1 MKFKGKLQRPNQIQ
15 RFSIRKFSVGIAS
28 VVIGSFFMGTIAP
41 ISVQAQESISSQYV
55 ASAPTLSS
63 ITTSYQYVAL
73 QELTP
78 TQQQAILSGTP
89 SDIAQADQVYY
100 FVYRPIESKQVLP
113 ATGEAAPLFGA
124 MAGALTLIVAVG
136 LIRDRKKTIMTLMV
150 VSSLG
155 QILSTSATLALES
168 RLLNRYN
175 QVFYSQQGDQ
185 LPDPRIHIEGYEY
198 VGYFAQATLRQIN
211 NTLPQSSE
219 SSSQVQSNEE
229 VSSEEPSSQVAS
241 ESSSSSP
248 ANAVVTSSVASSE
261 SSISTSDL
269 SSNDAESSSEAQLSS
284 ESEASLSQSSEVTV
298 SESSSQSSESSQPVE
313 STQSSAQPVSSEP
326 AESESSQA
334 VISQPAESSSQVEST
349 PQLSSEASSQNQ
361 TPNPAE
367 SSSEAP
373 SPTPAPTPQ
382 PEPPKPLNYAAW
394 QANLEQAQAGWQVLT
409 NDDLSGKTPK
419 SVKAY
424 NDALAI
430 LKQDYQ
436 ALVEAMTSLQASGAV
451 SQSEIDQLTS
461 KMTGIIARQ
470 VALPDTLV
478 KRADQTPLITQSD
491 NLANLVKTLNATDL
505 SQKTPA
511 SVQALK
517 EQIKFAQAAL
527 QNGGSVL
534 KDGDATEADITAMAQ
549 NLANQLKSLQDA
561 QAALQDRADLSALK
575 EALNQLAKPIN
586 TDGKTPKSVKQFEA
600 AKAAYAE
607 RLAELIAQA
616 NAVQE
621 DPNASQEQ
629 VDTVVAKVQAFQ
641 QEVNQAQ
648 ELLVDQTDK
657 KVLTQSKADLDQ
669 LLASEPDLS
678 NKTPKSVA
686 AYRQAKEVAQRL
698 TQEAAQL
705 LANLDA
711 SPMEVLELNE
721 QLNQAQEK
729 LRTAETA
736 IMAVADKESL
746 RQAKQGLAKKP
757 DTTGKTP
764 KSVAAYQA
772 QVQALARELAQVND
786 QAQAVLD
793 DANASPAEVEAA
805 LAQVQAQQEKLDQAA
820 KLLKDQANKT
830 ALEQAIRALETD
842 LAQEVEGSNKTPF
855 SLALFRQKQE
865 EAREA
870 LKQANRIVQDLDAS
884 PDEVATAEE
893 RVNQSKAALK
903 HAKENLRDQAGKA
916 TLHKLL
922 EEMVKPVS
930 TEGKTPKS
938 IQEYQTEYGRHQAEI
953 DAALA
958 KGAQVAEDKNATEAA
973 VQEAISALEQAL
985 ERKSNSQLLLVNQV
999 DKTALRA
1006 ARRGLQDLLSQKP
1019 DLSDKTPASI
1029 RDYQEVLEEAETEL
1043 DLLSSLIEDPNTA
1056 ENEMNDALVQSQTT
1070 KANLRAAIAA
1080 LTPKADKVALEQALS
1095 QINQP
1100 IDLAGKTPNSVT
1112 AFEEAKKA
1120 NQVSRDQ
1127 AIQKA
1132 QDVML
1137 DENATP
1143 EAVSRALTELKAAQA
1158 KLDQARAKLVN
1169 QSDKSALKQA
1179 RAALDTILQAQ
1190 ADLTNKT
1197 PQSIGAYERARQA
1210 AQAQVQDAQAIIAD
1224 ANATPSAVAEAV
1236 NKIKEAQA
1244 SLKAAQEGLTNQADK
1259 TKLVQALATLKQ
1271 PISTE
1276 GKTPKSTQAFNQ
1288 ARNDQLA
1295 QVEAA
1300 KNEAER
1306 IIANQDASPEQVSQ
1320 ALQAIQEAQSQ
1331 INQAKALLVNQA
1343 DKSAL
1348 EQAKQNLDTAIQA
1361 TPNLTNKT
1369 PQSVQAYEQ
1378 AKANAQAAVQAG
1390 QAIIADLN
1398 ASPEAV
1404 EAAKT
1409 RITQAQAALK
1419 AAQDNLRDKANKAG
1433 LQSALNAL
1441 NAPISTV
1448 GKTPNSVR
1456 AFEQAQAVDKA
1467 TTDQAKSKAQAVI
1480 ADENATEAQ
1489 VAQALQAVRDAQT
1502 KVDTAK
1508 ALLVNQAD
1516 KSALEQGKQNLDT
1529 AIQATPNLTNKTPQS
1544 VQAYEQAKAN
1554 AQAAVQVGQ
1563 DVIAD
1568 LNASPEAV
1576 EAAKTR
1582 ITQAQVALKT
1592 AQDNLRD
1599 KANKAGLQSALTALN
1614 APISTAGK
1622 TPRSII
1628 AFRVQETGY
1637 QADLN
1642 SAKQAA
1648 QSVLADENAT
1658 ASQVAQ
1664 ALEQVQAIQA
1674 KVNAAKAL
1682 LVDQADKSALTSER
1696 TKLQNQVAQAPD
1708 LANKTPQSITAYES
1722 AKAQAEAAL
1731 AKALSVQ
1738 NDLNATPAQ
1747 VQEAVNQLKA
1757 SHTALTAAKA
1767 GLQTKADKQ
1776 ALITALNKLNE
1787 PIATNGKTPN
1797 SVRAFEQAQ
1806 ATDKATTDQAKTK
1819 AQAVIANENAT
1830 EAQVSQALQ
1839 AVRNA
1844 QTKVDVAKAL
1854 LVNQADKSALEQ
1866 AKQNLDTAIQ
1876 ATPNLTNKTPQSIQ
1890 AYEQAKADARAAV
1903 QAGQA
1908 VITDL
1913 NASPEAVEAAKARII
1928 QAQAS
1933 LKTAQDN
1940 LRNKANK
1947 AGLQSAL
1954 NTLNAPI
1961 STAGKTPNSVR
1972 AFEQA
1977 QATDKAT
1984 TDQAKTK
1991 AQAVIADENATEA
2004 QVSQALQ
2011 AVRDAQTK
2019 VDVAKALLVN
2029 QADKSALEQA
2039 KQNLDTAI
2047 QATPNLMNKT
2057 PQSIQ
2062 AYEQAKADARAAVQ
2076 AGQAV
2081 ITDLNASPEVAEAA
2095 KTRITQ
2101 AQADLEAAKNNL
2113 RDKAD
2118 KSSLVEALAT
2128 INQAVSTTN
2137 KTPNS
2142 IQAYQ
2147 ARLKAQDGVIS
2158 PAKSKAAQ
2166 VIADENASREQVED
2180 ALRAVQAAQ
2189 TQVNQAVGLLV
2200 NQADKHLL
2208 SEAINNSQVE
2218 VNKAPTLDDKTP
2230 KSVSAYE
2237 QAKATAQAAL
2247 EVAKGVQADPNATQ
2261 AQVQEAINRLASAKQ
2276 ALEKAKSALQV
2287 KGDKAG
2293 LRAAYEAL
2301 NSPISTIGKTP
2312 RSIDAFR
2319 TQESGYQS
2327 ELDAAKQAAQSV
2339 LADENAIASQVAQ
2352 ALEQVQAIQAKVN
2365 AAKTLLVDQADKS
2378 ALTSERTKLQN
2389 EVAKAPDLAN
2399 KTPQSITTYETTK
2412 AQADA
2417 ALAKAL
2423 SVQNDLNATPSQVQE
2438 AVNQLKASHTALTAA
2453 KAGLQTKADKQALI
2467 GALNKLNEPI
2477 ATDGKTPASITAYR
2491 NSLTANQSTINQAK
2505 AQAQAM
2511 IANENASQV
2520 QVNEALQAIKSAQV
2534 KIDEAKN
2541 KLVDQANKQAL
2552 QASIAEAGPLVENHY
2567 TPASWQALQTQLSA
2581 AKQVNQD
2588 LNASQSAVDS
2598 AKQALD
2604 QAIAQLV
2611 MHTPRFTSQ
2620 EVVLP
2625 TDELSRSVTVNYT
2638 LFDPANKYQSAQVKV
2653 YQGDQLVQTVAINNN
2668 QAVINGLNY
2677 EVPYRLVTELTY
2689 ADKLGVSKT
2698 DPQLSEELVELKLK
2712 KFELKQIKEEG
2723 LYQVEGQELK
2733 RVSALASVPQDLS
2746 GYLVKVSSD
2755 RYKDVVLKVAAIE
2768 ATTYNGEDY
2777 YQVTATAPELVQNN
2791 GGTTDYHQTHQFLV
2805 RKAAPAVNN
2814 VYHSF
2819 GELLTAMKAN
2829 LSGTFILGS
2838 NVSAADVVLAKG
2850 QEAYLMD
2857 TFRGKLLG
2865 RGADGQSHAIFD
2877 LKAPLFKETN
2887 QATISNLD
2895 LKRVDIRDR
2904 DNVGSLAVV
2913 ANQTTITDVTASG
2926 RLSGSQSIGGLVA
2939 TVLGGS
2945 QLSQVGFKGSIE
2957 SMAFNGANSTIGGIV
2972 ANLEKGSITQATAD
2986 INMHLSSGN
2995 ENSRYGGLVG
3005 AVGSGSSLTKAVVK
3019 GNIWNSGSGVL
3030 RRWGSSTGGAV
3041 GSTWSNSRID
3051 QVISET
3057 KVDNGRIFFGHRNA
3071 EQQEST
3077 RRSFSNI
3084 AVVQDVASGIEQEF
3098 LKDIETI
3105 SPQEAASRQQ
3115 AMGITVSFD
3124 DSSDAVT
3131 TLSKESLMT
3140 DYTAMPNYK
3149 ADKAQAYANMEKL
3162 LPFYNKEQ
3170 IIKYGNLATGKLASQ
3185 VLVSVTP
3192 MMGSNYVTDYSQ
3204 PMDRIML
3211 HYADKSVQYLGLA
3224 AKSNF
3229 KQTGIVEYKLEDS
3242 GLIYTPN
3249 QIQQTSIESMAQDLA
3264 AQLSTTDLYSDKM
3277 FELLGIKDKN
3287 YVNDKVKQTR
3297 KDALQKTLGRVPTD
3311 EELQADLDAVNQA
3324 ERIKDVKRLYLED
3337 TMARLKPNLTDAV
3350 KKVLKQSLNQ
3360 AIDGGHSGLEAQ
3372 LKQQVLDN
3380 KEALLLGLLY
3390 MHRHY
3395 EIKFGE
3401 ANIGDI
3407 STYQA
3412 DFFGKSEN
3420 VLDKLIYL
3428 GSRGINALH
3437 TKNNFRA
3444 YAAFI
3449 SPNQAV
3455 GNLLDYLDYFRE
3467 TLTDLDENAW
3477 FRQATQQNL
3486 VLEERASREAGLAN
3500 KEYRIYPRLKARS
3513 VQNYILPLLNLK
3525 DSTLFAISTVNGF
3538 TWGSLDRRS
3547 YDRQRLEELVNLMAN
3562 RQQTHLDTWYR
3573 MALPAVKDRIAN
3585 NPGNQTWDGYK
3596 DATGQWFGEFGESNA
3611 KGNAPKKPSMG
3622 IREFFGPIGRY
3633 FGANGSA
3640 AYADTISNIYFI
3652 HTDMLN
3658 DYNGASIWT
3667 HELVHLQDRS
3677 INLGGYGW
3685 RPDERFEQYP
3695 QGLLQA
3701 PENPS
3706 TINHMGINTIF
3717 DYSNEKLRYYNESP
3731 DRFQTA
3737 ADVHEYVHGVFDV
3750 LYTLDYAE
3758 GLDVLARGKDFW
3770 KKMYN
3775 QVTNEADGVHANNL
3789 IKELTDQ
3796 EWENINLTSIND
3808 LVEHQLV
3815 VKRGYG
3821 ANAKYNRD
3829 NYVTINMY
3837 APNYA
3842 TGENTTGS
3850 PGGLMFKRMAW
3861 EMMAYKGYEDGFV
3874 PYASDKLQKEAKAA
3888 GNAELSDT
3896 YVIKSVSGGEFQNMT
3911 VFKQAMFKERIDK
3924 LNQSLIPITVNGTQV
3939 RTFADIQ
3946 QLIHQAMEADI
3957 KTNLL
3962 TRGDNNVHKVKKE
3975 IYRQYLLA
3983 TNDFRTSIF
3992 QGQ

>member
-1 MKFKGKLQRPNQIQ
+1 
-15 RFSIRKFSVGIAS
+15 
-28 VVIGSFFMGTIAP
+28 MGTIAP

-78 TQQQAILSGTP
+78 AQQQAILSGTP

-198 VGYFAQATLRQIN
+198 VGYFAQATLRQTN

-261 SSISTSDL
+261 SSVSTSDL
-269 SSNDAESSSEAQLSS
+269 SSSNAESSSESPLSS

-349 PQLSSEASSQNQ
+349 PQPSSEASSQNQ

-382 PEPPKPLNYAAW
+382 PELPKPLNYAAW

-491 NLANLVKTLNATDL
+491 NLANLVKALNTADL

-517 EQIKFAQAAL
+517 EQIKFAQVAL
-527 QNGGSVL
+527 RNGGSVL

-549 NLANQLKSLQDA
+549 NLADQFKTLQDA
-561 QAALQDRADLSALK
+561 QAALQDRANLSFLK
-575 EALNQLAKPIN
+575 EALNQLAKPVN
-586 TDGKTPKSVKQFEA
+586 TDGKTPKSIKQFEA

-621 DPNASQEQ
+621 DLNASQEQ
-629 VDTVVAKVQAFQ
+629 VDAVVAKVQAFQ

-657 KVLTQSKADLDQ
+657 KVLTQTKADLDQ

-772 QVQALARELAQVND
+772 QVQALARELAQAND

-793 DANASPAEVEAA
+793 DANVSPAEVEAA

-855 SLALFRQKQE
+855 SLALYRQKQE
-865 EAREA
+865 EARDA
-870 LKQANRIVQDLDAS
+870 LEQANRIVQDLDAS
-884 PDEVATAEE
+884 PQEVATAVE
-893 RVNQSKAALK
+893 RVNQSKAALQY
-903 HAKENLRDQAGKA
+903 AKENLRDQAGKA

-930 TEGKTPKS
+930 TESKTPKS
-938 IQEYQTEYGRHQAEI
+938 VQEYQTEYGRHRAEI

-1006 ARRGLQDLLSQKP
+1006 ARQGLQNLLSQKP

-1056 ENEMNDALVQSQTT
+1056 EDEMNDALAQSQTT
-1070 KANLRAAIAA
+1070 MASLESAIAA

-1100 IDLAGKTPNSVT
+1100 IDLVGKTPNSVT
-1112 AFEEAKKA
+1112 AFEEAKQA
-1120 NQVSRDQ
+1120 NQASRDQ

-1132 QDVML
+1132 QDVIL

-1143 EAVSRALTELKAAQA
+1143 EAVSQALTELKAAQA

-1197 PQSIGAYERARQA
+1197 PQSVGAYERARQA

-1224 ANATPSAVAEAV
+1224 ANATPNAVAEAV

-1259 TKLVQALATLKQ
+1259 AKLIQALATLKQ

-1276 GKTPKSTQAFNQ
+1276 GKTPKSIQAFNQ
-1288 ARNDQLA
+1288 AQNGQLA

-1390 QAIIADLN
+1390 QAVIADLN
-1398 ASPEAV
+1398 ASPESV
-1404 EAAKT
+1404 EVAKT

-1433 LQSALNAL
+1433 LQSALTAL

-1467 TTDQAKSKAQAVI
+1467 TTDQAKAKAKAVI
-1480 ADENATEAQ
+1480 AD
-1489 VAQALQAVRDAQT
+1489 
-1502 KVDTAK
+1502 
-1508 ALLVNQAD
+1508 
-1516 KSALEQGKQNLDT
+1516 
-1529 AIQATPNLTNKTPQS
+1529 
-1544 VQAYEQAKAN
+1544 
-1554 AQAAVQVGQ
+1554 
-1563 DVIAD
+1563 
-1568 LNASPEAV
+1568 
-1576 EAAKTR
+1576 
-1582 ITQAQVALKT
+1582 
-1592 AQDNLRD
+1592 
-1599 KANKAGLQSALTALN
+1599 
-1614 APISTAGK
+1614 
-1622 TPRSII
+1622 
-1628 AFRVQETGY
+1628 
-1637 QADLN
+1637 
-1642 SAKQAA
+1642 
-1648 QSVLADENAT
+1648 
-1658 ASQVAQ
+1658 
-1664 ALEQVQAIQA
+1664 
-1674 KVNAAKAL
+1674 
-1682 LVDQADKSALTSER
+1682 
-1696 TKLQNQVAQAPD
+1696 
-1708 LANKTPQSITAYES
+1708 
-1722 AKAQAEAAL
+1722 
-1731 AKALSVQ
+1731 
-1738 NDLNATPAQ
+1738 
-1747 VQEAVNQLKA
+1747 
-1757 SHTALTAAKA
+1757 
-1767 GLQTKADKQ
+1767 
-1776 ALITALNKLNE
+1776 
-1787 PIATNGKTPN
+1787 
-1797 SVRAFEQAQ
+1797 
-1806 ATDKATTDQAKTK
+1806 
-1819 AQAVIANENAT
+1819 ENAT

-1839 AVRNA
+1839 ALRDA
-1844 QTKVDVAKAL
+1844 QTKVDTAKAL

-1876 ATPNLTNKTPQSIQ
+1876 ATPNLTNKTPQSVQ
-1890 AYEQAKADARAAV
+1890 AYEQAKADAQAAV

-1908 VITDL
+1908 VI
-1913 NASPEAVEAAKARII
+1913 A
-1928 QAQAS
+1928 
-1933 LKTAQDN
+1933 
-1940 LRNKANK
+1940 
-1947 AGLQSAL
+1947 
-1954 NTLNAPI
+1954 
-1961 STAGKTPNSVR
+1961 
-1972 AFEQA
+1972 
-1977 QATDKAT
+1977 
-1984 TDQAKTK
+1984 
-1991 AQAVIADENATEA
+1991 
-2004 QVSQALQ
+2004 
-2011 AVRDAQTK
+2011 
-2019 VDVAKALLVN
+2019 
-2029 QADKSALEQA
+2029 
-2039 KQNLDTAI
+2039 
-2047 QATPNLMNKT
+2047 
-2057 PQSIQ
+2057 
-2062 AYEQAKADARAAVQ
+2062 
-2076 AGQAV
+2076 
-2081 ITDLNASPEVAEAA
+2081 DLNASPEVVEAA

-2101 AQADLEAAKNNL
+2101 AQVALEAAKNNL

-2118 KSSLVEALAT
+2118 KSSLVQALAT
-2128 INQAVSTTN
+2128 LNQAVSTTN

-2339 LADENAIASQVAQ
+2339 LADENATASQVAQ
-2352 ALEQVQAIQAKVN
+2352 ALEQVQEIQAKVN
-2365 AAKTLLVDQADKS
+2365 AAKNLLVDQADKS

-2399 KTPQSITTYETTK
+2399 KTPQSIATYEAAK

-2423 SVQNDLNATPSQVQE
+2423 SVQNDLNATPAQVQE
-2438 AVNQLKASHTALTAA
+2438 AVNQLKDSHTALTAA

-2467 GALNKLNEPI
+2467 EALNKLNAPI

-2491 NSLTANQSTINQAK
+2491 NSLTANQSTINQVK

-2552 QASIAEAGPLVENHY
+2552 QASIVEAGPLVENHY

-2588 LNASQSAVDS
+2588 PNASQSAVDS

-2689 ADKLGVSKT
+2689 ADKSGVSKT

-2791 GGTTDYHQTHQFLV
+2791 GGTTDYHQSHQFLV

-3005 AVGSGSSLTKAVVK
+3005 AVGSGTSLTKAVVK

-3229 KQTGIVEYKLEDS
+3229 KQTGIVEYQLEDS

-3249 QIQQTSIESMAQDLA
+3249 QIQQAWIESLAQDLA

-3311 EELQADLDAVNQA
+3311 EELQADLDAVNHA

-3401 ANIGDI
+3401 ANIGEI
-3407 STYQA
+3407 ATYQA

-3538 TWGSLDRRS
+3538 TWGSLERRS

-3611 KGNAPKKPSMG
+3611 KGNAPKNPSMG

-3731 DRFQTA
+3731 ERFQTA

-3821 ANAKYNRD
+3821 AKAKYNRD

-3896 YVIKSVSGGEFQNMT
+3896 YVIRSVSGGEFQNMT

-3957 KTNLL
+3957 KANFL

>member
-1 MKFKGKLQRPNQIQ
+1 
-15 RFSIRKFSVGIAS
+15 
-28 VVIGSFFMGTIAP
+28 MGTIAP
-41 ISVQAQESISSQYV
+41 ISVKAQESTSSQYV

-78 TQQQAILSGTP
+78 AQQQAILSGTP

-198 VGYFAQATLRQIN
+198 VGYFAQATLNQAN

-261 SSISTSDL
+261 SSASTSDL
-269 SSNDAESSSEAQLSS
+269 SSSNAESSSESPLSS

-298 SESSSQSSESSQPVE
+298 SESSSQSSESSQPIE

-349 PQLSSEASSQNQ
+349 PQPSSEASSQNQ

-373 SPTPAPTPQ
+373 TPTPQ

-394 QANLEQAQAGWQVLT
+394 QANLEQAQASWQVLA

-424 NDALAI
+424 NDALAS

-451 SQSEIDQLTS
+451 SQPEIDQLTS

-534 KDGDATEADITAMAQ
+534 KDGDATEADIDAMTQ
-549 NLANQLKSLQDA
+549 NLADQLKSLQDA
-561 QAALQDRADLSALK
+561 QAALQDRADLSVLK
-575 EALNQLAKPIN
+575 EALNQLAKPVN
-586 TDGKTPKSVKQFEA
+586 TAGKTPKSVKQFEA

-607 RLAELIAQA
+607 RLAELTAQA

-629 VDTVVAKVQAFQ
+629 VDAVVAKVQAFQ

-657 KVLTQSKADLDQ
+657 KVLTQTKADLDQ

-772 QVQALARELAQVND
+772 QVQALARELAQAND

-793 DANASPAEVEAA
+793 DANVSPAEVEAA

-855 SLALFRQKQE
+855 SLALYRQKQE
-865 EAREA
+865 EARDA
-870 LKQANRIVQDLDAS
+870 LEQANRIVQDLDAS
-884 PDEVATAEE
+884 PQEVATAVE
-893 RVNQSKAALK
+893 RVNQSKAALQY
-903 HAKENLRDQAGKA
+903 AKENLRDQAGKA

-930 TEGKTPKS
+930 TESKTPKS
-938 IQEYQTEYGRHQAEI
+938 VQEYQTEYGRHRAEI

-1006 ARRGLQDLLSQKP
+1006 ARQGLQNLLSQKP

-1056 ENEMNDALVQSQTT
+1056 EDEMNDALAQSQTT
-1070 KANLRAAIAA
+1070 MASLESAIAA

-1100 IDLAGKTPNSVT
+1100 IDLVGKTPNSVT
-1112 AFEEAKKA
+1112 AFEEAKQA
-1120 NQVSRDQ
+1120 NQASRDQ

-1132 QDVML
+1132 QDVIL

-1143 EAVSRALTELKAAQA
+1143 EAVSQALTELKAAQA

-1197 PQSIGAYERARQA
+1197 PQSVGAYERARQA

-1224 ANATPSAVAEAV
+1224 ANATPNAVAEAV

-1259 TKLVQALATLKQ
+1259 AKLIQALATLKQ

-1276 GKTPKSTQAFNQ
+1276 GKTPKSIQAFNQ
-1288 ARNDQLA
+1288 AQNGQLA

-1390 QAIIADLN
+1390 QAVIADLN
-1398 ASPEAV
+1398 ASPESV
-1404 EAAKT
+1404 EVAKT

-1433 LQSALNAL
+1433 LQSALTAL

-1467 TTDQAKSKAQAVI
+1467 TTDQAKAKAKAVI
-1480 ADENATEAQ
+1480 AD
-1489 VAQALQAVRDAQT
+1489 
-1502 KVDTAK
+1502 
-1508 ALLVNQAD
+1508 
-1516 KSALEQGKQNLDT
+1516 
-1529 AIQATPNLTNKTPQS
+1529 
-1544 VQAYEQAKAN
+1544 
-1554 AQAAVQVGQ
+1554 
-1563 DVIAD
+1563 
-1568 LNASPEAV
+1568 
-1576 EAAKTR
+1576 
-1582 ITQAQVALKT
+1582 
-1592 AQDNLRD
+1592 
-1599 KANKAGLQSALTALN
+1599 
-1614 APISTAGK
+1614 
-1622 TPRSII
+1622 
-1628 AFRVQETGY
+1628 
-1637 QADLN
+1637 
-1642 SAKQAA
+1642 
-1648 QSVLADENAT
+1648 
-1658 ASQVAQ
+1658 
-1664 ALEQVQAIQA
+1664 
-1674 KVNAAKAL
+1674 
-1682 LVDQADKSALTSER
+1682 
-1696 TKLQNQVAQAPD
+1696 
-1708 LANKTPQSITAYES
+1708 
-1722 AKAQAEAAL
+1722 
-1731 AKALSVQ
+1731 
-1738 NDLNATPAQ
+1738 
-1747 VQEAVNQLKA
+1747 
-1757 SHTALTAAKA
+1757 
-1767 GLQTKADKQ
+1767 
-1776 ALITALNKLNE
+1776 
-1787 PIATNGKTPN
+1787 
-1797 SVRAFEQAQ
+1797 
-1806 ATDKATTDQAKTK
+1806 
-1819 AQAVIANENAT
+1819 ENAT

-1839 AVRNA
+1839 AVREA
-1844 QTKVDVAKAL
+1844 QTKVDIAKAL

-1876 ATPNLTNKTPQSIQ
+1876 AVPSLANKTPQSVQ
-1890 AYEQAKADARAAV
+1890 VYEQAKADAQAAV

-1913 NASPEAVEAAKARII
+1913 NASPEAVEAAKK
-1928 QAQAS
+1928 Q
-1933 LKTAQDN
+1933 
-1940 LRNKANK
+1940 
-1947 AGLQSAL
+1947 
-1954 NTLNAPI
+1954 I
-1961 STAGKTPNSVR
+1961 S
-1972 AFEQA
+1972 
-1977 QATDKAT
+1977 
-1984 TDQAKTK
+1984 
-1991 AQAVIADENATEA
+1991 
-2004 QVSQALQ
+2004 
-2011 AVRDAQTK
+2011 
-2019 VDVAKALLVN
+2019 
-2029 QADKSALEQA
+2029 
-2039 KQNLDTAI
+2039 
-2047 QATPNLMNKT
+2047 
-2057 PQSIQ
+2057 
-2062 AYEQAKADARAAVQ
+2062 
-2076 AGQAV
+2076 
-2081 ITDLNASPEVAEAA
+2081 
-2095 KTRITQ
+2095 Q

-2118 KSSLVEALAT
+2118 KSSLVQALAT
-2128 INQAVSTTN
+2128 LNQTVSTTN

-2189 TQVNQAVGLLV
+2189 TQVNQAAGLLV

-2208 SEAINNSQVE
+2208 SEAINNSQAE
-2218 VNKAPTLDDKTP
+2218 LNQAPTLADKTP

-2237 QAKATAQAAL
+2237 QAKVTAQAAL
-2247 EVAKGVQADPNATQ
+2247 GAAKDVQADPNATQ
-2261 AQVQEAINRLASAKQ
+2261 TQVQDAINRLASTKQ

-2293 LRAAYEAL
+2293 LRTAYEAL
-2301 NSPISTIGKTP
+2301 NSPISTVGKTP

-2327 ELDAAKQAAQSV
+2327 ELVAAKQTAQSV
-2339 LADENAIASQVAQ
+2339 LADENATASQVAQ

-2365 AAKTLLVDQADKS
+2365 AAKALLVDQADKS
-2378 ALTSERTKLQN
+2378 ALASERTKLQN

-2399 KTPQSITTYETTK
+2399 KTPQSIATYESAK

-2423 SVQNDLNATPSQVQE
+2423 SVQNDLNATPAQVQE
-2438 AVNQLKASHTALTAA
+2438 AVNQLKSSHTALTSA

-2467 GALNKLNEPI
+2467 AALNKLNEPI

-2491 NSLTANQSTINQAK
+2491 NSLTANQATINQAK
-2505 AQAQAM
+2505 AQAQA
-2511 IANENASQV
+2511 IVADENASQS
-2520 QVNEALQAIKSAQV
+2520 QVNEALQTVKVAQGKV
-2534 KIDEAKN
+2534 DEAKN
-2541 KLVDQANKQAL
+2541 KLVDSANKQAL
-2552 QASIAEAGPLVENHY
+2552 RASIAEVSPLVESHY

-2588 LNASQSAVDS
+2588 PNASQSAVDS

-2604 QAIAQLV
+2604 QALAQLV

-2653 YQGDQLVQTVAINNN
+2653 YQGAQLVQTVAINNN

-2689 ADKLGVSKT
+2689 ADKSGVSKT
-2698 DPQLSEELVELKLK
+2698 DPQLSEERVELKLK

-2791 GGTTDYHQTHQFLV
+2791 GGTTDYHQSHQFLV

-2865 RGADGQSHAIFD
+2865 RGTDGQAHAIFD

-3140 DYTAMPNYK
+3140 DYTTMPNYK

-3229 KQTGIVEYKLEDS
+3229 KQTGIVEYQLEDS

-3249 QIQQTSIESMAQDLA
+3249 QIQQASIESLAQDLA

-3437 TKNNFRA
+3437 TKHNFRA

-3449 SPNQAV
+3449 SPDQAV

-3611 KGNAPKKPSMG
+3611 KGNAPKNPSMG

-3821 ANAKYNRD
+3821 AKAKYNRD

-3888 GNAELSDT
+3888 GNTELSDT
-3896 YVIKSVSGGEFQNMT
+3896 YVIRSVSGGEFQNMT

-3957 KTNLL
+3957 KANLL

>member
-1 MKFKGKLQRPNQIQ
+1 
-15 RFSIRKFSVGIAS
+15 
-28 VVIGSFFMGTIAP
+28 MGTIAP
-41 ISVQAQESISSQYV
+41 ISVKAQESTSSQYV

-78 TQQQAILSGTP
+78 AQQQAILSGTP

-175 QVFYSQQGDQ
+175 QVFYSQQGDH

-198 VGYFAQATLRQIN
+198 VGYFAQATLNQAN

-261 SSISTSDL
+261 SSASTSDL
-269 SSNDAESSSEAQLSS
+269 SSSNAESSSESPLSS

-298 SESSSQSSESSQPVE
+298 SESSSQSSESSQPIE

-334 VISQPAESSSQVEST
+334 VISQSAESSSQVEST
-349 PQLSSEASSQNQ
+349 PQPSSEASSQNQ

-373 SPTPAPTPQ
+373 TPTPQ

-394 QANLEQAQAGWQVLT
+394 QANLEQAQASWQVLA

-424 NDALAI
+424 NDALAS

-451 SQSEIDQLTS
+451 SQPEIDQLTS

-491 NLANLVKTLNATDL
+491 TLATLVKTLNATDF
-505 SQKTPA
+505 SHKTPA

-534 KDGDATEADITAMAQ
+534 KDGDATEADIDAMTQ

-561 QAALQDRADLSALK
+561 QAALQDRADLSVLK
-575 EALNQLAKPIN
+575 EALNQLTKPVN

-607 RLAELIAQA
+607 RLAELTAQA

-641 QEVNQAQ
+641 QEVSQAQ

-657 KVLTQSKADLDQ
+657 KVLTQTKADLDQ

-746 RQAKQGLAKKP
+746 RQAKQALAKKP

-772 QVQALARELAQVND
+772 QVQALARELAQADD

-820 KLLKDQANKT
+820 KFLKDKANKT

-855 SLALFRQKQE
+855 SLALYRQKQE
-865 EAREA
+865 EARDA
-870 LKQANRIVQDLDAS
+870 LEQANRIVQDLDAS
-884 PDEVATAEE
+884 PQEVATAVEE
-893 RVNQSKAALK
+893 VNQSKAALQ

-938 IQEYQTEYGRHQAEI
+938 VQEYQTEYSRHRAEI

-958 KGAQVAEDKNATEAA
+958 KGAQVAEDKNATEDA

-999 DKTALRA
+999 DKTALRV
-1006 ARRGLQDLLSQKP
+1006 ARQGLQDLLSQKP

-1056 ENEMNDALVQSQTT
+1056 EDEMNDALAQSQTT

-1112 AFEEAKKA
+1112 AFEEAKQA

-1143 EAVSRALTELKAAQA
+1143 EAVSQALTELKAAQA

-1210 AQAQVQDAQAIIAD
+1210 AQAQVQDTQAIIAD

-1259 TKLVQALATLKQ
+1259 TKLGQALATLKQ

-1276 GKTPKSTQAFNQ
+1276 GKTPKSIQTFNQ

-1467 TTDQAKSKAQAVI
+1467 TTDQAKAKAKAVI

-1489 VAQALQAVRDAQT
+1489 VSQALQALRDAQT

-1516 KSALEQGKQNLDT
+1516 KLALEQAKQNLDT
-1529 AIQATPNLTNKTPQS
+1529 AIQAVPNLANKTPQS
-1544 VQAYEQAKAN
+1544 VQTYEQAKAN
-1554 AQAAVQVGQ
+1554 AQAAVQAGQ
-1563 DVIAD
+1563 VVITD

-1582 ITQAQVALKT
+1582 ITQAQAALKA

-1599 KANKAGLQSALTALN
+1599 KANKAGLQSALNALN
-1614 APISTAGK
+1614 APIST
-1622 TPRSII
+1622 
-1628 AFRVQETGY
+1628 V
-1637 QADLN
+1637 
-1642 SAKQAA
+1642 
-1648 QSVLADENAT
+1648 
-1658 ASQVAQ
+1658 
-1664 ALEQVQAIQA
+1664 
-1674 KVNAAKAL
+1674 
-1682 LVDQADKSALTSER
+1682 
-1696 TKLQNQVAQAPD
+1696 
-1708 LANKTPQSITAYES
+1708 
-1722 AKAQAEAAL
+1722 
-1731 AKALSVQ
+1731 
-1738 NDLNATPAQ
+1738 
-1747 VQEAVNQLKA
+1747 
-1757 SHTALTAAKA
+1757 
-1767 GLQTKADKQ
+1767 
-1776 ALITALNKLNE
+1776 
-1787 PIATNGKTPN
+1787 
-1797 SVRAFEQAQ
+1797 
-1806 ATDKATTDQAKTK
+1806 
-1819 AQAVIANENAT
+1819 
-1830 EAQVSQALQ
+1830 
-1839 AVRNA
+1839 
-1844 QTKVDVAKAL
+1844 
-1854 LVNQADKSALEQ
+1854 
-1866 AKQNLDTAIQ
+1866 
-1876 ATPNLTNKTPQSIQ
+1876 
-1890 AYEQAKADARAAV
+1890 
-1903 QAGQA
+1903 
-1908 VITDL
+1908 
-1913 NASPEAVEAAKARII
+1913 
-1928 QAQAS
+1928 
-1933 LKTAQDN
+1933 
-1940 LRNKANK
+1940 
-1947 AGLQSAL
+1947 
-1954 NTLNAPI
+1954 
-1961 STAGKTPNSVR
+1961 
-1972 AFEQA
+1972 
-1977 QATDKAT
+1977 
-1984 TDQAKTK
+1984 
-1991 AQAVIADENATEA
+1991 
-2004 QVSQALQ
+2004 
-2011 AVRDAQTK
+2011 
-2019 VDVAKALLVN
+2019 
-2029 QADKSALEQA
+2029 
-2039 KQNLDTAI
+2039 
-2047 QATPNLMNKT
+2047 
-2057 PQSIQ
+2057 
-2062 AYEQAKADARAAVQ
+2062 
-2076 AGQAV
+2076 
-2081 ITDLNASPEVAEAA
+2081 
-2095 KTRITQ
+2095 
-2101 AQADLEAAKNNL
+2101 
-2113 RDKAD
+2113 
-2118 KSSLVEALAT
+2118 
-2128 INQAVSTTN
+2128 
-2137 KTPNS
+2137 
-2142 IQAYQ
+2142 
-2147 ARLKAQDGVIS
+2147 
-2158 PAKSKAAQ
+2158 
-2166 VIADENASREQVED
+2166 
-2180 ALRAVQAAQ
+2180 
-2189 TQVNQAVGLLV
+2189 
-2200 NQADKHLL
+2200 
-2208 SEAINNSQVE
+2208 
-2218 VNKAPTLDDKTP
+2218 
-2230 KSVSAYE
+2230 
-2237 QAKATAQAAL
+2237 
-2247 EVAKGVQADPNATQ
+2247 
-2261 AQVQEAINRLASAKQ
+2261 
-2276 ALEKAKSALQV
+2276 
-2287 KGDKAG
+2287 
-2293 LRAAYEAL
+2293 
-2301 NSPISTIGKTP
+2301 GKTP

-2972 ANLEKGSITQATAD
+2972 ANLEKGSITQATVD

-3131 TLSKESLMT
+3131 TWSKEALMT
-3140 DYTAMPNYK
+3140 DYTTMPNYK

-3211 HYADKSVQYLGLA
+3211 HYADMSVQYLGLA

-3229 KQTGIVEYKLEDS
+3229 KQTGIVEYQLEDS

-3249 QIQQTSIESMAQDLA
+3249 QIQQASIESLAQDLA
-3264 AQLSTTDLYSDKM
+3264 AQLSATDLYSDKM
-3277 FELLGIKDKN
+3277 FELLGIKTKN

-3337 TMARLKPNLTDAV
+3337 TLARLKPNLTEAV

-3360 AIDGGHSGLEAQ
+3360 AIDGGHSGLKAQ

-3401 ANIGDI
+3401 ANIGEI
-3407 STYQA
+3407 ATYQA

>member
-78 TQQQAILSGTP
+78 AQQQAILSGTP

-198 VGYFAQATLRQIN
+198 VGYFAQATLRQTN

-261 SSISTSDL
+261 SSVSTSDL

-313 STQSSAQPVSSEP
+313 STQSSDQPVRSEP

-534 KDGDATEADITAMAQ
+534 KDGDATEADIDAMTQ

-561 QAALQDRADLSALK
+561 QAALQDRADLSVLK
-575 EALNQLAKPIN
+575 EALNQLAKPVN

-607 RLAELIAQA
+607 RLAELTAQA

-657 KVLTQSKADLDQ
+657 KVLTQTKADLDQ

-746 RQAKQGLAKKP
+746 RQAKQALAKKH

-772 QVQALARELAQVND
+772 QVQALARELAQAND

-793 DANASPAEVEAA
+793 DANASPAEVEVA

-830 ALEQAIRALETD
+830 VLEQAIRALETD

-855 SLALFRQKQE
+855 SLALYRQKQE
-865 EAREA
+865 EARDA
-870 LKQANRIVQDLDAS
+870 LEQANRIVQDLDAS
-884 PDEVATAEE
+884 PQEVATAIE
-893 RVNQSKAALK
+893 RVNQSKSALQ

-1080 LTPKADKVALEQALS
+1080 LAPKADKVALEQALS

-1143 EAVSRALTELKAAQA
+1143 EAVSQALTELKAAQA

-1224 ANATPSAVAEAV
+1224 TNATPSAVAEAV

-1276 GKTPKSTQAFNQ
+1276 GKTPKSIQAFNQ

-1378 AKANAQAAVQAG
+1378 AKADAQAAVQAG

-1419 AAQDNLRDKANKAG
+1419 
-1433 LQSALNAL
+1433 
-1441 NAPISTV
+1441 
-1448 GKTPNSVR
+1448 
-1456 AFEQAQAVDKA
+1456 
-1467 TTDQAKSKAQAVI
+1467 
-1480 ADENATEAQ
+1480 
-1489 VAQALQAVRDAQT
+1489 
-1502 KVDTAK
+1502 
-1508 ALLVNQAD
+1508 
-1516 KSALEQGKQNLDT
+1516 
-1529 AIQATPNLTNKTPQS
+1529 
-1544 VQAYEQAKAN
+1544 
-1554 AQAAVQVGQ
+1554 
-1563 DVIAD
+1563 
-1568 LNASPEAV
+1568 
-1576 EAAKTR
+1576 
-1582 ITQAQVALKT
+1582 T

-1614 APISTAGK
+1614 APISTA
-1622 TPRSII
+1622 
-1628 AFRVQETGY
+1628 
-1637 QADLN
+1637 
-1642 SAKQAA
+1642 
-1648 QSVLADENAT
+1648 
-1658 ASQVAQ
+1658 
-1664 ALEQVQAIQA
+1664 
-1674 KVNAAKAL
+1674 
-1682 LVDQADKSALTSER
+1682 
-1696 TKLQNQVAQAPD
+1696 
-1708 LANKTPQSITAYES
+1708 
-1722 AKAQAEAAL
+1722 
-1731 AKALSVQ
+1731 
-1738 NDLNATPAQ
+1738 
-1747 VQEAVNQLKA
+1747 
-1757 SHTALTAAKA
+1757 
-1767 GLQTKADKQ
+1767 
-1776 ALITALNKLNE
+1776 
-1787 PIATNGKTPN
+1787 
-1797 SVRAFEQAQ
+1797 
-1806 ATDKATTDQAKTK
+1806 
-1819 AQAVIANENAT
+1819 
-1830 EAQVSQALQ
+1830 
-1839 AVRNA
+1839 
-1844 QTKVDVAKAL
+1844 
-1854 LVNQADKSALEQ
+1854 
-1866 AKQNLDTAIQ
+1866 
-1876 ATPNLTNKTPQSIQ
+1876 
-1890 AYEQAKADARAAV
+1890 
-1903 QAGQA
+1903 
-1908 VITDL
+1908 
-1913 NASPEAVEAAKARII
+1913 
-1928 QAQAS
+1928 
-1933 LKTAQDN
+1933 
-1940 LRNKANK
+1940 
-1947 AGLQSAL
+1947 
-1954 NTLNAPI
+1954 
-1961 STAGKTPNSVR
+1961 
-1972 AFEQA
+1972 
-1977 QATDKAT
+1977 
-1984 TDQAKTK
+1984 
-1991 AQAVIADENATEA
+1991 
-2004 QVSQALQ
+2004 
-2011 AVRDAQTK
+2011 
-2019 VDVAKALLVN
+2019 
-2029 QADKSALEQA
+2029 
-2039 KQNLDTAI
+2039 
-2047 QATPNLMNKT
+2047 
-2057 PQSIQ
+2057 
-2062 AYEQAKADARAAVQ
+2062 
-2076 AGQAV
+2076 
-2081 ITDLNASPEVAEAA
+2081 
-2095 KTRITQ
+2095 
-2101 AQADLEAAKNNL
+2101 
-2113 RDKAD
+2113 
-2118 KSSLVEALAT
+2118 
-2128 INQAVSTTN
+2128 
-2137 KTPNS
+2137 
-2142 IQAYQ
+2142 
-2147 ARLKAQDGVIS
+2147 
-2158 PAKSKAAQ
+2158 
-2166 VIADENASREQVED
+2166 
-2180 ALRAVQAAQ
+2180 
-2189 TQVNQAVGLLV
+2189 
-2200 NQADKHLL
+2200 
-2208 SEAINNSQVE
+2208 
-2218 VNKAPTLDDKTP
+2218 
-2230 KSVSAYE
+2230 
-2237 QAKATAQAAL
+2237 
-2247 EVAKGVQADPNATQ
+2247 
-2261 AQVQEAINRLASAKQ
+2261 
-2276 ALEKAKSALQV
+2276 
-2287 KGDKAG
+2287 
-2293 LRAAYEAL
+2293 
-2301 NSPISTIGKTP
+2301 GKTP

-2399 KTPQSITTYETTK
+2399 KTPQSIATYETAKT
-2412 AQADA
+2412 QADA

-2423 SVQNDLNATPSQVQE
+2423 SVQNDLNATPAQVQE

-2467 GALNKLNEPI
+2467 TALNKLNEPI

-2689 ADKLGVSKT
+2689 ADKSGVSKT
-2698 DPQLSEELVELKLK
+2698 DPQLSEERVELKLK

-2865 RGADGQSHAIFD
+2865 RGADGQAHAIFD

-3098 LKDIETI
+3098 LKSIETI
-3105 SPQEAASRQQ
+3105 SPQEAANRQQ

-3124 DSSDAVT
+3124 DSSDSVT

-3229 KQTGIVEYKLEDS
+3229 KQTGIVEYQLEDS

-3249 QIQQTSIESMAQDLA
+3249 QIQQASIESLAQDLA
-3264 AQLSTTDLYSDKM
+3264 AQLSATDLYSDKM
-3277 FELLGIKDKN
+3277 FELLGIKTKN

-3337 TMARLKPNLTDAV
+3337 TLARLKPNLTDAV
-3350 KKVLKQSLNQ
+3350 KKVLKQSLNL

-3401 ANIGDI
+3401 ANIGEI
-3407 STYQA
+3407 ATYQA

>member
-1 MKFKGKLQRPNQIQ
+1 
-15 RFSIRKFSVGIAS
+15 
-28 VVIGSFFMGTIAP
+28 MGTIAP
-41 ISVQAQESISSQYV
+41 ISVQAQESTSSQYV

-78 TQQQAILSGTP
+78 AQQQAILSGTP

-198 VGYFAQATLRQIN
+198 VGYFAQATLRQTN

-219 SSSQVQSNEE
+219 SSSQVQLNEE

-261 SSISTSDL
+261 SSVSTSDL
-269 SSNDAESSSEAQLSS
+269 SSSNAESSSESPLSS

-349 PQLSSEASSQNQ
+349 PQLSSEASGQNQ

-394 QANLEQAQAGWQVLT
+394 QANLEQAQAGWQVLA

-534 KDGDATEADITAMAQ
+534 KDGDATEADIDAMTQ

-561 QAALQDRADLSALK
+561 QAALQDRADLSVLK
-575 EALNQLAKPIN
+575 EALNQLAKPVN

-607 RLAELIAQA
+607 RLAELTAQA

-657 KVLTQSKADLDQ
+657 KVLTQTKADLDQ

-746 RQAKQGLAKKP
+746 RQAKQALAKKH

-772 QVQALARELAQVND
+772 QVQALARELAQAND

-793 DANASPAEVEAA
+793 DANASPAEVEVA

-820 KLLKDQANKT
+820 KLLKDKANKT

-855 SLALFRQKQE
+855 SLALYRQKQE
-865 EAREA
+865 EARDA
-870 LKQANRIVQDLDAS
+870 LEQANRIVQDLDAS
-884 PDEVATAEE
+884 PQEVATAVEE
-893 RVNQSKAALK
+893 VNQSKAALQ

-938 IQEYQTEYGRHQAEI
+938 VQEYQTEYGRHRAEI

-958 KGAQVAEDKNATEAA
+958 KGAQVAEDKNATEDA

-999 DKTALRA
+999 DKTALRV
-1006 ARRGLQDLLSQKP
+1006 ARQGLQDLLSQKP

-1056 ENEMNDALVQSQTT
+1056 EDEMNDALAQSQTT

-1143 EAVSRALTELKAAQA
+1143 EAVSQALTELKAAQA

-1210 AQAQVQDAQAIIAD
+1210 AQAQVQDAQAIVAD

-1276 GKTPKSTQAFNQ
+1276 GKTPKSIQAFNQ

-1320 ALQAIQEAQSQ
+1320 ALQAIQEAQSH

-1378 AKANAQAAVQAG
+1378 TKANAQAAVQAG

-1467 TTDQAKSKAQAVI
+1467 TTDQAKV
-1480 ADENATEAQ
+1480 
-1489 VAQALQAVRDAQT
+1489 
-1502 KVDTAK
+1502 
-1508 ALLVNQAD
+1508 
-1516 KSALEQGKQNLDT
+1516 
-1529 AIQATPNLTNKTPQS
+1529 
-1544 VQAYEQAKAN
+1544 
-1554 AQAAVQVGQ
+1554 
-1563 DVIAD
+1563 
-1568 LNASPEAV
+1568 
-1576 EAAKTR
+1576 
-1582 ITQAQVALKT
+1582 
-1592 AQDNLRD
+1592 
-1599 KANKAGLQSALTALN
+1599 
-1614 APISTAGK
+1614 
-1622 TPRSII
+1622 
-1628 AFRVQETGY
+1628 
-1637 QADLN
+1637 
-1642 SAKQAA
+1642 
-1648 QSVLADENAT
+1648 
-1658 ASQVAQ
+1658 
-1664 ALEQVQAIQA
+1664 
-1674 KVNAAKAL
+1674 
-1682 LVDQADKSALTSER
+1682 
-1696 TKLQNQVAQAPD
+1696 
-1708 LANKTPQSITAYES
+1708 
-1722 AKAQAEAAL
+1722 
-1731 AKALSVQ
+1731 
-1738 NDLNATPAQ
+1738 
-1747 VQEAVNQLKA
+1747 
-1757 SHTALTAAKA
+1757 
-1767 GLQTKADKQ
+1767 
-1776 ALITALNKLNE
+1776 
-1787 PIATNGKTPN
+1787 
-1797 SVRAFEQAQ
+1797 
-1806 ATDKATTDQAKTK
+1806 
-1819 AQAVIANENAT
+1819 
-1830 EAQVSQALQ
+1830 
-1839 AVRNA
+1839 
-1844 QTKVDVAKAL
+1844 
-1854 LVNQADKSALEQ
+1854 
-1866 AKQNLDTAIQ
+1866 
-1876 ATPNLTNKTPQSIQ
+1876 
-1890 AYEQAKADARAAV
+1890 
-1903 QAGQA
+1903 
-1908 VITDL
+1908 
-1913 NASPEAVEAAKARII
+1913 
-1928 QAQAS
+1928 
-1933 LKTAQDN
+1933 
-1940 LRNKANK
+1940 
-1947 AGLQSAL
+1947 
-1954 NTLNAPI
+1954 
-1961 STAGKTPNSVR
+1961 
-1972 AFEQA
+1972 
-1977 QATDKAT
+1977 
-1984 TDQAKTK
+1984 K

-2011 AVRDAQTK
+2011 AVREAQNK
-2019 VDVAKALLVN
+2019 VDIAKALLVN
-2029 QADKSALEQA
+2029 QADKSSLEQA
-2039 KQNLDTAI
+2039 KQNLDIAI
-2047 QATPNLMNKT
+2047 QAVPNLANKT
-2057 PQSIQ
+2057 SQSVQ
-2062 AYEQAKADARAAVQ
+2062 AYEQAKANAQAAVQ

-2081 ITDLNASPEVAEAA
+2081 IADLNASPEAVEAA

-2118 KSSLVEALAT
+2118 KSSLVQALAT
-2128 INQAVSTTN
+2128 LNQTVSTTN

-2189 TQVNQAVGLLV
+2189 TQVNQAAALLV

-2218 VNKAPTLDDKTP
+2218 VNKAPTLADKTP

-2237 QAKATAQAAL
+2237 QAKVTAQAAL
-2247 EVAKGVQADPNATQ
+2247 GAAKDVQADPNATQ
-2261 AQVQEAINRLASAKQ
+2261 AQVQEAINRLASTKQ
-2276 ALEKAKSALQV
+2276 DLEKAKSALQV

-2301 NSPISTIGKTP
+2301 NSPISTVGKTP

-2327 ELDAAKQAAQSV
+2327 ELDAAKQTAQSV
-2339 LADENAIASQVAQ
+2339 LADENAAASQVAQ
-2352 ALEQVQAIQAKVN
+2352 ALKQVQATQAKVN
-2365 AAKTLLVDQADKS
+2365 AAKALLVDQADKS

-2399 KTPQSITTYETTK
+2399 KTPQSIATYEAAK

-2423 SVQNDLNATPSQVQE
+2423 SVQNDLNATPAQVQE
-2438 AVNQLKASHTALTAA
+2438 AVNQLKDSHTALTAA

-2467 GALNKLNEPI
+2467 AALNKLNAPI

-2491 NSLTANQSTINQAK
+2491 NSLTANQSTINQVK

-2552 QASIAEAGPLVENHY
+2552 QASIVEAGPLVENHY

-2588 LNASQSAVDS
+2588 PNASQSAVDS

-2689 ADKLGVSKT
+2689 ADKSGVSKT

-2805 RKAAPAVNN
+2805 RKAAPAVKN

-3140 DYTAMPNYK
+3140 DYTTMPNYK

-3229 KQTGIVEYKLEDS
+3229 KQTGIVEYQLEDS

-3249 QIQQTSIESMAQDLA
+3249 QIQQASIESLAQDLA

-3372 LKQQVLDN
+3372 LKQQVIDN

-3437 TKNNFRA
+3437 TKHNFRA

-3449 SPNQAV
+3449 SPDQSV

-3525 DSTLFAISTVNGF
+3525 NSTLFAISTVNGF

-3611 KGNAPKKPSMG
+3611 KGNAPKNPSMG

-3821 ANAKYNRD
+3821 AKAKYNRD

-3874 PYASDKLQKEAKAA
+3874 PYASDKLQKEAKDA

-3957 KTNLL
+3957 KANLL

>member
-1 MKFKGKLQRPNQIQ
+1 
-15 RFSIRKFSVGIAS
+15 
-28 VVIGSFFMGTIAP
+28 MGTIAP

-78 TQQQAILSGTP
+78 AQQQAILSGTP

-198 VGYFAQATLRQIN
+198 VGYFAQATLRQTN

-261 SSISTSDL
+261 SSVSTSDL
-269 SSNDAESSSEAQLSS
+269 SSSNAESSSESPLSS

-349 PQLSSEASSQNQ
+349 PQPSSEASSQNQ

-382 PEPPKPLNYAAW
+382 PELPKPLNYAAW

-491 NLANLVKTLNATDL
+491 NLANLVKALNTADL

-517 EQIKFAQAAL
+517 EQIKFAQVAL
-527 QNGGSVL
+527 RNGGSVL

-549 NLANQLKSLQDA
+549 NLADQFKTLQDA
-561 QAALQDRADLSALK
+561 QAALQDRANLSFLK
-575 EALNQLAKPIN
+575 EALNQLAKPVN
-586 TDGKTPKSVKQFEA
+586 TDGKTPKSIKQFEA

-621 DPNASQEQ
+621 DLNASQEQ
-629 VDTVVAKVQAFQ
+629 VDAVVAKVQAFQ

-657 KVLTQSKADLDQ
+657 KVLTQTKADLDQ

-772 QVQALARELAQVND
+772 QVQALARELAQAND

-793 DANASPAEVEAA
+793 DANVSPAEVEAA

-855 SLALFRQKQE
+855 SLALYRQKQE
-865 EAREA
+865 EARDA
-870 LKQANRIVQDLDAS
+870 LEQANRIVQDLDAS
-884 PDEVATAEE
+884 PQEVATAVE
-893 RVNQSKAALK
+893 RVNQSKAALQY
-903 HAKENLRDQAGKA
+903 AKENLRDQAGKA

-930 TEGKTPKS
+930 TESKTPKS
-938 IQEYQTEYGRHQAEI
+938 VQEYQTEYGRHRAEI

-1006 ARRGLQDLLSQKP
+1006 ARQGLQNLLSQKP

-1056 ENEMNDALVQSQTT
+1056 EDEMNDALAQSQTT
-1070 KANLRAAIAA
+1070 MASLESAIAA

-1100 IDLAGKTPNSVT
+1100 IDLVGKTPNSVT
-1112 AFEEAKKA
+1112 AFEEAKQA
-1120 NQVSRDQ
+1120 NQASRDQ

-1132 QDVML
+1132 QDVIL

-1143 EAVSRALTELKAAQA
+1143 EAVSQALTELKAAQA

-1197 PQSIGAYERARQA
+1197 PQSVGAYERARQA

-1224 ANATPSAVAEAV
+1224 ANATPNAVAEAV

-1259 TKLVQALATLKQ
+1259 AKLIQALATLKQ

-1276 GKTPKSTQAFNQ
+1276 GKTPKSIQAFNQ
-1288 ARNDQLA
+1288 AQNGQLA

-1390 QAIIADLN
+1390 QAVIADLN
-1398 ASPEAV
+1398 ASPESV
-1404 EAAKT
+1404 EVAKT

-1433 LQSALNAL
+1433 LQSALTAL

-1467 TTDQAKSKAQAVI
+1467 TTDQAKAKAKAVI
-1480 ADENATEAQ
+1480 AD
-1489 VAQALQAVRDAQT
+1489 
-1502 KVDTAK
+1502 
-1508 ALLVNQAD
+1508 
-1516 KSALEQGKQNLDT
+1516 
-1529 AIQATPNLTNKTPQS
+1529 
-1544 VQAYEQAKAN
+1544 
-1554 AQAAVQVGQ
+1554 
-1563 DVIAD
+1563 
-1568 LNASPEAV
+1568 
-1576 EAAKTR
+1576 
-1582 ITQAQVALKT
+1582 
-1592 AQDNLRD
+1592 
-1599 KANKAGLQSALTALN
+1599 
-1614 APISTAGK
+1614 
-1622 TPRSII
+1622 
-1628 AFRVQETGY
+1628 
-1637 QADLN
+1637 
-1642 SAKQAA
+1642 
-1648 QSVLADENAT
+1648 
-1658 ASQVAQ
+1658 
-1664 ALEQVQAIQA
+1664 
-1674 KVNAAKAL
+1674 
-1682 LVDQADKSALTSER
+1682 
-1696 TKLQNQVAQAPD
+1696 
-1708 LANKTPQSITAYES
+1708 
-1722 AKAQAEAAL
+1722 
-1731 AKALSVQ
+1731 
-1738 NDLNATPAQ
+1738 
-1747 VQEAVNQLKA
+1747 
-1757 SHTALTAAKA
+1757 
-1767 GLQTKADKQ
+1767 
-1776 ALITALNKLNE
+1776 
-1787 PIATNGKTPN
+1787 
-1797 SVRAFEQAQ
+1797 
-1806 ATDKATTDQAKTK
+1806 
-1819 AQAVIANENAT
+1819 ENAT

-1839 AVRNA
+1839 ALRDA
-1844 QTKVDVAKAL
+1844 QTKVDTAKAL

-1876 ATPNLTNKTPQSIQ
+1876 ATPNLTNKTPQSVQ
-1890 AYEQAKADARAAV
+1890 AYEQAKADAQAAV

-1908 VITDL
+1908 VI
-1913 NASPEAVEAAKARII
+1913 A
-1928 QAQAS
+1928 
-1933 LKTAQDN
+1933 
-1940 LRNKANK
+1940 
-1947 AGLQSAL
+1947 
-1954 NTLNAPI
+1954 
-1961 STAGKTPNSVR
+1961 
-1972 AFEQA
+1972 
-1977 QATDKAT
+1977 
-1984 TDQAKTK
+1984 
-1991 AQAVIADENATEA
+1991 
-2004 QVSQALQ
+2004 
-2011 AVRDAQTK
+2011 
-2019 VDVAKALLVN
+2019 
-2029 QADKSALEQA
+2029 
-2039 KQNLDTAI
+2039 
-2047 QATPNLMNKT
+2047 
-2057 PQSIQ
+2057 
-2062 AYEQAKADARAAVQ
+2062 
-2076 AGQAV
+2076 
-2081 ITDLNASPEVAEAA
+2081 DLNASPEVVEAA

-2101 AQADLEAAKNNL
+2101 AQVALEAAKNNL

-2118 KSSLVEALAT
+2118 KSSLVQALAT
-2128 INQAVSTTN
+2128 LNQAVSTTN

-3412 DFFGKSEN
+3412 DLFGKSEN

-3896 YVIKSVSGGEFQNMT
+3896 YVIRSVSGGEFQNMT

-3957 KTNLL
+3957 KANLL

>member
-78 TQQQAILSGTP
+78 AQQQAILSGTP

-198 VGYFAQATLRQIN
+198 VGYFAQATLRQTN

-261 SSISTSDL
+261 SSVSTSDL

-313 STQSSAQPVSSEP
+313 STQSSDQPVSSEP

-641 QEVNQAQ
+641 REVNQAQ

-938 IQEYQTEYGRHQAEI
+938 IQEYQTEYGRHRAEI

-958 KGAQVAEDKNATEAA
+958 KGAQVAEDKNATEDA

-1006 ARRGLQDLLSQKP
+1006 ARQELQDLLSQKP
-1019 DLSDKTPASI
+1019 DLNDKTPASI

-1056 ENEMNDALVQSQTT
+1056 EDEMNDALAQSQTT
-1070 KANLRAAIAA
+1070 MASLESAIAA

-1100 IDLAGKTPNSVT
+1100 IDLVGKTPNSVT
-1112 AFEEAKKA
+1112 AFEEAKQA
-1120 NQVSRDQ
+1120 NQASRDQ

-1132 QDVML
+1132 QDVIL

-1143 EAVSRALTELKAAQA
+1143 EAVSQALTELKAAQA

-1197 PQSIGAYERARQA
+1197 PQSVGAYERARQA
-1210 AQAQVQDAQAIIAD
+1210 AQAQVQDSQAIIAD
-1224 ANATPSAVAEAV
+1224 ANATPNAVAEAV

-1244 SLKAAQEGLTNQADK
+1244 NLKAAQEGLTNQADK
-1259 TKLVQALATLKQ
+1259 AKLIQALATLKQ

-1276 GKTPKSTQAFNQ
+1276 GKTPKSIQAFNQ
-1288 ARNDQLA
+1288 AQNDQLA

-1390 QAIIADLN
+1390 QAVIADLN
-1398 ASPEAV
+1398 ASPESV

-1409 RITQAQAALK
+1409 RITQAQA
-1419 AAQDNLRDKANKAG
+1419 
-1433 LQSALNAL
+1433 
-1441 NAPISTV
+1441 
-1448 GKTPNSVR
+1448 
-1456 AFEQAQAVDKA
+1456 
-1467 TTDQAKSKAQAVI
+1467 
-1480 ADENATEAQ
+1480 
-1489 VAQALQAVRDAQT
+1489 
-1502 KVDTAK
+1502 
-1508 ALLVNQAD
+1508 
-1516 KSALEQGKQNLDT
+1516 
-1529 AIQATPNLTNKTPQS
+1529 
-1544 VQAYEQAKAN
+1544 
-1554 AQAAVQVGQ
+1554 
-1563 DVIAD
+1563 
-1568 LNASPEAV
+1568 
-1576 EAAKTR
+1576 
-1582 ITQAQVALKT
+1582 ALKT

-1622 TPRSII
+1622 TPRSID

-1648 QSVLADENAT
+1648 QAVLADENAT

-1674 KVNAAKAL
+1674 RVNAAKAL
-1682 LVDQADKSALTSER
+1682 LVEQADKSALTSER
-1696 TKLQNQVAQAPD
+1696 TKLQNEVDQAPD
-1708 LANKTPQSITAYES
+1708 LANKTPQSIAAYEA
-1722 AKAQAEAAL
+1722 AKAQADAAL

-1747 VQEAVNQLKA
+1747 VQEAIKQLQA
-1757 SHTALTAAKA
+1757 SHTVLTAAKS

-1776 ALITALNKLNE
+1776 ALIAALNKLNA

-1797 SVRAFEQAQ
+1797 SIRAFEQAQ
-1806 ATDKATTDQAKTK
+1806 ATDNATTDQAK
-1819 AQAVIANENAT
+1819 A
-1830 EAQVSQALQ
+1830 
-1839 AVRNA
+1839 
-1844 QTKVDVAKAL
+1844 
-1854 LVNQADKSALEQ
+1854 
-1866 AKQNLDTAIQ
+1866 
-1876 ATPNLTNKTPQSIQ
+1876 
-1890 AYEQAKADARAAV
+1890 
-1903 QAGQA
+1903 
-1908 VITDL
+1908 
-1913 NASPEAVEAAKARII
+1913 
-1928 QAQAS
+1928 
-1933 LKTAQDN
+1933 
-1940 LRNKANK
+1940 
-1947 AGLQSAL
+1947 
-1954 NTLNAPI
+1954 
-1961 STAGKTPNSVR
+1961 
-1972 AFEQA
+1972 
-1977 QATDKAT
+1977 
-1984 TDQAKTK
+1984 K

-2004 QVSQALQ
+2004 QVAQALQ

-2047 QATPNLMNKT
+2047 QATPNLANKT
-2057 PQSIQ
+2057 PQSVQ
-2062 AYEQAKADARAAVQ
+2062 AYEQAKSGAQAAAQAGQAVIADLNASPEAVEAAKARITQAQAALKAAQDNLQDKANKAGLQSALNALNAPISTAGKTPNSIRAFEQAQAADKATTDQAKAKAQAVIADENATEAQVAQALQAVREAQTKVDIAKAFLVNQADKSALEQAKQNLDTALQTTPSLANKTPQSVQVYEQAKADAQAAVQ
-2076 AGQAV
+2076 AGQA
-2081 ITDLNASPEVAEAA
+2081 IIADLNASPEAVEAA
-2095 KTRITQ
+2095 KARISQ

-2118 KSSLVEALAT
+2118 KSSLVQALAT
-2128 INQAVSTTN
+2128 LNQTVSTTN

-2189 TQVNQAVGLLV
+2189 TQVNQAAGLLV

-2208 SEAINNSQVE
+2208 SEAINNSQAE
-2218 VNKAPTLDDKTP
+2218 LNQAPTLADKTP

-2237 QAKATAQAAL
+2237 QAKVTAQAAL
-2247 EVAKGVQADPNATQ
+2247 GAAKDVQSDPNATQ
-2261 AQVQEAINRLASAKQ
+2261 AQVQDAINRLASTKK

-2301 NSPISTIGKTP
+2301 NSPISTVGKTP

-2339 LADENAIASQVAQ
+2339 LADENATASQVAQ

-2389 EVAKAPDLAN
+2389 EVDQAPDLAN
-2399 KTPQSITTYETTK
+2399 KTPQSIATYESAK

-2423 SVQNDLNATPSQVQE
+2423 SVQNDLNATPAQVQE
-2438 AVNQLKASHTALTAA
+2438 AVNQLKASHTALTSA

-2467 GALNKLNEPI
+2467 TALNKLNEPI

-2588 LNASQSAVDS
+2588 PNASQSAVDS

-2668 QAVINGLNY
+2668 QAVINSLNY

-2689 ADKLGVSKT
+2689 ADKSGVSKT
-2698 DPQLSEELVELKLK
+2698 DPQLSEERVELKLK

-2865 RGADGQSHAIFD
+2865 RGADGQAHAIFD

-3098 LKDIETI
+3098 LKSIETI
-3105 SPQEAASRQQ
+3105 SPQEAANRQQ

-3229 KQTGIVEYKLEDS
+3229 KQTGIVEYQLEDS

-3249 QIQQTSIESMAQDLA
+3249 QIQQASIESLAQDLA
-3264 AQLSTTDLYSDKM
+3264 AQLSATDLYSDKM
-3277 FELLGIKDKN
+3277 FELLGIKTKN

-3337 TMARLKPNLTDAV
+3337 TLARLKPNLTDAV
-3350 KKVLKQSLNQ
+3350 KKVLKQSLNL

-3401 ANIGDI
+3401 ANIGEI
-3407 STYQA
+3407 ATYQA

>member
-41 ISVQAQESISSQYV
+41 ISVQAQESTSSQYV

-78 TQQQAILSGTP
+78 AQQQAILTGTP

-100 FVYRPIESKQVLP
+100 FVYRPIESRQVLP

-198 VGYFAQATLRQIN
+198 VGYFAQATLRQTN

-261 SSISTSDL
+261 SSVSTSDL
-269 SSNDAESSSEAQLSS
+269 SSSNAESSSESPLSS

-326 AESESSQA
+326 AESESSQV

-349 PQLSSEASSQNQ
+349 PQPSSEASSQNQ

-517 EQIKFAQAAL
+517 EQIKFAQVAL
-527 QNGGSVL
+527 RNGGSVL
-534 KDGDATEADITAMAQ
+534 KDGDATEAEIDAMAQ
-549 NLANQLKSLQDA
+549 NLADQFKTLQDA
-561 QAALQDRADLSALK
+561 QAALQDRADLSVLK
-575 EALNQLAKPIN
+575 EALNQLAKPVN

-616 NAVQE
+616 NAAQE
-621 DPNASQEQ
+621 DLNASQEQ
-629 VDTVVAKVQAFQ
+629 VDAVVAKVQAFQ

-657 KVLTQSKADLDQ
+657 KVLIQTKADLDQ

-746 RQAKQGLAKKP
+746 RQAKQALAKKP

-772 QVQALARELAQVND
+772 QVQALARELAQAND

-793 DANASPAEVEAA
+793 DANASPAEVEDA

-820 KLLKDQANKT
+820 KLLKDQANKA

-893 RVNQSKAALK
+893 RVNQSKAALQ

-938 IQEYQTEYGRHQAEI
+938 VQEYQTEYGRHRAEI

-958 KGAQVAEDKNATEAA
+958 KGAQVAEDKNATEDA

-1006 ARRGLQDLLSQKP
+1006 ARQGLQNLLSQKP

-1056 ENEMNDALVQSQTT
+1056 EDEMNDALAQSQTT
-1070 KANLRAAIAA
+1070 MASLESAIAA

-1100 IDLAGKTPNSVT
+1100 IDLVGKTPNSVT
-1112 AFEEAKKA
+1112 AFEEAKQA
-1120 NQVSRDQ
+1120 NQASRDQ

-1132 QDVML
+1132 QDVIL

-1143 EAVSRALTELKAAQA
+1143 EAVSQALTELKAAQA

-1259 TKLVQALATLKQ
+1259 TKLGQALATLKQ

-1276 GKTPKSTQAFNQ
+1276 GKTPKSIQTFNQ

-1348 EQAKQNLDTAIQA
+1348 EQAKQNLDTTIQA

-1467 TTDQAKSKAQAVI
+1467 TTDQAKAKAKAVI

-1489 VAQALQAVRDAQT
+1489 VSQALQALRDAQT

-1516 KSALEQGKQNLDT
+1516 KLALEQAKQNLDT
-1529 AIQATPNLTNKTPQS
+1529 AIQAVPNLANKTPQS
-1544 VQAYEQAKAN
+1544 VQTYEQAKAN
-1554 AQAAVQVGQ
+1554 AQAAVQAGQ
-1563 DVIAD
+1563 VVITD

-1582 ITQAQVALKT
+1582 ITQAQAALKA

-1599 KANKAGLQSALTALN
+1599 KANKAGLQSALNALN
-1614 APISTAGK
+1614 APIST
-1622 TPRSII
+1622 
-1628 AFRVQETGY
+1628 V
-1637 QADLN
+1637 
-1642 SAKQAA
+1642 
-1648 QSVLADENAT
+1648 
-1658 ASQVAQ
+1658 
-1664 ALEQVQAIQA
+1664 
-1674 KVNAAKAL
+1674 
-1682 LVDQADKSALTSER
+1682 
-1696 TKLQNQVAQAPD
+1696 
-1708 LANKTPQSITAYES
+1708 
-1722 AKAQAEAAL
+1722 
-1731 AKALSVQ
+1731 
-1738 NDLNATPAQ
+1738 
-1747 VQEAVNQLKA
+1747 
-1757 SHTALTAAKA
+1757 
-1767 GLQTKADKQ
+1767 
-1776 ALITALNKLNE
+1776 
-1787 PIATNGKTPN
+1787 
-1797 SVRAFEQAQ
+1797 
-1806 ATDKATTDQAKTK
+1806 
-1819 AQAVIANENAT
+1819 
-1830 EAQVSQALQ
+1830 
-1839 AVRNA
+1839 
-1844 QTKVDVAKAL
+1844 
-1854 LVNQADKSALEQ
+1854 
-1866 AKQNLDTAIQ
+1866 
-1876 ATPNLTNKTPQSIQ
+1876 
-1890 AYEQAKADARAAV
+1890 
-1903 QAGQA
+1903 
-1908 VITDL
+1908 
-1913 NASPEAVEAAKARII
+1913 
-1928 QAQAS
+1928 
-1933 LKTAQDN
+1933 
-1940 LRNKANK
+1940 
-1947 AGLQSAL
+1947 
-1954 NTLNAPI
+1954 
-1961 STAGKTPNSVR
+1961 
-1972 AFEQA
+1972 
-1977 QATDKAT
+1977 
-1984 TDQAKTK
+1984 
-1991 AQAVIADENATEA
+1991 
-2004 QVSQALQ
+2004 
-2011 AVRDAQTK
+2011 
-2019 VDVAKALLVN
+2019 
-2029 QADKSALEQA
+2029 
-2039 KQNLDTAI
+2039 
-2047 QATPNLMNKT
+2047 
-2057 PQSIQ
+2057 
-2062 AYEQAKADARAAVQ
+2062 
-2076 AGQAV
+2076 
-2081 ITDLNASPEVAEAA
+2081 
-2095 KTRITQ
+2095 
-2101 AQADLEAAKNNL
+2101 
-2113 RDKAD
+2113 
-2118 KSSLVEALAT
+2118 
-2128 INQAVSTTN
+2128 
-2137 KTPNS
+2137 
-2142 IQAYQ
+2142 
-2147 ARLKAQDGVIS
+2147 
-2158 PAKSKAAQ
+2158 
-2166 VIADENASREQVED
+2166 
-2180 ALRAVQAAQ
+2180 
-2189 TQVNQAVGLLV
+2189 
-2200 NQADKHLL
+2200 
-2208 SEAINNSQVE
+2208 
-2218 VNKAPTLDDKTP
+2218 
-2230 KSVSAYE
+2230 
-2237 QAKATAQAAL
+2237 
-2247 EVAKGVQADPNATQ
+2247 
-2261 AQVQEAINRLASAKQ
+2261 
-2276 ALEKAKSALQV
+2276 
-2287 KGDKAG
+2287 
-2293 LRAAYEAL
+2293 
-2301 NSPISTIGKTP
+2301 GKTP

-3140 DYTAMPNYK
+3140 DYTTMPNYK

-3229 KQTGIVEYKLEDS
+3229 KQTGIVEYQLEDS

-3249 QIQQTSIESMAQDLA
+3249 QIQQASIESLAQDLA

-3297 KDALQKTLGRVPTD
+3297 RDALQKTLGRVPTD

-3437 TKNNFRA
+3437 TKHNFRA

-3449 SPNQAV
+3449 SPNQTV

-3611 KGNAPKKPSMG
+3611 KGNAPKNPSMG

-3821 ANAKYNRD
+3821 AKAKYNRD

-3874 PYASDKLQKEAKAA
+3874 PYASDKLQKEAKDA

-3957 KTNLL
+3957 KANLL

>member
-1 MKFKGKLQRPNQIQ
+1 MKFKGKHQRPNQIQ

-78 TQQQAILSGTP
+78 AQQQAILSGTP

-175 QVFYSQQGDQ
+175 QVFYSQQGDH

-198 VGYFAQATLRQIN
+198 VGYFAQATLGQAN

-229 VSSEEPSSQVAS
+229 VSSEELSSQLVS

-248 ANAVVTSSVASSE
+248 ANAVVTSPVASSE
-261 SSISTSDL
+261 SSVSTSDL
-269 SSNDAESSSEAQLSS
+269 SSSNEESSSESPLSS

-313 STQSSAQPVSSEP
+313 STQSSAQPVSSDP

-334 VISQPAESSSQVEST
+334 IISQPAESSSQVEST
-349 PQLSSEASSQNQ
+349 PQPSSEASSQNQ
-361 TPNPAE
+361 TTNPAE
-367 SSSEAP
+367 SSNEAP
-373 SPTPAPTPQ
+373 TPTPQ

-394 QANLEQAQAGWQVLT
+394 QANLEQAQASWQVLA

-424 NDALAI
+424 NDALAS

-451 SQSEIDQLTS
+451 SQAEIDQLTS

-534 KDGDATEADITAMAQ
+534 KDGDATEADIDAMTQ

-561 QAALQDRADLSALK
+561 QAALQDRADLSVLK
-575 EALNQLAKPIN
+575 EALNQLTKPVN

-607 RLAELIAQA
+607 RLAELTAQA

-641 QEVNQAQ
+641 QEVSQAQ

-657 KVLTQSKADLDQ
+657 KVLTQTKADLDQ

-746 RQAKQGLAKKP
+746 RQAKQALAKKP

-772 QVQALARELAQVND
+772 QVQALARELAQADD

-820 KLLKDQANKT
+820 KFLKDKANKT

-855 SLALFRQKQE
+855 SLALYRQKQE
-865 EAREA
+865 EARDA
-870 LKQANRIVQDLDAS
+870 LEQANRIVQDLDAS
-884 PDEVATAEE
+884 PQEVATAVEE
-893 RVNQSKAALK
+893 VNQSKAALQ

-938 IQEYQTEYGRHQAEI
+938 VQEYQTEYGRHRAEI

-958 KGAQVAEDKNATEAA
+958 KGAQVAEDKNATEDA

-999 DKTALRA
+999 DKTALRV
-1006 ARRGLQDLLSQKP
+1006 ARQGLQDLLSQKP

-1080 LTPKADKVALEQALS
+1080 LAPKADKVALEQALS

-1143 EAVSRALTELKAAQA
+1143 EAVSQALTELKAAQA

-1224 ANATPSAVAEAV
+1224 TNATPSAVAEAV

-1276 GKTPKSTQAFNQ
+1276 GKTPKSIQAFNQ

-1378 AKANAQAAVQAG
+1378 AKADAQAAVQAGQAIIADLNASPEVVEAAKIRITQAQAALKSAQDNLRDKANKAGLQSALNALNAPISTSGKTPNSVRAFEQAQAADKATTDQAKAKAKAVIADENATEAQVAQALQAVREAQTKVDIAKALLVNQADKSALEQAKQNLDTAIQATPNLTNKTPQSVQAYEQAKADAQAAVQAG

-1409 RITQAQAALK
+1409 RITQAQA
-1419 AAQDNLRDKANKAG
+1419 
-1433 LQSALNAL
+1433 
-1441 NAPISTV
+1441 
-1448 GKTPNSVR
+1448 
-1456 AFEQAQAVDKA
+1456 
-1467 TTDQAKSKAQAVI
+1467 
-1480 ADENATEAQ
+1480 
-1489 VAQALQAVRDAQT
+1489 
-1502 KVDTAK
+1502 
-1508 ALLVNQAD
+1508 
-1516 KSALEQGKQNLDT
+1516 
-1529 AIQATPNLTNKTPQS
+1529 
-1544 VQAYEQAKAN
+1544 
-1554 AQAAVQVGQ
+1554 
-1563 DVIAD
+1563 
-1568 LNASPEAV
+1568 
-1576 EAAKTR
+1576 
-1582 ITQAQVALKT
+1582 ALKT

-1622 TPRSII
+1622 TPRSID

-1722 AKAQAEAAL
+1722 AKAQADVAL

-1797 SVRAFEQAQ
+1797 SIRAFEQAQ
-1806 ATDKATTDQAKTK
+1806 ATDKATTDQAKAK
-1819 AQAVIANENAT
+1819 AQAVIADENAT
-1830 EAQVSQALQ
+1830 EAQVAQALQ
-1839 AVRNA
+1839 AVRES
-1844 QTKVDVAKAL
+1844 QTKVDIAKAL

-1876 ATPNLTNKTPQSIQ
+1876 AVPNLANKIPQSVQ
-1890 AYEQAKADARAAV
+1890 AYEQAKADAQAAV

-1908 VITDL
+1908 VI
-1913 NASPEAVEAAKARII
+1913 A
-1928 QAQAS
+1928 
-1933 LKTAQDN
+1933 
-1940 LRNKANK
+1940 
-1947 AGLQSAL
+1947 
-1954 NTLNAPI
+1954 
-1961 STAGKTPNSVR
+1961 
-1972 AFEQA
+1972 
-1977 QATDKAT
+1977 
-1984 TDQAKTK
+1984 
-1991 AQAVIADENATEA
+1991 
-2004 QVSQALQ
+2004 
-2011 AVRDAQTK
+2011 
-2019 VDVAKALLVN
+2019 
-2029 QADKSALEQA
+2029 
-2039 KQNLDTAI
+2039 
-2047 QATPNLMNKT
+2047 
-2057 PQSIQ
+2057 
-2062 AYEQAKADARAAVQ
+2062 
-2076 AGQAV
+2076 
-2081 ITDLNASPEVAEAA
+2081 DLNASPEVVEAA

-2101 AQADLEAAKNNL
+2101 AQVALEAAKNNL

-2118 KSSLVEALAT
+2118 KSSLVQALAT
-2128 INQAVSTTN
+2128 LNQAVSTTN

-2399 KTPQSITTYETTK
+2399 KTPQSIATYETAKT
-2412 AQADA
+2412 QADA

-2423 SVQNDLNATPSQVQE
+2423 SVQNDLNATPAQVQE

-2467 GALNKLNEPI
+2467 TALNKLNEPI

-2588 LNASQSAVDS
+2588 PNASQSAVDS

-2689 ADKLGVSKT
+2689 ADKSGVSKT

-2972 ANLEKGSITQATAD
+2972 ANLEKGSITQATVD

-3105 SPQEAASRQQ
+3105 SPQEAANRQQ

-3211 HYADKSVQYLGLA
+3211 HYADMSVQYLGLA

-3229 KQTGIVEYKLEDS
+3229 KQTGIVEYQLEDS

-3249 QIQQTSIESMAQDLA
+3249 QIQQASIESLAQDLA
-3264 AQLSTTDLYSDKM
+3264 AQLSATDLYSDKM
-3277 FELLGIKDKN
+3277 FELLGIKTKN

-3337 TMARLKPNLTDAV
+3337 TLARLKPNLTEAV

-3360 AIDGGHSGLEAQ
+3360 AIDGGHSGLKAQ

-3401 ANIGDI
+3401 ANIGEI
-3407 STYQA
+3407 ATYQA

-3437 TKNNFRA
+3437 TKHNFRA

-3449 SPNQAV
+3449 SPDQAV

-3896 YVIKSVSGGEFQNMT
+3896 YVIRSVSGGEFQNMT

-3957 KTNLL
+3957 KANLL

>member
-1 MKFKGKLQRPNQIQ
+1 
-15 RFSIRKFSVGIAS
+15 
-28 VVIGSFFMGTIAP
+28 MGTIAP

-78 TQQQAILSGTP
+78 AQQQAILSGTP

-175 QVFYSQQGDQ
+175 QVFYSQQGDH

-198 VGYFAQATLRQIN
+198 VGYFAQATLGQAN

-229 VSSEEPSSQVAS
+229 VSSEELSSQLVS

-248 ANAVVTSSVASSE
+248 ANALVTSPVVSSE
-261 SSISTSDL
+261 SSVSTSDL
-269 SSNDAESSSEAQLSS
+269 SSSNEESSSESPLSS

-349 PQLSSEASSQNQ
+349 PQPSSEASSQNQ
-361 TPNPAE
+361 TPNLAE

-373 SPTPAPTPQ
+373 TPTPQ

-394 QANLEQAQAGWQVLT
+394 QANLEQAQASWQVLA

-424 NDALAI
+424 NDALAS

-436 ALVEAMTSLQASGAV
+436 ALVEAMTTLQASGAV

-534 KDGDATEADITAMAQ
+534 KDGDATEADIDAMAQ
-549 NLANQLKSLQDA
+549 NLADQLKSLQDA
-561 QAALQDRADLSALK
+561 QAALHDRADLSVLK
-575 EALNQLAKPIN
+575 EALNQLAKPVN
-586 TDGKTPKSVKQFEA
+586 TAGKTPKSVKQFEA

-607 RLAELIAQA
+607 RLAELTAQA

-657 KVLTQSKADLDQ
+657 KVLTQTKADLDQ

-772 QVQALARELAQVND
+772 QVQALARELAQAND

-855 SLALFRQKQE
+855 SLALYRQKQE
-865 EAREA
+865 EARDA
-870 LKQANRIVQDLDAS
+870 LEQANRIVQDLDAS
-884 PDEVATAEE
+884 PQEVATAVEE
-893 RVNQSKAALK
+893 VNQSKAALQ

-922 EEMVKPVS
+922 DEMVKPVS

-1143 EAVSRALTELKAAQA
+1143 EAVSQALTELKAAQA
-1158 KLDQARAKLVN
+1158 KLDKARAKLVN

-1276 GKTPKSTQAFNQ
+1276 GKTPKSIQTFNQ

-1320 ALQAIQEAQSQ
+1320 ALQAIQEAQSH

-1378 AKANAQAAVQAG
+1378 TKANAQAAVQAG

-1467 TTDQAKSKAQAVI
+1467 TTDQAKAKAKAVI
-1480 ADENATEAQ
+1480 SDENATEAQ
-1489 VAQALQAVRDAQT
+1489 VAQALQAVREAQT
-1502 KVDTAK
+1502 KVDIAK

-1516 KSALEQGKQNLDT
+1516 KSALEQAKQNLDT

-1544 VQAYEQAKAN
+1544 VQAYEQAKAD
-1554 AQAAVQVGQ
+1554 AQAAVQAGQ
-1563 DVIAD
+1563 AVIAD
-1568 LNASPEAV
+1568 LNASPESV

-1582 ITQAQVALKT
+1582 ITQAQAALKT

-1622 TPRSII
+1622 TPRSID

-1722 AKAQAEAAL
+1722 AKAQADVAL

-1797 SVRAFEQAQ
+1797 SIRAFEQAQ
-1806 ATDKATTDQAKTK
+1806 ATDKATTDQAKAK
-1819 AQAVIANENAT
+1819 AQAVIADENAT
-1830 EAQVSQALQ
+1830 EAQVAQALQ
-1839 AVRNA
+1839 AVRES
-1844 QTKVDVAKAL
+1844 QTKVDIAKAL

-1876 ATPNLTNKTPQSIQ
+1876 AVPNLANKIPQSVQ
-1890 AYEQAKADARAAV
+1890 AYEQAKADAQAAV

-1908 VITDL
+1908 VI
-1913 NASPEAVEAAKARII
+1913 A
-1928 QAQAS
+1928 
-1933 LKTAQDN
+1933 
-1940 LRNKANK
+1940 
-1947 AGLQSAL
+1947 
-1954 NTLNAPI
+1954 
-1961 STAGKTPNSVR
+1961 
-1972 AFEQA
+1972 
-1977 QATDKAT
+1977 
-1984 TDQAKTK
+1984 
-1991 AQAVIADENATEA
+1991 
-2004 QVSQALQ
+2004 
-2011 AVRDAQTK
+2011 
-2019 VDVAKALLVN
+2019 
-2029 QADKSALEQA
+2029 
-2039 KQNLDTAI
+2039 
-2047 QATPNLMNKT
+2047 
-2057 PQSIQ
+2057 
-2062 AYEQAKADARAAVQ
+2062 
-2076 AGQAV
+2076 
-2081 ITDLNASPEVAEAA
+2081 DLNASPEVVEAA

-2101 AQADLEAAKNNL
+2101 AQVALEAAKNNL

-2118 KSSLVEALAT
+2118 KSSLVQALAT
-2128 INQAVSTTN
+2128 LNQAVSTTN

-2399 KTPQSITTYETTK
+2399 KTPQSIATYETAKT
-2412 AQADA
+2412 QADA

-2423 SVQNDLNATPSQVQE
+2423 SVQNDLNATPAQVQE

-2467 GALNKLNEPI
+2467 TALNKLNEPI

-2588 LNASQSAVDS
+2588 PNASQSAVDS

-2689 ADKLGVSKT
+2689 ADKSGVSKT

-2972 ANLEKGSITQATAD
+2972 ANLEKGSITQATVD

-3140 DYTAMPNYK
+3140 DYTTMPNYK

-3229 KQTGIVEYKLEDS
+3229 KQTGIVEYQLEDS

-3249 QIQQTSIESMAQDLA
+3249 QIQQASIESLAQDLA

-3297 KDALQKTLGRVPTD
+3297 RDALQKTLGRVPTD

-3437 TKNNFRA
+3437 TKHNFRS

-3449 SPNQAV
+3449 SPNQTV

-3611 KGNAPKKPSMG
+3611 KGNAPKNPSMG

-3775 QVTNEADGVHANNL
+3775 QVTNEVDGVHANNL

-3821 ANAKYNRD
+3821 AKAKYNRD

-3874 PYASDKLQKEAKAA
+3874 PYASDKLQKEAKDA

-3957 KTNLL
+3957 KANLL

>member
-373 SPTPAPTPQ
+373 TPTPQ

-1409 RITQAQAALK
+1409 RITQAQ
-1419 AAQDNLRDKANKAG
+1419 
-1433 LQSALNAL
+1433 
-1441 NAPISTV
+1441 
-1448 GKTPNSVR
+1448 
-1456 AFEQAQAVDKA
+1456 
-1467 TTDQAKSKAQAVI
+1467 
-1480 ADENATEAQ
+1480 
-1489 VAQALQAVRDAQT
+1489 
-1502 KVDTAK
+1502 
-1508 ALLVNQAD
+1508 
-1516 KSALEQGKQNLDT
+1516 
-1529 AIQATPNLTNKTPQS
+1529 
-1544 VQAYEQAKAN
+1544 
-1554 AQAAVQVGQ
+1554 
-1563 DVIAD
+1563 
-1568 LNASPEAV
+1568 
-1576 EAAKTR
+1576 
-1582 ITQAQVALKT
+1582 VALKT

-1622 TPRSII
+1622 TPRSID

-1722 AKAQAEAAL
+1722 AKAQADAAL

-1757 SHTALTAAKA
+1757 SHTALTSAKA

-1776 ALITALNKLNE
+1776 ALIGALNKLNE
-1787 PIATNGKTPN
+1787 PIATN
-1797 SVRAFEQAQ
+1797 
-1806 ATDKATTDQAKTK
+1806 
-1819 AQAVIANENAT
+1819 
-1830 EAQVSQALQ
+1830 
-1839 AVRNA
+1839 
-1844 QTKVDVAKAL
+1844 
-1854 LVNQADKSALEQ
+1854 
-1866 AKQNLDTAIQ
+1866 
-1876 ATPNLTNKTPQSIQ
+1876 
-1890 AYEQAKADARAAV
+1890 
-1903 QAGQA
+1903 
-1908 VITDL
+1908 
-1913 NASPEAVEAAKARII
+1913 
-1928 QAQAS
+1928 
-1933 LKTAQDN
+1933 
-1940 LRNKANK
+1940 
-1947 AGLQSAL
+1947 
-1954 NTLNAPI
+1954 
-1961 STAGKTPNSVR
+1961 GKTPNSVR

-2389 EVAKAPDLAN
+2389 QVAQAPDLAN
-2399 KTPQSITTYETTK
+2399 KTPQSITAYESAK

-2423 SVQNDLNATPSQVQE
+2423 SVQNDLNATPAQVQE
-2438 AVNQLKASHTALTAA
+2438 AVNQLKASHTALTSA

-3140 DYTAMPNYK
+3140 DYTTMPNYK

-3229 KQTGIVEYKLEDS
+3229 KQTGIVEYQLEDS

-3249 QIQQTSIESMAQDLA
+3249 QIQQASIESLAQDLA

-3437 TKNNFRA
+3437 TKHNFRA

-3449 SPNQAV
+3449 SPNQTV

-3821 ANAKYNRD
+3821 AKAKYNRD

-3957 KTNLL
+3957 KANLL

>member
-1 MKFKGKLQRPNQIQ
+1 
-15 RFSIRKFSVGIAS
+15 
-28 VVIGSFFMGTIAP
+28 MGTIAP
-41 ISVQAQESISSQYV
+41 ISVQAQESTSSQYV

-78 TQQQAILSGTP
+78 AQQQAILSGTP

-261 SSISTSDL
+261 SSVSTSDL
-269 SSNDAESSSEAQLSS
+269 SSSNAESSSESPLSS

-534 KDGDATEADITAMAQ
+534 KDGDATEADIDAMTQ

-561 QAALQDRADLSALK
+561 QAALQDRADLSVLK
-575 EALNQLAKPIN
+575 EALNQLAKPVN

-746 RQAKQGLAKKP
+746 RQAKQALAKKH

-793 DANASPAEVEAA
+793 DANASPAEVEVA

-820 KLLKDQANKT
+820 KLLKDKANKT

-855 SLALFRQKQE
+855 SLALYRQKQE
-865 EAREA
+865 EARDA
-870 LKQANRIVQDLDAS
+870 LEQANRIVQDLDAS
-884 PDEVATAEE
+884 PQEVATAVEE
-893 RVNQSKAALK
+893 VNQSKAALQ

-938 IQEYQTEYGRHQAEI
+938 VQEYQTEYGRHRAEI

-958 KGAQVAEDKNATEAA
+958 KGAQVAEDKNATEDA

-999 DKTALRA
+999 DKTALRV
-1006 ARRGLQDLLSQKP
+1006 ARQGLQDLLSQKP

-1056 ENEMNDALVQSQTT
+1056 EDEMNDALAQSQTT

-1143 EAVSRALTELKAAQA
+1143 EAVSQALTELKAAQA

-1378 AKANAQAAVQAG
+1378 TKANAQAAVQAG

-1467 TTDQAKSKAQAVI
+1467 TTDQAKV
-1480 ADENATEAQ
+1480 
-1489 VAQALQAVRDAQT
+1489 
-1502 KVDTAK
+1502 
-1508 ALLVNQAD
+1508 
-1516 KSALEQGKQNLDT
+1516 
-1529 AIQATPNLTNKTPQS
+1529 
-1544 VQAYEQAKAN
+1544 
-1554 AQAAVQVGQ
+1554 
-1563 DVIAD
+1563 
-1568 LNASPEAV
+1568 
-1576 EAAKTR
+1576 
-1582 ITQAQVALKT
+1582 
-1592 AQDNLRD
+1592 
-1599 KANKAGLQSALTALN
+1599 
-1614 APISTAGK
+1614 
-1622 TPRSII
+1622 
-1628 AFRVQETGY
+1628 
-1637 QADLN
+1637 
-1642 SAKQAA
+1642 
-1648 QSVLADENAT
+1648 
-1658 ASQVAQ
+1658 
-1664 ALEQVQAIQA
+1664 
-1674 KVNAAKAL
+1674 
-1682 LVDQADKSALTSER
+1682 
-1696 TKLQNQVAQAPD
+1696 
-1708 LANKTPQSITAYES
+1708 
-1722 AKAQAEAAL
+1722 
-1731 AKALSVQ
+1731 
-1738 NDLNATPAQ
+1738 
-1747 VQEAVNQLKA
+1747 
-1757 SHTALTAAKA
+1757 
-1767 GLQTKADKQ
+1767 
-1776 ALITALNKLNE
+1776 
-1787 PIATNGKTPN
+1787 
-1797 SVRAFEQAQ
+1797 
-1806 ATDKATTDQAKTK
+1806 
-1819 AQAVIANENAT
+1819 
-1830 EAQVSQALQ
+1830 
-1839 AVRNA
+1839 
-1844 QTKVDVAKAL
+1844 
-1854 LVNQADKSALEQ
+1854 
-1866 AKQNLDTAIQ
+1866 
-1876 ATPNLTNKTPQSIQ
+1876 
-1890 AYEQAKADARAAV
+1890 
-1903 QAGQA
+1903 
-1908 VITDL
+1908 
-1913 NASPEAVEAAKARII
+1913 
-1928 QAQAS
+1928 
-1933 LKTAQDN
+1933 
-1940 LRNKANK
+1940 
-1947 AGLQSAL
+1947 
-1954 NTLNAPI
+1954 
-1961 STAGKTPNSVR
+1961 
-1972 AFEQA
+1972 
-1977 QATDKAT
+1977 
-1984 TDQAKTK
+1984 K

-2011 AVRDAQTK
+2011 AVREAQNK
-2019 VDVAKALLVN
+2019 VDIAKALLVN
-2029 QADKSALEQA
+2029 QADKSSLEQA
-2039 KQNLDTAI
+2039 KQNLDIAI
-2047 QATPNLMNKT
+2047 QAVPNLANKT
-2057 PQSIQ
+2057 SQSVQ
-2062 AYEQAKADARAAVQ
+2062 AYEQAKANAQAAVQ

-2081 ITDLNASPEVAEAA
+2081 IADLNASPEAVEAA

-2118 KSSLVEALAT
+2118 KSSLVQALAT
-2128 INQAVSTTN
+2128 LNQTVSTTN

-2218 VNKAPTLDDKTP
+2218 VNKAPTLADKTP

-2237 QAKATAQAAL
+2237 QAKVTAQAAL
-2247 EVAKGVQADPNATQ
+2247 GAAKDVQADPNATQ

-2327 ELDAAKQAAQSV
+2327 ELDAAKQTAQSV
-2339 LADENAIASQVAQ
+2339 LADENAAASQVAQ
-2352 ALEQVQAIQAKVN
+2352 ALKQVQATQAKVN
-2365 AAKTLLVDQADKS
+2365 AAKALLVDQADKS

-2399 KTPQSITTYETTK
+2399 KTPQSIATYEAAK

-2423 SVQNDLNATPSQVQE
+2423 SVQNDLNATPAQVQE
-2438 AVNQLKASHTALTAA
+2438 AVNQLKDSHTALTAA

-2467 GALNKLNEPI
+2467 AALNKLNAPI

-2491 NSLTANQSTINQAK
+2491 NSLTANQSTINQVK

-2552 QASIAEAGPLVENHY
+2552 QASIVEAGPLVENHY

-2588 LNASQSAVDS
+2588 PNASQSAVDS

-2689 ADKLGVSKT
+2689 ADKSGVSKT

-2805 RKAAPAVNN
+2805 RKAAPAVKN

-3140 DYTAMPNYK
+3140 DYTTMPNYK

-3229 KQTGIVEYKLEDS
+3229 KQTGIVEYQLEDS

-3249 QIQQTSIESMAQDLA
+3249 QIQQASIESLAQDLA

-3372 LKQQVLDN
+3372 LKQQVIDN

-3437 TKNNFRA
+3437 TKHNFRA

-3449 SPNQAV
+3449 SPDQSV

-3525 DSTLFAISTVNGF
+3525 NSTLFAISTVNGF

-3611 KGNAPKKPSMG
+3611 KGNAPKNPSMG

-3821 ANAKYNRD
+3821 AKAKYNRD

>member
-1 MKFKGKLQRPNQIQ
+1 MKFKGKNQRPNQIQ

-78 TQQQAILSGTP
+78 AQQQAILSGTP

-113 ATGEAAPLFGA
+113 ATGEAAPLFGV

-198 VGYFAQATLRQIN
+198 VGYFAQTTLRQAN

-261 SSISTSDL
+261 SSVSTSDL
-269 SSNDAESSSEAQLSS
+269 SSSNAESSSESPLSS

-313 STQSSAQPVSSEP
+313 STQSSAQPVRSEP

-349 PQLSSEASSQNQ
+349 PQPSSEASSQNQ

-394 QANLEQAQAGWQVLT
+394 QANLEQAQASWQVLA

-424 NDALAI
+424 NDALAS

-451 SQSEIDQLTS
+451 SQPEIDQLTS

-534 KDGDATEADITAMAQ
+534 KDGDATEADIDAMTQ
-549 NLANQLKSLQDA
+549 NLADQLKSLQDA
-561 QAALQDRADLSALK
+561 QAALQDRADLSVLK
-575 EALNQLAKPIN
+575 EALNQLAKPVN
-586 TDGKTPKSVKQFEA
+586 TAGKTPKSVKQFEA

-607 RLAELIAQA
+607 RLAELTAQA

-657 KVLTQSKADLDQ
+657 KVLTQTKADLDQ

-746 RQAKQGLAKKP
+746 RQAKQALAKKH

-772 QVQALARELAQVND
+772 QVQALARELAQAND

-793 DANASPAEVEAA
+793 DANASPAEVEVA

-855 SLALFRQKQE
+855 SLALYRQKQE
-865 EAREA
+865 EARDA
-870 LKQANRIVQDLDAS
+870 LEQANRIVQDLDAS
-884 PDEVATAEE
+884 PQEVATAVE
-893 RVNQSKAALK
+893 RVNQSKSALQ

-1112 AFEEAKKA
+1112 AFEEAKQA
-1120 NQVSRDQ
+1120 NQASRDQ

-1143 EAVSRALTELKAAQA
+1143 EAVSQALTELKAAQA

-1210 AQAQVQDAQAIIAD
+1210 AQAQVQDAQAIVAD

-1276 GKTPKSTQAFNQ
+1276 GKTPKSIQAFNQ

-1320 ALQAIQEAQSQ
+1320 ALQAIQEAQSH

-1378 AKANAQAAVQAG
+1378 AKADAQAAVQAG
-1390 QAIIADLN
+1390 QA
-1398 ASPEAV
+1398 
-1404 EAAKT
+1404 
-1409 RITQAQAALK
+1409 
-1419 AAQDNLRDKANKAG
+1419 
-1433 LQSALNAL
+1433 
-1441 NAPISTV
+1441 
-1448 GKTPNSVR
+1448 
-1456 AFEQAQAVDKA
+1456 
-1467 TTDQAKSKAQAVI
+1467 
-1480 ADENATEAQ
+1480 
-1489 VAQALQAVRDAQT
+1489 
-1502 KVDTAK
+1502 
-1508 ALLVNQAD
+1508 
-1516 KSALEQGKQNLDT
+1516 
-1529 AIQATPNLTNKTPQS
+1529 
-1544 VQAYEQAKAN
+1544 
-1554 AQAAVQVGQ
+1554 
-1563 DVIAD
+1563 VIAD

-1599 KANKAGLQSALTALN
+1599 KANKAGLQSALNALN
-1614 APISTAGK
+1614 APISTVGK
-1622 TPRSII
+1622 TPRSID
-1628 AFRVQETGY
+1628 AFRTQKSGY
-1637 QADLN
+1637 QSELDA
-1642 SAKQAA
+1642 AKQAV

-1696 TKLQNQVAQAPD
+1696 TKLQNEVAKAPD
-1708 LANKTPQSITAYES
+1708 LANKTPQSIATYETA
-1722 AKAQAEAAL
+1722 KTQADAAL

-1787 PIATNGKTPN
+1787 
-1797 SVRAFEQAQ
+1797 S
-1806 ATDKATTDQAKTK
+1806 
-1819 AQAVIANENAT
+1819 
-1830 EAQVSQALQ
+1830 
-1839 AVRNA
+1839 
-1844 QTKVDVAKAL
+1844 
-1854 LVNQADKSALEQ
+1854 
-1866 AKQNLDTAIQ
+1866 
-1876 ATPNLTNKTPQSIQ
+1876 
-1890 AYEQAKADARAAV
+1890 
-1903 QAGQA
+1903 
-1908 VITDL
+1908 
-1913 NASPEAVEAAKARII
+1913 
-1928 QAQAS
+1928 
-1933 LKTAQDN
+1933 
-1940 LRNKANK
+1940 
-1947 AGLQSAL
+1947 
-1954 NTLNAPI
+1954 
-1961 STAGKTPNSVR
+1961 
-1972 AFEQA
+1972 
-1977 QATDKAT
+1977 
-1984 TDQAKTK
+1984 
-1991 AQAVIADENATEA
+1991 
-2004 QVSQALQ
+2004 
-2011 AVRDAQTK
+2011 
-2019 VDVAKALLVN
+2019 
-2029 QADKSALEQA
+2029 
-2039 KQNLDTAI
+2039 
-2047 QATPNLMNKT
+2047 
-2057 PQSIQ
+2057 
-2062 AYEQAKADARAAVQ
+2062 
-2076 AGQAV
+2076 
-2081 ITDLNASPEVAEAA
+2081 
-2095 KTRITQ
+2095 
-2101 AQADLEAAKNNL
+2101 
-2113 RDKAD
+2113 
-2118 KSSLVEALAT
+2118 
-2128 INQAVSTTN
+2128 
-2137 KTPNS
+2137 
-2142 IQAYQ
+2142 
-2147 ARLKAQDGVIS
+2147 
-2158 PAKSKAAQ
+2158 
-2166 VIADENASREQVED
+2166 
-2180 ALRAVQAAQ
+2180 
-2189 TQVNQAVGLLV
+2189 
-2200 NQADKHLL
+2200 
-2208 SEAINNSQVE
+2208 
-2218 VNKAPTLDDKTP
+2218 
-2230 KSVSAYE
+2230 
-2237 QAKATAQAAL
+2237 
-2247 EVAKGVQADPNATQ
+2247 
-2261 AQVQEAINRLASAKQ
+2261 
-2276 ALEKAKSALQV
+2276 
-2287 KGDKAG
+2287 
-2293 LRAAYEAL
+2293 
-2301 NSPISTIGKTP
+2301 
-2312 RSIDAFR
+2312 
-2319 TQESGYQS
+2319 
-2327 ELDAAKQAAQSV
+2327 
-2339 LADENAIASQVAQ
+2339 
-2352 ALEQVQAIQAKVN
+2352 
-2365 AAKTLLVDQADKS
+2365 
-2378 ALTSERTKLQN
+2378 
-2389 EVAKAPDLAN
+2389 
-2399 KTPQSITTYETTK
+2399 
-2412 AQADA
+2412 
-2417 ALAKAL
+2417 
-2423 SVQNDLNATPSQVQE
+2423 
-2438 AVNQLKASHTALTAA
+2438 
-2453 KAGLQTKADKQALI
+2453 
-2467 GALNKLNEPI
+2467 I

-2588 LNASQSAVDS
+2588 PNASQSAVDS

-2689 ADKLGVSKT
+2689 ADKSGVSKT

-2791 GGTTDYHQTHQFLV
+2791 GGTTDYHQSHQFLV

-2972 ANLEKGSITQATAD
+2972 ANLEKGIITQATAD

-3131 TLSKESLMT
+3131 TLSKESLMP
-3140 DYTAMPNYK
+3140 DYTTMPNYK

-3229 KQTGIVEYKLEDS
+3229 KQTGIVEYQLEDS

-3249 QIQQTSIESMAQDLA
+3249 QIQQVSIESLAQDLA

-3437 TKNNFRA
+3437 TKHNFRA

-3449 SPNQAV
+3449 SPNQTV

-3611 KGNAPKKPSMG
+3611 KGNAPKNPSMG

-3821 ANAKYNRD
+3821 AKAKYNRD

-3911 VFKQAMFKERIDK
+3911 AFKQAMFKERIDK

-3957 KTNLL
+3957 KANLL

>member
-1 MKFKGKLQRPNQIQ
+1 
-15 RFSIRKFSVGIAS
+15 
-28 VVIGSFFMGTIAP
+28 MGTIAP

-78 TQQQAILSGTP
+78 AQQQAILSGTP

-113 ATGEAAPLFGA
+113 ETGEAAPLFGA

-175 QVFYSQQGDQ
+175 QVFYSQQGDH
-185 LPDPRIHIEGYEY
+185 LPDPRVQIEGYEY
-198 VGYFAQATLRQIN
+198 VGYFAQETLGLAN
-211 NTLPQSSE
+211 NTIPQVSE
-219 SSSQVQSNEE
+219 NSSQIQSNEM
-229 VSSEEPSSQVAS
+229 VSSEELSSQLVS

-248 ANAVVTSSVASSE
+248 ANAVVTSPVVSSE
-261 SSISTSDL
+261 SSASTSDL
-269 SSNDAESSSEAQLSS
+269 FSSNAESNSESLLSS
-284 ESEASLSQSSEVTV
+284 ESEASLSQSSEVTI

-313 STQSSAQPVSSEP
+313 STQSSAQPVSSDP

-349 PQLSSEASSQNQ
+349 PQPSSEASSQNQ
-361 TPNPAE
+361 TTNPAE
-367 SSSEAP
+367 SSNEAP
-373 SPTPAPTPQ
+373 TPTPQ

-394 QANLEQAQAGWQVLT
+394 QANLEQAQAGWQVLA

-424 NDALAI
+424 NDALAS

-478 KRADQTPLITQSD
+478 KRADQTPLITQSE

-511 SVQALK
+511 SVQGLK
-517 EQIKFAQAAL
+517 DQIKFAQAAL

-534 KDGDATEADITAMAQ
+534 KDGDATEADIAAMTQ
-549 NLANQLKSLQDA
+549 NLADQLKSLQDA
-561 QAALQDRADLSALK
+561 QAALQDKADLSVLK
-575 EALNQLAKPIN
+575 EALNQLAKPVN
-586 TDGKTPKSVKQFEA
+586 TDGKTPKSIKQFEA

-607 RLAELIAQA
+607 RLAELTAQA

-641 QEVNQAQ
+641 QEVSQAQ

-657 KVLTQSKADLDQ
+657 KVLTQTKVDLDQ

-746 RQAKQGLAKKP
+746 RQAKQALAKKP

-772 QVQALARELAQVND
+772 QVQALARELAQAND

-793 DANASPAEVEAA
+793 DENASPAEVEAA
-805 LAQVQAQQEKLDQAA
+805 LAKVQAQQAKLDQAA

-830 ALEQAIRALETD
+830 ALEQAVRALETD

-855 SLALFRQKQE
+855 SLALYRQKQE
-865 EAREA
+865 EARDA
-870 LKQANRIVQDLDAS
+870 LEQANRIVQDLDAS
-884 PDEVATAEE
+884 SQEVATAVE
-893 RVNQSKAALK
+893 RVNQSKAALQ

-938 IQEYQTEYGRHQAEI
+938 VQEYQTEYGRHRAEI

-985 ERKSNSQLLLVNQV
+985 ARKSNSQLLLVNQV

-1006 ARRGLQDLLSQKP
+1006 ARQGLQDLLSQKP

-1056 ENEMNDALVQSQTT
+1056 EDEMNDALAQSRTT
-1070 KANLRAAIAA
+1070 VASLESAIAA
-1080 LTPKADKVALEQALS
+1080 LTPKADKAALEQALS

-1132 QDVML
+1132 QDVIL

-1143 EAVSRALTELKAAQA
+1143 EAVSQALAELKAAQA

-1197 PQSIGAYERARQA
+1197 PQSIGAYERARQV

-1224 ANATPSAVAEAV
+1224 ANATPNAVAEAV
-1236 NKIKEAQA
+1236 NNIKEAQA
-1244 SLKAAQEGLTNQADK
+1244 NLKAAQEGLTNQADK
-1259 TKLVQALATLKQ
+1259 AKLIQALATLKQ

-1276 GKTPKSTQAFNQ
+1276 GKTPKSIQAFNQ
-1288 ARNDQLA
+1288 AQNGQLA

-1306 IIANQDASPEQVSQ
+1306 IITNQDASPEQVSQ

-1331 INQAKALLVNQA
+1331 INQAKALLVNQV

-1361 TPNLTNKT
+1361 TLNLTNKT

-1378 AKANAQAAVQAG
+1378 AKADAQAAVQAG

-1398 ASPEAV
+1398 ASPESV

-1441 NAPISTV
+1441 NAPISTI

-1456 AFEQAQAVDKA
+1456 AFEQAQAADKA
-1467 TTDQAKSKAQAVI
+1467 TTDQAKAKAKAVI
-1480 ADENATEAQ
+1480 ADENAMEAQ

-1516 KSALEQGKQNLDT
+1516 KSDLEQAKQNIDT

-1554 AQAAVQVGQ
+1554 AQAAVQAGQ
-1563 DVIAD
+1563 AVIAD

-1576 EAAKTR
+1576 EAAKIR
-1582 ITQAQVALKT
+1582 ITQAQAALKA

-1599 KANKAGLQSALTALN
+1599 KANKAGLQSALNALN

-1622 TPRSII
+1622 TPRSID
-1628 AFRVQETGY
+1628 AFRTQESGY
-1637 QADLN
+1637 QSDLDA
-1642 SAKQAA
+1642 AKRVAH
-1648 QSVLADENAT
+1648 SVLADENAT

-1664 ALEQVQAIQA
+1664 ALEQVQEIQA
-1674 KVNAAKAL
+1674 RVNAAKAL

-1696 TKLQNQVAQAPD
+1696 TKLQNEVAQAPD
-1708 LANKTPQSITAYES
+1708 LANKTPQSIAAYEA
-1722 AKAQAEAAL
+1722 AKAKADAAL

-1757 SHTALTAAKA
+1757 SHTALTSAKA

-1776 ALITALNKLNE
+1776 ALIAALNKLNE
-1787 PIATNGKTPN
+1787 P
-1797 SVRAFEQAQ
+1797 
-1806 ATDKATTDQAKTK
+1806 
-1819 AQAVIANENAT
+1819 
-1830 EAQVSQALQ
+1830 
-1839 AVRNA
+1839 
-1844 QTKVDVAKAL
+1844 VD
-1854 LVNQADKSALEQ
+1854 
-1866 AKQNLDTAIQ
+1866 
-1876 ATPNLTNKTPQSIQ
+1876 
-1890 AYEQAKADARAAV
+1890 
-1903 QAGQA
+1903 
-1908 VITDL
+1908 
-1913 NASPEAVEAAKARII
+1913 
-1928 QAQAS
+1928 
-1933 LKTAQDN
+1933 
-1940 LRNKANK
+1940 
-1947 AGLQSAL
+1947 
-1954 NTLNAPI
+1954 
-1961 STAGKTPNSVR
+1961 
-1972 AFEQA
+1972 
-1977 QATDKAT
+1977 
-1984 TDQAKTK
+1984 
-1991 AQAVIADENATEA
+1991 
-2004 QVSQALQ
+2004 
-2011 AVRDAQTK
+2011 
-2019 VDVAKALLVN
+2019 
-2029 QADKSALEQA
+2029 
-2039 KQNLDTAI
+2039 
-2047 QATPNLMNKT
+2047 
-2057 PQSIQ
+2057 
-2062 AYEQAKADARAAVQ
+2062 
-2076 AGQAV
+2076 
-2081 ITDLNASPEVAEAA
+2081 
-2095 KTRITQ
+2095 
-2101 AQADLEAAKNNL
+2101 
-2113 RDKAD
+2113 
-2118 KSSLVEALAT
+2118 
-2128 INQAVSTTN
+2128 
-2137 KTPNS
+2137 
-2142 IQAYQ
+2142 
-2147 ARLKAQDGVIS
+2147 
-2158 PAKSKAAQ
+2158 
-2166 VIADENASREQVED
+2166 
-2180 ALRAVQAAQ
+2180 
-2189 TQVNQAVGLLV
+2189 
-2200 NQADKHLL
+2200 
-2208 SEAINNSQVE
+2208 
-2218 VNKAPTLDDKTP
+2218 
-2230 KSVSAYE
+2230 
-2237 QAKATAQAAL
+2237 
-2247 EVAKGVQADPNATQ
+2247 
-2261 AQVQEAINRLASAKQ
+2261 
-2276 ALEKAKSALQV
+2276 
-2287 KGDKAG
+2287 
-2293 LRAAYEAL
+2293 
-2301 NSPISTIGKTP
+2301 
-2312 RSIDAFR
+2312 
-2319 TQESGYQS
+2319 
-2327 ELDAAKQAAQSV
+2327 
-2339 LADENAIASQVAQ
+2339 
-2352 ALEQVQAIQAKVN
+2352 
-2365 AAKTLLVDQADKS
+2365 
-2378 ALTSERTKLQN
+2378 
-2389 EVAKAPDLAN
+2389 
-2399 KTPQSITTYETTK
+2399 
-2412 AQADA
+2412 
-2417 ALAKAL
+2417 
-2423 SVQNDLNATPSQVQE
+2423 
-2438 AVNQLKASHTALTAA
+2438 
-2453 KAGLQTKADKQALI
+2453 
-2467 GALNKLNEPI
+2467 
-2477 ATDGKTPASITAYR
+2477 TDGKTPASITAYH
-2491 NSLTANQSTINQAK
+2491 NSLTANQAPINQAK
-2505 AQAQAM
+2505 SQAQAI
-2511 IANENASQV
+2511 IANENASQS
-2520 QVNEALQAIKSAQV
+2520 QVNEALQAVKVAQGKV
-2534 KIDEAKN
+2534 DEAKN
-2541 KLVDQANKQAL
+2541 KLVDLANKQAL
-2552 QASIAEAGPLVENHY
+2552 QASIAEASPLVESHY

-2588 LNASQSAVDS
+2588 PNASQTAVDS

-2604 QAIAQLV
+2604 QAIAQLM
-2611 MHTPRFTSQ
+2611 MHTPRLTSQ

-2653 YQGDQLVQTVAINNN
+2653 YQGDRLVQTVAINNK
-2668 QAVINGLNY
+2668 QALINDLNY

-2689 ADKLGVSKT
+2689 ADKSGASKT
-2698 DPQLSEELVELKLK
+2698 DPQLSEERVELKLK

-2733 RVSALASVPQDLS
+2733 RISALDSVPQDLS

-2755 RYKDVVLKVAAIE
+2755 RYKDVVLKVAVIE
-2768 ATTYNGEDY
+2768 AITYNGEDY

-2791 GGTTDYHQTHQFLV
+2791 GGTTDYHQSHQSLV

-2913 ANQTTITDVTASG
+2913 ANQTTIMDVTASG

-3098 LKDIETI
+3098 IKNIETI
-3105 SPQEAASRQQ
+3105 SPQEASSRQQ

-3131 TLSKESLMT
+3131 TMSKEALTT

-3229 KQTGIVEYKLEDS
+3229 KQTGIVEYQLEDS

-3337 TMARLKPNLTDAV
+3337 TLARLKPNLMGAV

-3401 ANIGDI
+3401 ANIGEI
-3407 STYQA
+3407 ATYQA

-3420 VLDKLIYL
+3420 ILDKLIYL
-3428 GSRGINALH
+3428 GSRGFNALH
-3437 TKNNFRA
+3437 TKHNVRA

-3467 TLTDLDENAW
+3467 TLTDLDENTW
-3477 FRQATQQNL
+3477 FRQATQRNL

-3547 YDRQRLEELVNLMAN
+3547 YNRQRLEELVNLMAN

-3611 KGNAPKKPSMG
+3611 KGNSPKNPSMG

-3701 PENPS
+3701 PEHPN
-3706 TINHMGINTIF
+3706 TNNHMGINTIF

-3731 DRFQTA
+3731 DRFQTT
-3737 ADVHEYVHGVFDV
+3737 ADVHQYVHGVFDV

-3789 IKELTDQ
+3789 IKGLTDQ

-3808 LVEHQLV
+3808 LIEHQLV

-3957 KTNLL
+3957 KANFL

>member
-1 MKFKGKLQRPNQIQ
+1 
-15 RFSIRKFSVGIAS
+15 
-28 VVIGSFFMGTIAP
+28 MGTIAP

-78 TQQQAILSGTP
+78 AQQQAILSGTP

-175 QVFYSQQGDQ
+175 QVFYSQQGDY

-198 VGYFAQATLRQIN
+198 VGYFAQAALGQTN

-219 SSSQVQSNEE
+219 SSSQYQSNEM
-229 VSSEEPSSQVAS
+229 VSSEELSSQLVS

-248 ANAVVTSSVASSE
+248 ANAVVTSPVVSSE
-261 SSISTSDL
+261 SSASTSDL
-269 SSNDAESSSEAQLSS
+269 FSSNAESSSESPLSS
-284 ESEASLSQSSEVTV
+284 ESEASLSQSSEVTI

-313 STQSSAQPVSSEP
+313 STQSSAQPVSSDP

-349 PQLSSEASSQNQ
+349 PQPSSEASSQNQ
-361 TPNPAE
+361 TTNPAE
-367 SSSEAP
+367 SSNEAP
-373 SPTPAPTPQ
+373 TPTPQ
-382 PEPPKPLNYAAW
+382 PEPPKPLNYSAW
-394 QANLEQAQAGWQVLT
+394 QANLEQTQAGWQVLA

-424 NDALAI
+424 NDALAS

-436 ALVEAMTSLQASGAV
+436 ALVEAMTSLQASGTV
-451 SQSEIDQLTS
+451 SQPEIDQLTS

-534 KDGDATEADITAMAQ
+534 KDGDATEADIDAMTQ

-561 QAALQDRADLSALK
+561 QAALQDRADLSVLK
-575 EALNQLAKPIN
+575 EALNQLAKPVN

-607 RLAELIAQA
+607 RLAELTAQA

-657 KVLTQSKADLDQ
+657 KVLTQTKADLDQ

-746 RQAKQGLAKKP
+746 RQAKQALAKKH

-772 QVQALARELAQVND
+772 QVQALARELAQAND

-793 DANASPAEVEAA
+793 DANASPAEVEVA

-855 SLALFRQKQE
+855 SLALYRQKQE
-865 EAREA
+865 EARDA
-870 LKQANRIVQDLDAS
+870 LEQANRIVQDLDAS
-884 PDEVATAEE
+884 PQEVATAVE
-893 RVNQSKAALK
+893 RVNQSKSALQ

-922 EEMVKPVS
+922 EEMIKPVS

-1080 LTPKADKVALEQALS
+1080 LAPKADKVALEQALS

-1143 EAVSRALTELKAAQA
+1143 EAVSQALTELKAAQA

-1210 AQAQVQDAQAIIAD
+1210 AQAQVQDAQAIVAD

-1276 GKTPKSTQAFNQ
+1276 GKTPKSIQAFNQ

-1320 ALQAIQEAQSQ
+1320 ALQAIQEAQSH

-1378 AKANAQAAVQAG
+1378 TKANAQAAVQAG

-1419 AAQDNLRDKANKAG
+1419 SAQDNLRDKANKAG

-1622 TPRSII
+1622 TPRSID

-1696 TKLQNQVAQAPD
+1696 TKLQNEVAKAPD
-1708 LANKTPQSITAYES
+1708 LANKTPQSITTYETT
-1722 AKAQAEAAL
+1722 KAQADAAL

-1738 NDLNATPAQ
+1738 NDLNATPSQ

-1776 ALITALNKLNE
+1776 ALIGALNKLNE
-1787 PIATNGKTPN
+1787 PIATN
-1797 SVRAFEQAQ
+1797 
-1806 ATDKATTDQAKTK
+1806 
-1819 AQAVIANENAT
+1819 
-1830 EAQVSQALQ
+1830 
-1839 AVRNA
+1839 
-1844 QTKVDVAKAL
+1844 
-1854 LVNQADKSALEQ
+1854 
-1866 AKQNLDTAIQ
+1866 
-1876 ATPNLTNKTPQSIQ
+1876 
-1890 AYEQAKADARAAV
+1890 
-1903 QAGQA
+1903 
-1908 VITDL
+1908 
-1913 NASPEAVEAAKARII
+1913 
-1928 QAQAS
+1928 
-1933 LKTAQDN
+1933 
-1940 LRNKANK
+1940 
-1947 AGLQSAL
+1947 
-1954 NTLNAPI
+1954 
-1961 STAGKTPNSVR
+1961 GKTPNSVR

-2689 ADKLGVSKT
+2689 ADKSGVSKM

-2805 RKAAPAVNN
+2805 RKAAPAVKN

-3140 DYTAMPNYK
+3140 DYTTMPNYK

-3229 KQTGIVEYKLEDS
+3229 KQTGIVEYQLEDS

-3249 QIQQTSIESMAQDLA
+3249 QIQQASIESLAQDLA

-3437 TKNNFRA
+3437 TKHNFRA

-3449 SPNQAV
+3449 SPDQSV

-3611 KGNAPKKPSMG
+3611 KGNAPKNPSMG

-3821 ANAKYNRD
+3821 AKAKYNRD

-3896 YVIKSVSGGEFQNMT
+3896 YVIRSVSGGEFQNMT
-3911 VFKQAMFKERIDK
+3911 AFKQAMFKERIDK

-3957 KTNLL
+3957 KANFL

>member
-1 MKFKGKLQRPNQIQ
+1 MKFKGKHQRPNQIQ

-78 TQQQAILSGTP
+78 AQQQAILSGTP

-175 QVFYSQQGDQ
+175 QVFYSQQGDH

-198 VGYFAQATLRQIN
+198 VGYFAQATLGQAN

-229 VSSEEPSSQVAS
+229 VSSEELSSQLVS

-248 ANAVVTSSVASSE
+248 ANALVTSPVVSSE
-261 SSISTSDL
+261 SSVSTSDL
-269 SSNDAESSSEAQLSS
+269 SSSNEESSSESPLSS

-349 PQLSSEASSQNQ
+349 PQPSSEASSQNQ

-373 SPTPAPTPQ
+373 TPTPQ

-394 QANLEQAQAGWQVLT
+394 QANLEQAQASWQVLA

-424 NDALAI
+424 NDALAS

-436 ALVEAMTSLQASGAV
+436 ALVEAMTTLQASGAV

-534 KDGDATEADITAMAQ
+534 KDGDATEADIDAMAQ
-549 NLANQLKSLQDA
+549 NLADQLKSLQDA
-561 QAALQDRADLSALK
+561 QAALHDRADLSVLK
-575 EALNQLAKPIN
+575 EALNQLAKPVN
-586 TDGKTPKSVKQFEA
+586 TAGKTPKSVKQFEA

-607 RLAELIAQA
+607 RLAELTAQA

-657 KVLTQSKADLDQ
+657 KVLTQTKADLDQ

-746 RQAKQGLAKKP
+746 RQAKQALAKKP

-772 QVQALARELAQVND
+772 QVQALARELAQAND

-855 SLALFRQKQE
+855 SLALYRQKQE
-865 EAREA
+865 EARDA
-870 LKQANRIVQDLDAS
+870 LEQANRIVQDLDAS
-884 PDEVATAEE
+884 PQEVATAVEE
-893 RVNQSKAALK
+893 VNQSKAALQ

-922 EEMVKPVS
+922 DEMVKPVS

-1143 EAVSRALTELKAAQA
+1143 EAVSQALTELKAAQA

-1276 GKTPKSTQAFNQ
+1276 GKTPKSIQTFNQ

-1378 AKANAQAAVQAG
+1378 AKANAQAAVQAS
-1390 QAIIADLN
+1390 QA
-1398 ASPEAV
+1398 
-1404 EAAKT
+1404 
-1409 RITQAQAALK
+1409 
-1419 AAQDNLRDKANKAG
+1419 
-1433 LQSALNAL
+1433 
-1441 NAPISTV
+1441 
-1448 GKTPNSVR
+1448 
-1456 AFEQAQAVDKA
+1456 
-1467 TTDQAKSKAQAVI
+1467 
-1480 ADENATEAQ
+1480 
-1489 VAQALQAVRDAQT
+1489 
-1502 KVDTAK
+1502 
-1508 ALLVNQAD
+1508 
-1516 KSALEQGKQNLDT
+1516 
-1529 AIQATPNLTNKTPQS
+1529 
-1544 VQAYEQAKAN
+1544 
-1554 AQAAVQVGQ
+1554 
-1563 DVIAD
+1563 VIAD

-1622 TPRSII
+1622 TPRSID

-1648 QSVLADENAT
+1648 QSVIADENAT

-1674 KVNAAKAL
+1674 KVNAAKTL

-1696 TKLQNQVAQAPD
+1696 TKLQNEVAKAPD
-1708 LANKTPQSITAYES
+1708 LANKTPQSIATYETA
-1722 AKAQAEAAL
+1722 KTQADAAL

-1787 PIATNGKTPN
+1787 
-1797 SVRAFEQAQ
+1797 S
-1806 ATDKATTDQAKTK
+1806 
-1819 AQAVIANENAT
+1819 
-1830 EAQVSQALQ
+1830 
-1839 AVRNA
+1839 
-1844 QTKVDVAKAL
+1844 
-1854 LVNQADKSALEQ
+1854 
-1866 AKQNLDTAIQ
+1866 
-1876 ATPNLTNKTPQSIQ
+1876 
-1890 AYEQAKADARAAV
+1890 
-1903 QAGQA
+1903 
-1908 VITDL
+1908 
-1913 NASPEAVEAAKARII
+1913 
-1928 QAQAS
+1928 
-1933 LKTAQDN
+1933 
-1940 LRNKANK
+1940 
-1947 AGLQSAL
+1947 
-1954 NTLNAPI
+1954 
-1961 STAGKTPNSVR
+1961 
-1972 AFEQA
+1972 
-1977 QATDKAT
+1977 
-1984 TDQAKTK
+1984 
-1991 AQAVIADENATEA
+1991 
-2004 QVSQALQ
+2004 
-2011 AVRDAQTK
+2011 
-2019 VDVAKALLVN
+2019 
-2029 QADKSALEQA
+2029 
-2039 KQNLDTAI
+2039 
-2047 QATPNLMNKT
+2047 
-2057 PQSIQ
+2057 
-2062 AYEQAKADARAAVQ
+2062 
-2076 AGQAV
+2076 
-2081 ITDLNASPEVAEAA
+2081 
-2095 KTRITQ
+2095 
-2101 AQADLEAAKNNL
+2101 
-2113 RDKAD
+2113 
-2118 KSSLVEALAT
+2118 
-2128 INQAVSTTN
+2128 
-2137 KTPNS
+2137 
-2142 IQAYQ
+2142 
-2147 ARLKAQDGVIS
+2147 
-2158 PAKSKAAQ
+2158 
-2166 VIADENASREQVED
+2166 
-2180 ALRAVQAAQ
+2180 
-2189 TQVNQAVGLLV
+2189 
-2200 NQADKHLL
+2200 
-2208 SEAINNSQVE
+2208 
-2218 VNKAPTLDDKTP
+2218 
-2230 KSVSAYE
+2230 
-2237 QAKATAQAAL
+2237 
-2247 EVAKGVQADPNATQ
+2247 
-2261 AQVQEAINRLASAKQ
+2261 
-2276 ALEKAKSALQV
+2276 
-2287 KGDKAG
+2287 
-2293 LRAAYEAL
+2293 
-2301 NSPISTIGKTP
+2301 
-2312 RSIDAFR
+2312 
-2319 TQESGYQS
+2319 
-2327 ELDAAKQAAQSV
+2327 
-2339 LADENAIASQVAQ
+2339 
-2352 ALEQVQAIQAKVN
+2352 
-2365 AAKTLLVDQADKS
+2365 
-2378 ALTSERTKLQN
+2378 
-2389 EVAKAPDLAN
+2389 
-2399 KTPQSITTYETTK
+2399 
-2412 AQADA
+2412 
-2417 ALAKAL
+2417 
-2423 SVQNDLNATPSQVQE
+2423 
-2438 AVNQLKASHTALTAA
+2438 
-2453 KAGLQTKADKQALI
+2453 
-2467 GALNKLNEPI
+2467 I

-2511 IANENASQV
+2511 IANENARQV

-2588 LNASQSAVDS
+2588 PNASQSAVDS

-2791 GGTTDYHQTHQFLV
+2791 GGTTDYHQSHQFLV

-2972 ANLEKGSITQATAD
+2972 ANLEKGIITQATAD

-3131 TLSKESLMT
+3131 TLSKESLMP
-3140 DYTAMPNYK
+3140 DYTTMPNYK

-3229 KQTGIVEYKLEDS
+3229 KQTGIVEYQLEDS

-3249 QIQQTSIESMAQDLA
+3249 QIQQASIESLAQDLA

-3297 KDALQKTLGRVPTD
+3297 RDALQKTLGRVPTD

-3437 TKNNFRA
+3437 TKHNFRA

-3449 SPNQAV
+3449 SPDQSV

-3611 KGNAPKKPSMG
+3611 KGNAPKNPSMG

-3789 IKELTDQ
+3789 IKGLTDQ

-3896 YVIKSVSGGEFQNMT
+3896 YVIRSVSGGEFQNMT

-3957 KTNLL
+3957 KANFL

>member
-78 TQQQAILSGTP
+78 AQQQAILSGTP

-100 FVYRPIESKQVLP
+100 FVYRPIESRQVLP

-198 VGYFAQATLRQIN
+198 VGYFAQATLNQAN

-261 SSISTSDL
+261 SSASTSDL
-269 SSNDAESSSEAQLSS
+269 SSSNAESSSESPLSS

-298 SESSSQSSESSQPVE
+298 SESSSQSSESSQPID

-349 PQLSSEASSQNQ
+349 PQPSSEASSQNQ

-373 SPTPAPTPQ
+373 TPTPQ

-394 QANLEQAQAGWQVLT
+394 QANLEQAQASWQVLA

-424 NDALAI
+424 NDALAS

-436 ALVEAMTSLQASGAV
+436 ALVEAMTSLQASGTV
-451 SQSEIDQLTS
+451 SQPEIDQLTS

-534 KDGDATEADITAMAQ
+534 KDGDATEADIDAMIQ

-561 QAALQDRADLSALK
+561 QAALQDRADLSVLK
-575 EALNQLAKPIN
+575 EALNQLAKPVN

-607 RLAELIAQA
+607 RLAELTAQA

-657 KVLTQSKADLDQ
+657 KVLTQTKADLDQ

-746 RQAKQGLAKKP
+746 RQAKQALAKKH

-772 QVQALARELAQVND
+772 QVQALARELAQAND

-793 DANASPAEVEAA
+793 DANASPAEVEVA

-855 SLALFRQKQE
+855 SLALYRQKQE
-865 EAREA
+865 EARDA
-870 LKQANRIVQDLDAS
+870 LEQANRIVQDLDAS
-884 PDEVATAEE
+884 PQEVATAVE
-893 RVNQSKAALK
+893 RVNQSKSALQ

-1080 LTPKADKVALEQALS
+1080 LAPKADKVALEQALS

-1143 EAVSRALTELKAAQA
+1143 EAVSQALTELKAAQA

-1210 AQAQVQDAQAIIAD
+1210 AQAQVQDAQAIVAD

-1276 GKTPKSTQAFNQ
+1276 GKTPKSIQAFNQ

-1320 ALQAIQEAQSQ
+1320 ALQAIQEAQSH

-1378 AKANAQAAVQAG
+1378 TKANAQAAVQAG

-1419 AAQDNLRDKANKAG
+1419 SAQDNLRDKANKAG

-1441 NAPISTV
+1441 NAPIST
-1448 GKTPNSVR
+1448 
-1456 AFEQAQAVDKA
+1456 
-1467 TTDQAKSKAQAVI
+1467 
-1480 ADENATEAQ
+1480 
-1489 VAQALQAVRDAQT
+1489 
-1502 KVDTAK
+1502 
-1508 ALLVNQAD
+1508 
-1516 KSALEQGKQNLDT
+1516 
-1529 AIQATPNLTNKTPQS
+1529 
-1544 VQAYEQAKAN
+1544 
-1554 AQAAVQVGQ
+1554 
-1563 DVIAD
+1563 
-1568 LNASPEAV
+1568 
-1576 EAAKTR
+1576 
-1582 ITQAQVALKT
+1582 
-1592 AQDNLRD
+1592 
-1599 KANKAGLQSALTALN
+1599 
-1614 APISTAGK
+1614 AGK
-1622 TPRSII
+1622 TPRSID

-1642 SAKQAA
+1642 SAKQVA
-1648 QSVLADENAT
+1648 QAVLADENAT

-1674 KVNAAKAL
+1674 RVNAAKAL
-1682 LVDQADKSALTSER
+1682 LVEQADKSALTSER
-1696 TKLQNQVAQAPD
+1696 TKLQNEVDQAPD
-1708 LANKTPQSITAYES
+1708 LANKTPQSIAAYEA
-1722 AKAQAEAAL
+1722 AKAQADAAL

-1747 VQEAVNQLKA
+1747 VQEAIKQLQA
-1757 SHTALTAAKA
+1757 SHTVLTAAKS

-1776 ALITALNKLNE
+1776 ALIAALNKLNA

-1806 ATDKATTDQAKTK
+1806 ATDKAITDQAKAK
-1819 AQAVIANENAT
+1819 AKAVIADENAT
-1830 EAQVSQALQ
+1830 EAQVAQALQ
-1839 AVRNA
+1839 AVREA
-1844 QTKVDVAKAL
+1844 QTKVDIAKAL
-1854 LVNQADKSALEQ
+1854 LVNQVDKSALEQ

-1876 ATPNLTNKTPQSIQ
+1876 AVPNLANKTPQSVQ
-1890 AYEQAKADARAAV
+1890 AYEQAKANAQAAV

-1908 VITDL
+1908 VIADL
-1913 NASPEAVEAAKARII
+1913 NASPEAVEAAK
-1928 QAQAS
+1928 
-1933 LKTAQDN
+1933 
-1940 LRNKANK
+1940 
-1947 AGLQSAL
+1947 
-1954 NTLNAPI
+1954 
-1961 STAGKTPNSVR
+1961 
-1972 AFEQA
+1972 
-1977 QATDKAT
+1977 
-1984 TDQAKTK
+1984 
-1991 AQAVIADENATEA
+1991 
-2004 QVSQALQ
+2004 
-2011 AVRDAQTK
+2011 
-2019 VDVAKALLVN
+2019 
-2029 QADKSALEQA
+2029 
-2039 KQNLDTAI
+2039 
-2047 QATPNLMNKT
+2047 
-2057 PQSIQ
+2057 
-2062 AYEQAKADARAAVQ
+2062 
-2076 AGQAV
+2076 
-2081 ITDLNASPEVAEAA
+2081 
-2095 KTRITQ
+2095 TRITQ
-2101 AQADLEAAKNNL
+2101 AQAALEAAKNNL

-2118 KSSLVEALAT
+2118 KSSLVQALAT
-2128 INQAVSTTN
+2128 LNQTVSTTN

-2189 TQVNQAVGLLV
+2189 TQVSQAAGLLV

-2208 SEAINNSQVE
+2208 SEAINNSQAE
-2218 VNKAPTLDDKTP
+2218 LNQAPMLADKTP

-2237 QAKATAQAAL
+2237 QAKVTAQAAL
-2247 EVAKGVQADPNATQ
+2247 GAAKDVQSDPNATQ
-2261 AQVQEAINRLASAKQ
+2261 AQVQDAINRLASTKK

-2301 NSPISTIGKTP
+2301 NSPISTVGKTP

-2339 LADENAIASQVAQ
+2339 LADENATASQVAQ
-2352 ALEQVQAIQAKVN
+2352 ALEQVQATQAKVN
-2365 AAKTLLVDQADKS
+2365 AAKALLVDQADKS

-2399 KTPQSITTYETTK
+2399 KTPQSIATYETAK

-2423 SVQNDLNATPSQVQE
+2423 SVQNDLNATPAQVQE
-2438 AVNQLKASHTALTAA
+2438 AVNQLKASHTALTSA

-2467 GALNKLNEPI
+2467 TALNKLNESI

-2491 NSLTANQSTINQAK
+2491 NSLTANQATINQAK

-2552 QASIAEAGPLVENHY
+2552 QASIAEASPLVENHY

-2588 LNASQSAVDS
+2588 PNASQSAVDS

-2653 YQGDQLVQTVAINNN
+2653 YQGDQLVQKVAINNN

-2689 ADKLGVSKT
+2689 ADKSGVSKT

-2791 GGTTDYHQTHQFLV
+2791 GGTTDYHQSHQFLV

-2865 RGADGQSHAIFD
+2865 RGADGQAHAIFD

-3005 AVGSGSSLTKAVVK
+3005 AVGSGGSLTKAVVK

-3140 DYTAMPNYK
+3140 DYTTMPNYK

-3229 KQTGIVEYKLEDS
+3229 KQTGIVEYQLEDS

-3249 QIQQTSIESMAQDLA
+3249 QIQQASIESLAQDLA

-3277 FELLGIKDKN
+3277 FELLGLKDKN

-3401 ANIGDI
+3401 ANIGEI
-3407 STYQA
+3407 ATYQA

-3420 VLDKLIYL
+3420 VLDKHIYL

-3611 KGNAPKKPSMG
+3611 KGNAPKNPSMG

-3821 ANAKYNRD
+3821 AKAKYNRD

-3957 KTNLL
+3957 KANLL

>member
-1 MKFKGKLQRPNQIQ
+1 
-15 RFSIRKFSVGIAS
+15 
-28 VVIGSFFMGTIAP
+28 MGTIAP
-41 ISVQAQESISSQYV
+41 ISVQAQESTSSQYV

-78 TQQQAILSGTP
+78 AQQQAILSGTP

-175 QVFYSQQGDQ
+175 QVFYSQQGDH

-198 VGYFAQATLRQIN
+198 VGYFAQATLNQAN

-261 SSISTSDL
+261 SSASTSDL
-269 SSNDAESSSEAQLSS
+269 SSSNAESSSESPLSS

-298 SESSSQSSESSQPVE
+298 SESSSQSSESSQPIE

-334 VISQPAESSSQVEST
+334 VISQSAESSSQVEST
-349 PQLSSEASSQNQ
+349 PQPSSEASSQNQ

-373 SPTPAPTPQ
+373 TPTPQ

-394 QANLEQAQAGWQVLT
+394 QANLEQAQASWQVLA

-424 NDALAI
+424 NDALAS

-451 SQSEIDQLTS
+451 SQPEIDQLTS

-534 KDGDATEADITAMAQ
+534 KDGDATEADIDAMTQ

-561 QAALQDRADLSALK
+561 QAALQDRADLSVLK
-575 EALNQLAKPIN
+575 EALNQLAKPVN
-586 TDGKTPKSVKQFEA
+586 TAGKTPKSVKQFEA

-607 RLAELIAQA
+607 RLAELTAQA

-629 VDTVVAKVQAFQ
+629 VDAVVAKVQAFQ
-641 QEVNQAQ
+641 QEVSQAQ

-657 KVLTQSKADLDQ
+657 KVLTQTKADLDQ

-746 RQAKQGLAKKP
+746 RQAKQALAKKP

-764 KSVAAYQA
+764 KSVAAYQD
-772 QVQALARELAQVND
+772 QVQALARELAQAND

-830 ALEQAIRALETD
+830 ALEQTIRALETD

-855 SLALFRQKQE
+855 SLALYRQKQE
-865 EAREA
+865 EARDA
-870 LKQANRIVQDLDAS
+870 LEQANRIVQDLDAS
-884 PDEVATAEE
+884 PQEVATAVEE
-893 RVNQSKAALK
+893 VNQSKAALQ

-938 IQEYQTEYGRHQAEI
+938 VQEYQTEYGRHRAEI

-958 KGAQVAEDKNATEAA
+958 KGAQVAEDKNATEDA

-999 DKTALRA
+999 DKTALRV
-1006 ARRGLQDLLSQKP
+1006 ARQGLQDLLSQKP

-1056 ENEMNDALVQSQTT
+1056 EDEMNDALAQSQTT
-1070 KANLRAAIAA
+1070 KANLGAAIAA

-1112 AFEEAKKA
+1112 AFEEAKQA

-1143 EAVSRALTELKAAQA
+1143 EAVSQALTELKAAQA

-1276 GKTPKSTQAFNQ
+1276 GKTPKSIQTFNQ

-1320 ALQAIQEAQSQ
+1320 ALQAIQEAQSH

-1378 AKANAQAAVQAG
+1378 TKANAQAAVQAG

-1419 AAQDNLRDKANKAG
+1419 SAQDNLRDKANKAG

-1467 TTDQAKSKAQAVI
+1467 TTDQAKAKAQAVI

-1489 VAQALQAVRDAQT
+1489 VSQALQALRDAQT

-1516 KSALEQGKQNLDT
+1516 KSALEQAKQNLDT
-1529 AIQATPNLTNKTPQS
+1529 AIQAMPNLTNKTPQS
-1544 VQAYEQAKAN
+1544 IQAYEQAKAN
-1554 AQAAVQVGQ
+1554 AQAAVQAGQ
-1563 DVIAD
+1563 VVITD
-1568 LNASPEAV
+1568 LNASPESV
-1576 EAAKTR
+1576 EAARTR
-1582 ITQAQVALKT
+1582 ITQAQAALKA

-1599 KANKAGLQSALTALN
+1599 KANKAGLQSALNALN
-1614 APISTAGK
+1614 APISTVGK
-1622 TPRSII
+1622 TPRSID
-1628 AFRVQETGY
+1628 AFRTQESGY
-1637 QADLN
+1637 QSELDA
-1642 SAKQAA
+1642 AKQTA

-1664 ALEQVQAIQA
+1664 ALEQVQEIQA
-1674 KVNAAKAL
+1674 KVNAAKNL

-1696 TKLQNQVAQAPD
+1696 TKLQNEVAKAPD
-1708 LANKTPQSITAYES
+1708 LANKTPQSIATYEA
-1722 AKAQAEAAL
+1722 AKAQADAAL

-1776 ALITALNKLNE
+1776 ALIAALNKLNA
-1787 PIATNGKTPN
+1787 PIAT
-1797 SVRAFEQAQ
+1797 
-1806 ATDKATTDQAKTK
+1806 D
-1819 AQAVIANENAT
+1819 
-1830 EAQVSQALQ
+1830 
-1839 AVRNA
+1839 
-1844 QTKVDVAKAL
+1844 
-1854 LVNQADKSALEQ
+1854 
-1866 AKQNLDTAIQ
+1866 
-1876 ATPNLTNKTPQSIQ
+1876 
-1890 AYEQAKADARAAV
+1890 
-1903 QAGQA
+1903 
-1908 VITDL
+1908 
-1913 NASPEAVEAAKARII
+1913 
-1928 QAQAS
+1928 
-1933 LKTAQDN
+1933 
-1940 LRNKANK
+1940 
-1947 AGLQSAL
+1947 
-1954 NTLNAPI
+1954 
-1961 STAGKTPNSVR
+1961 GKTPNSVR

-2417 ALAKAL
+2417 ALAKVL

-3140 DYTAMPNYK
+3140 DYTTMPNYK

-3229 KQTGIVEYKLEDS
+3229 KQTGIVEYQLEDS

-3249 QIQQTSIESMAQDLA
+3249 QIQQASIESLAQDLA

-3297 KDALQKTLGRVPTD
+3297 RDALQKTLGRVPTD

-3437 TKNNFRA
+3437 TKHNFRA
-3444 YAAFI
+3444 YAAFV
-3449 SPNQAV
+3449 SPNQTV

-3821 ANAKYNRD
+3821 AKAKYNRD

-3911 VFKQAMFKERIDK
+3911 AFKQAMFKERIDK

-3957 KTNLL
+3957 KANLL

>member
-1 MKFKGKLQRPNQIQ
+1 
-15 RFSIRKFSVGIAS
+15 
-28 VVIGSFFMGTIAP
+28 MGTIAP

-78 TQQQAILSGTP
+78 AQQQAILSGTP

-175 QVFYSQQGDQ
+175 QVFYSQQGDH

-198 VGYFAQATLRQIN
+198 VGYFAQATLGQAN

-229 VSSEEPSSQVAS
+229 VSSEELSSQLVS

-248 ANAVVTSSVASSE
+248 ANALVTSPVVSSE
-261 SSISTSDL
+261 SSVSTSDL
-269 SSNDAESSSEAQLSS
+269 SSSNEESSSESPLSS

-349 PQLSSEASSQNQ
+349 PQPSSEASSQNQ

-373 SPTPAPTPQ
+373 TPTPQ

-394 QANLEQAQAGWQVLT
+394 QANLEQAQASWQVLA

-424 NDALAI
+424 NDALAS

-436 ALVEAMTSLQASGAV
+436 ALVEAMTTLQASGAV

-534 KDGDATEADITAMAQ
+534 KDGDATEADIDAMAQ
-549 NLANQLKSLQDA
+549 NLADQLKSLQDA
-561 QAALQDRADLSALK
+561 QAALHDRADLSVLK
-575 EALNQLAKPIN
+575 EALNQLAKPVN
-586 TDGKTPKSVKQFEA
+586 TAGKTPKSVKQFEA

-607 RLAELIAQA
+607 RLAELTAQA

-657 KVLTQSKADLDQ
+657 KVLTQTKADLDQ

-746 RQAKQGLAKKP
+746 RQAKQALAKKP

-772 QVQALARELAQVND
+772 QVQALARELAQAND

-855 SLALFRQKQE
+855 SLALYRQKQE
-865 EAREA
+865 EARDA
-870 LKQANRIVQDLDAS
+870 LEQANRIVQDLDAS
-884 PDEVATAEE
+884 PQEVATAVEE
-893 RVNQSKAALK
+893 VNQSKAALQ

-922 EEMVKPVS
+922 DEMVKPVS

-1143 EAVSRALTELKAAQA
+1143 EAVSQALTELKAAQA

-1276 GKTPKSTQAFNQ
+1276 GKTPKSIQTFNQ

-1378 AKANAQAAVQAG
+1378 AKANAQAAVQAS
-1390 QAIIADLN
+1390 QA
-1398 ASPEAV
+1398 
-1404 EAAKT
+1404 
-1409 RITQAQAALK
+1409 
-1419 AAQDNLRDKANKAG
+1419 
-1433 LQSALNAL
+1433 
-1441 NAPISTV
+1441 
-1448 GKTPNSVR
+1448 
-1456 AFEQAQAVDKA
+1456 
-1467 TTDQAKSKAQAVI
+1467 
-1480 ADENATEAQ
+1480 
-1489 VAQALQAVRDAQT
+1489 
-1502 KVDTAK
+1502 
-1508 ALLVNQAD
+1508 
-1516 KSALEQGKQNLDT
+1516 
-1529 AIQATPNLTNKTPQS
+1529 
-1544 VQAYEQAKAN
+1544 
-1554 AQAAVQVGQ
+1554 
-1563 DVIAD
+1563 VIAD

-1622 TPRSII
+1622 TPRSID

-1648 QSVLADENAT
+1648 QSVIADENAT

-1674 KVNAAKAL
+1674 KVNAAKTL

-1696 TKLQNQVAQAPD
+1696 TKLQNEVAKAPD
-1708 LANKTPQSITAYES
+1708 LANKTPQSIATYETA
-1722 AKAQAEAAL
+1722 KTQADAAL

-1787 PIATNGKTPN
+1787 
-1797 SVRAFEQAQ
+1797 S
-1806 ATDKATTDQAKTK
+1806 
-1819 AQAVIANENAT
+1819 
-1830 EAQVSQALQ
+1830 
-1839 AVRNA
+1839 
-1844 QTKVDVAKAL
+1844 
-1854 LVNQADKSALEQ
+1854 
-1866 AKQNLDTAIQ
+1866 
-1876 ATPNLTNKTPQSIQ
+1876 
-1890 AYEQAKADARAAV
+1890 
-1903 QAGQA
+1903 
-1908 VITDL
+1908 
-1913 NASPEAVEAAKARII
+1913 
-1928 QAQAS
+1928 
-1933 LKTAQDN
+1933 
-1940 LRNKANK
+1940 
-1947 AGLQSAL
+1947 
-1954 NTLNAPI
+1954 
-1961 STAGKTPNSVR
+1961 
-1972 AFEQA
+1972 
-1977 QATDKAT
+1977 
-1984 TDQAKTK
+1984 
-1991 AQAVIADENATEA
+1991 
-2004 QVSQALQ
+2004 
-2011 AVRDAQTK
+2011 
-2019 VDVAKALLVN
+2019 
-2029 QADKSALEQA
+2029 
-2039 KQNLDTAI
+2039 
-2047 QATPNLMNKT
+2047 
-2057 PQSIQ
+2057 
-2062 AYEQAKADARAAVQ
+2062 
-2076 AGQAV
+2076 
-2081 ITDLNASPEVAEAA
+2081 
-2095 KTRITQ
+2095 
-2101 AQADLEAAKNNL
+2101 
-2113 RDKAD
+2113 
-2118 KSSLVEALAT
+2118 
-2128 INQAVSTTN
+2128 
-2137 KTPNS
+2137 
-2142 IQAYQ
+2142 
-2147 ARLKAQDGVIS
+2147 
-2158 PAKSKAAQ
+2158 
-2166 VIADENASREQVED
+2166 
-2180 ALRAVQAAQ
+2180 
-2189 TQVNQAVGLLV
+2189 
-2200 NQADKHLL
+2200 
-2208 SEAINNSQVE
+2208 
-2218 VNKAPTLDDKTP
+2218 
-2230 KSVSAYE
+2230 
-2237 QAKATAQAAL
+2237 
-2247 EVAKGVQADPNATQ
+2247 
-2261 AQVQEAINRLASAKQ
+2261 
-2276 ALEKAKSALQV
+2276 
-2287 KGDKAG
+2287 
-2293 LRAAYEAL
+2293 
-2301 NSPISTIGKTP
+2301 
-2312 RSIDAFR
+2312 
-2319 TQESGYQS
+2319 
-2327 ELDAAKQAAQSV
+2327 
-2339 LADENAIASQVAQ
+2339 
-2352 ALEQVQAIQAKVN
+2352 
-2365 AAKTLLVDQADKS
+2365 
-2378 ALTSERTKLQN
+2378 
-2389 EVAKAPDLAN
+2389 
-2399 KTPQSITTYETTK
+2399 
-2412 AQADA
+2412 
-2417 ALAKAL
+2417 
-2423 SVQNDLNATPSQVQE
+2423 
-2438 AVNQLKASHTALTAA
+2438 
-2453 KAGLQTKADKQALI
+2453 
-2467 GALNKLNEPI
+2467 I

-2511 IANENASQV
+2511 IANENARQV

-2588 LNASQSAVDS
+2588 PNASQSAVDS

-2791 GGTTDYHQTHQFLV
+2791 GGTTDYHQSHQFLV

-2972 ANLEKGSITQATAD
+2972 ANLEKGIITQATAD

-3131 TLSKESLMT
+3131 TLSKESLMP
-3140 DYTAMPNYK
+3140 DYTTMPNYK

-3229 KQTGIVEYKLEDS
+3229 KQTGIVEYQLEDS

-3249 QIQQTSIESMAQDLA
+3249 QIQQASIESLAQDLA

-3297 KDALQKTLGRVPTD
+3297 RDALQKTLGRVPTD

-3437 TKNNFRA
+3437 TKHNFRA

-3449 SPNQAV
+3449 SPDQSV

-3611 KGNAPKKPSMG
+3611 KGNAPKNPSMG

-3789 IKELTDQ
+3789 IKGLTDQ

-3896 YVIKSVSGGEFQNMT
+3896 YVIRSVSGGEFQNMT

-3957 KTNLL
+3957 KANFL

>member
-1 MKFKGKLQRPNQIQ
+1 
-15 RFSIRKFSVGIAS
+15 
-28 VVIGSFFMGTIAP
+28 MGTIAP

-78 TQQQAILSGTP
+78 AQQQAILSGTP

-175 QVFYSQQGDQ
+175 QVFYSQQGDH

-198 VGYFAQATLRQIN
+198 VGYFAQATLGQAN
-211 NTLPQSSE
+211 STLPQSSE
-219 SSSQVQSNEE
+219 NSSQIQSDEV
-229 VSSEEPSSQVAS
+229 VSSEELSSQLVS
-241 ESSSSSP
+241 ESSSSSST
-248 ANAVVTSSVASSE
+248 NAVATSPVTSSE
-261 SSISTSDL
+261 SSTSTSDSS
-269 SSNDAESSSEAQLSS
+269 SSNAESSSEAQLSS
-284 ESEASLSQSSEVTV
+284 ESESSLIQSSEATV
-298 SESSSQSSESSQPVE
+298 SESSSQSSESSQAVE

-349 PQLSSEASSQNQ
+349 PQPSSEASSQNQ

-373 SPTPAPTPQ
+373 TPTPQ

-394 QANLEQAQAGWQVLT
+394 QANLEQAQASWQVLA

-424 NDALAI
+424 NDALAS

-436 ALVEAMTSLQASGAV
+436 ALVEAMTSLQASGTV
-451 SQSEIDQLTS
+451 SQPEIDQLTS

-534 KDGDATEADITAMAQ
+534 KDGDATEADIDAMTQ

-561 QAALQDRADLSALK
+561 QAALQDRADLSVLK
-575 EALNQLAKPIN
+575 EALNQLAKPVN

-607 RLAELIAQA
+607 RLAELTAQA

-657 KVLTQSKADLDQ
+657 KVLTQTKADLDQ

-746 RQAKQGLAKKP
+746 RQAKQALAKKH

-772 QVQALARELAQVND
+772 QVQALARELAQAND

-793 DANASPAEVEAA
+793 DANASPAEVEVA

-855 SLALFRQKQE
+855 SLALYRQKQE
-865 EAREA
+865 EARDA
-870 LKQANRIVQDLDAS
+870 LEQANRIVQDLDAS
-884 PDEVATAEE
+884 PQEVATAVE
-893 RVNQSKAALK
+893 RVNQSKSALQ

-1080 LTPKADKVALEQALS
+1080 LAPKADKVALEQALS

-1143 EAVSRALTELKAAQA
+1143 EAVSQALTELKAAQA

-1210 AQAQVQDAQAIIAD
+1210 AQAQVQDAQAIVAD

-1276 GKTPKSTQAFNQ
+1276 GKTPKSIQAFNQ

-1320 ALQAIQEAQSQ
+1320 ALQAIQEAQSH

-1378 AKANAQAAVQAG
+1378 TKANAQAAVQAG

-1622 TPRSII
+1622 TPRSID

-1696 TKLQNQVAQAPD
+1696 TKLQNEVAKAPD
-1708 LANKTPQSITAYES
+1708 LANKTPQSITTYETT
-1722 AKAQAEAAL
+1722 KAQADAAL

-1738 NDLNATPAQ
+1738 NDLNATPSQ

-1776 ALITALNKLNE
+1776 ALIGALNKLNE

-1797 SVRAFEQAQ
+1797 SVR
-1806 ATDKATTDQAKTK
+1806 
-1819 AQAVIANENAT
+1819 V
-1830 EAQVSQALQ
+1830 
-1839 AVRNA
+1839 
-1844 QTKVDVAKAL
+1844 
-1854 LVNQADKSALEQ
+1854 
-1866 AKQNLDTAIQ
+1866 
-1876 ATPNLTNKTPQSIQ
+1876 
-1890 AYEQAKADARAAV
+1890 
-1903 QAGQA
+1903 
-1908 VITDL
+1908 
-1913 NASPEAVEAAKARII
+1913 
-1928 QAQAS
+1928 
-1933 LKTAQDN
+1933 
-1940 LRNKANK
+1940 
-1947 AGLQSAL
+1947 
-1954 NTLNAPI
+1954 
-1961 STAGKTPNSVR
+1961 
-1972 AFEQA
+1972 FEQA

-2039 KQNLDTAI
+2039 KQNLDTTI

-2057 PQSIQ
+2057 SQSIQ

-3140 DYTAMPNYK
+3140 DYTTMPNYK

-3229 KQTGIVEYKLEDS
+3229 KQTGIVEYQLEDS

-3249 QIQQTSIESMAQDLA
+3249 QIQQASIESLAQDLA

-3297 KDALQKTLGRVPTD
+3297 RDALQKTLGRVPTD

-3401 ANIGDI
+3401 ANIGEI
-3407 STYQA
+3407 ATYQA

-3437 TKNNFRA
+3437 TKHNFRA

-3449 SPNQAV
+3449 SPNQTV

-3611 KGNAPKKPSMG
+3611 KGNAPKNPSMG

-3821 ANAKYNRD
+3821 AKAKYNRD

-3874 PYASDKLQKEAKAA
+3874 QYASDKLQKEAKAA

-3957 KTNLL
+3957 KANLL

>member
-1 MKFKGKLQRPNQIQ
+1 MKFKGKHQRPNQIQ

-28 VVIGSFFMGTIAP
+28 VVIGSFFMGTTAP
-41 ISVQAQESISSQYV
+41 ISVQAQGSISSQYV

-78 TQQQAILSGTP
+78 AQQQAILSGTP

-175 QVFYSQQGDQ
+175 QVFYSQQGDH

-198 VGYFAQATLRQIN
+198 VGYFAQATLNQAN

-229 VSSEEPSSQVAS
+229 VSSEELSSQLVS

-261 SSISTSDL
+261 SSASTSDL
-269 SSNDAESSSEAQLSS
+269 SSSNAESSSESPLSS

-313 STQSSAQPVSSEP
+313 STQSSAQPVSSDP

-334 VISQPAESSSQVEST
+334 VISRPAESSSQVEST
-349 PQLSSEASSQNQ
+349 PQPSSESSSQNQ
-361 TPNPAE
+361 IPNPAE
-367 SSSEAP
+367 SSSETP
-373 SPTPAPTPQ
+373 SPTPDPIPQ

-394 QANLEQAQAGWQVLT
+394 QANLEQAQASWQVLA

-424 NDALAI
+424 NDALAS

-511 SVQALK
+511 SAQALK

-534 KDGDATEADITAMAQ
+534 KDGDATEADIDAMTQ
-549 NLANQLKSLQDA
+549 NLADQLKSLQDA
-561 QAALQDRADLSALK
+561 QAALQDKADLSVLK
-575 EALNQLAKPIN
+575 QALNQLAKPVN

-607 RLAELIAQA
+607 RLAELITQA

-641 QEVNQAQ
+641 QEVSQAQ

-657 KVLTQSKADLDQ
+657 KVLNQTKADLDQ

-686 AYRQAKEVAQRL
+686 AYRQAKEAAQRL

-746 RQAKQGLAKKP
+746 RQAKQALAKKP

-772 QVQALARELAQVND
+772 QVQALARELAQAND

-830 ALEQAIRALETD
+830 ALEQAIRTLETD

-855 SLALFRQKQE
+855 SLALYRQKQE
-865 EAREA
+865 EARDA
-870 LKQANRIVQDLDAS
+870 LEQANRIVQDLDAS
-884 PDEVATAEE
+884 PQEVATAVEE
-893 RVNQSKAALK
+893 VNQSKAALQ

-922 EEMVKPVS
+922 KEMVKPIS

-938 IQEYQTEYGRHQAEI
+938 VQEYQTEYGRHRAEI

-1006 ARRGLQDLLSQKP
+1006 ARQGLQDLLSQKP

-1056 ENEMNDALVQSQTT
+1056 ENEMNDALAQSRTT
-1070 KANLRAAIAA
+1070 ATSLESAIAA

-1100 IDLAGKTPNSVT
+1100 IDLASKTPNSVT
-1112 AFEEAKKA
+1112 AFEEAKQA
-1120 NQVSRDQ
+1120 NRASRDQ

-1137 DENATP
+1137 DENVTP
-1143 EAVSRALTELKAAQA
+1143 EAVSQALAELKAAQA

-1197 PQSIGAYERARQA
+1197 PQSIGAYDRARQA
-1210 AQAQVQDAQAIIAD
+1210 AQAQVQNAQAIIAD
-1224 ANATPSAVAEAV
+1224 ANATPNAVAEAV

-1244 SLKAAQEGLTNQADK
+1244 NLKAAQEGLTNQADK
-1259 TKLVQALATLKQ
+1259 AKLIQALATLKQ

-1276 GKTPKSTQAFNQ
+1276 GKTPKSIQAFNQ
-1288 ARNDQLA
+1288 AQNGQLA

-1348 EQAKQNLDTAIQA
+1348 GQAKQNLDTAIQA

-1378 AKANAQAAVQAG
+1378 AKADAQAAVQAG
-1390 QAIIADLN
+1390 QAIIVDLNASPEAVEAAKTRITQAQAALKAAQDNLRDKANKAGLQSALNALNTPISTVGKTPNSVSAFEKAQAVDKATTDQAKAKAKAVIADENATEAQVAQALQAVREAQTKVDIAKALLVNQADKSALGQAKQNLDTAIQATPNLTNKTPQSVQAYEQAKADAQAAVQAGQAVIADLN

-1448 GKTPNSVR
+1448 
-1456 AFEQAQAVDKA
+1456 
-1467 TTDQAKSKAQAVI
+1467 
-1480 ADENATEAQ
+1480 
-1489 VAQALQAVRDAQT
+1489 
-1502 KVDTAK
+1502 
-1508 ALLVNQAD
+1508 
-1516 KSALEQGKQNLDT
+1516 
-1529 AIQATPNLTNKTPQS
+1529 
-1544 VQAYEQAKAN
+1544 
-1554 AQAAVQVGQ
+1554 
-1563 DVIAD
+1563 
-1568 LNASPEAV
+1568 
-1576 EAAKTR
+1576 
-1582 ITQAQVALKT
+1582 
-1592 AQDNLRD
+1592 
-1599 KANKAGLQSALTALN
+1599 
-1614 APISTAGK
+1614 
-1622 TPRSII
+1622 
-1628 AFRVQETGY
+1628 
-1637 QADLN
+1637 
-1642 SAKQAA
+1642 
-1648 QSVLADENAT
+1648 
-1658 ASQVAQ
+1658 
-1664 ALEQVQAIQA
+1664 
-1674 KVNAAKAL
+1674 
-1682 LVDQADKSALTSER
+1682 
-1696 TKLQNQVAQAPD
+1696 
-1708 LANKTPQSITAYES
+1708 
-1722 AKAQAEAAL
+1722 
-1731 AKALSVQ
+1731 
-1738 NDLNATPAQ
+1738 
-1747 VQEAVNQLKA
+1747 
-1757 SHTALTAAKA
+1757 
-1767 GLQTKADKQ
+1767 
-1776 ALITALNKLNE
+1776 
-1787 PIATNGKTPN
+1787 
-1797 SVRAFEQAQ
+1797 
-1806 ATDKATTDQAKTK
+1806 
-1819 AQAVIANENAT
+1819 
-1830 EAQVSQALQ
+1830 
-1839 AVRNA
+1839 
-1844 QTKVDVAKAL
+1844 
-1854 LVNQADKSALEQ
+1854 
-1866 AKQNLDTAIQ
+1866 
-1876 ATPNLTNKTPQSIQ
+1876 
-1890 AYEQAKADARAAV
+1890 
-1903 QAGQA
+1903 
-1908 VITDL
+1908 
-1913 NASPEAVEAAKARII
+1913 
-1928 QAQAS
+1928 
-1933 LKTAQDN
+1933 
-1940 LRNKANK
+1940 
-1947 AGLQSAL
+1947 
-1954 NTLNAPI
+1954 
-1961 STAGKTPNSVR
+1961 
-1972 AFEQA
+1972 
-1977 QATDKAT
+1977 
-1984 TDQAKTK
+1984 
-1991 AQAVIADENATEA
+1991 
-2004 QVSQALQ
+2004 
-2011 AVRDAQTK
+2011 
-2019 VDVAKALLVN
+2019 
-2029 QADKSALEQA
+2029 
-2039 KQNLDTAI
+2039 
-2047 QATPNLMNKT
+2047 
-2057 PQSIQ
+2057 
-2062 AYEQAKADARAAVQ
+2062 
-2076 AGQAV
+2076 
-2081 ITDLNASPEVAEAA
+2081 
-2095 KTRITQ
+2095 
-2101 AQADLEAAKNNL
+2101 
-2113 RDKAD
+2113 
-2118 KSSLVEALAT
+2118 
-2128 INQAVSTTN
+2128 
-2137 KTPNS
+2137 
-2142 IQAYQ
+2142 
-2147 ARLKAQDGVIS
+2147 
-2158 PAKSKAAQ
+2158 
-2166 VIADENASREQVED
+2166 
-2180 ALRAVQAAQ
+2180 
-2189 TQVNQAVGLLV
+2189 
-2200 NQADKHLL
+2200 
-2208 SEAINNSQVE
+2208 
-2218 VNKAPTLDDKTP
+2218 
-2230 KSVSAYE
+2230 
-2237 QAKATAQAAL
+2237 
-2247 EVAKGVQADPNATQ
+2247 
-2261 AQVQEAINRLASAKQ
+2261 
-2276 ALEKAKSALQV
+2276 
-2287 KGDKAG
+2287 
-2293 LRAAYEAL
+2293 
-2301 NSPISTIGKTP
+2301 GKTP

-2423 SVQNDLNATPSQVQE
+2423 SVQNDLNATPAQVQE

-3131 TLSKESLMT
+3131 TLSKESLMP
-3140 DYTAMPNYK
+3140 DYTTMPNYK

-3229 KQTGIVEYKLEDS
+3229 KQTGIVEYQLEDS

-3249 QIQQTSIESMAQDLA
+3249 QIQQVSIESLAQDLA

-3337 TMARLKPNLTDAV
+3337 TLARLKPNLTDAV
-3350 KKVLKQSLNQ
+3350 KKVLKQSLNL

-3401 ANIGDI
+3401 ANIGEI
-3407 STYQA
+3407 ATYQA

-3611 KGNAPKKPSMG
+3611 KGNAPKNPSMG

-3821 ANAKYNRD
+3821 AKAKYNRD

-3911 VFKQAMFKERIDK
+3911 AFKQAMFKERIDK

-3957 KTNLL
+3957 KANLL

>member
-1 MKFKGKLQRPNQIQ
+1 
-15 RFSIRKFSVGIAS
+15 
-28 VVIGSFFMGTIAP
+28 MGTIAP

-78 TQQQAILSGTP
+78 AQQQAILSGTP

-175 QVFYSQQGDQ
+175 QVFYSQQGDH

-198 VGYFAQATLRQIN
+198 VGYFAQATLNQAN

-261 SSISTSDL
+261 SSASTSDL
-269 SSNDAESSSEAQLSS
+269 SSSNAESSSESPLSS

-298 SESSSQSSESSQPVE
+298 SESSSQSSESSQPID

-349 PQLSSEASSQNQ
+349 PQPSSEASSQNQ

-373 SPTPAPTPQ
+373 TPTPQ

-394 QANLEQAQAGWQVLT
+394 QANLEQAQASWQVLA

-424 NDALAI
+424 NDALAS

-436 ALVEAMTSLQASGAV
+436 ALVEAMTSLQASGTV
-451 SQSEIDQLTS
+451 SQPEIDQLTS

-534 KDGDATEADITAMAQ
+534 KDGDATEADIDAMTQ

-561 QAALQDRADLSALK
+561 QAALQDRADLSVLK
-575 EALNQLAKPIN
+575 EALNQLAKPVN

-607 RLAELIAQA
+607 RLAELTAQA

-657 KVLTQSKADLDQ
+657 KVLTQTKADLDQ

-746 RQAKQGLAKKP
+746 RQAKQALAKKH

-772 QVQALARELAQVND
+772 QVQALARELAQAND

-793 DANASPAEVEAA
+793 DANVSPAEVEAA

-855 SLALFRQKQE
+855 SLALYRQKQE
-865 EAREA
+865 EARDA
-870 LKQANRIVQDLDAS
+870 LEQANRIVQDLDAS
-884 PDEVATAEE
+884 PQEVATAVE
-893 RVNQSKAALK
+893 RVNQSKAALQY
-903 HAKENLRDQAGKA
+903 AKENLRDQAGKA

-930 TEGKTPKS
+930 TESKTPKS
-938 IQEYQTEYGRHQAEI
+938 VQEYQTEYGRHRAEI
-953 DAALA
+953 DVALA

-1006 ARRGLQDLLSQKP
+1006 ARQGLQNLLSQKP

-1056 ENEMNDALVQSQTT
+1056 EDEMNDALAQSQTT
-1070 KANLRAAIAA
+1070 MASLESAIAA

-1100 IDLAGKTPNSVT
+1100 IDLVGKTPNSVT
-1112 AFEEAKKA
+1112 AFEEAKQA
-1120 NQVSRDQ
+1120 NQASRDQ

-1132 QDVML
+1132 QDVIL

-1143 EAVSRALTELKAAQA
+1143 EAVSQALTELKAAQA

-1197 PQSIGAYERARQA
+1197 PQSVGAYERARQA

-1224 ANATPSAVAEAV
+1224 ANATPNAVAEAV

-1244 SLKAAQEGLTNQADK
+1244 NLKAAQEGLTNQADK
-1259 TKLVQALATLKQ
+1259 AKLIQALATLKQ

-1276 GKTPKSTQAFNQ
+1276 GKTPKSIQAFNQ
-1288 ARNDQLA
+1288 AQNDQLA

-1390 QAIIADLN
+1390 QAVIADLN
-1398 ASPEAV
+1398 ASPESV

-1409 RITQAQAALK
+1409 RITQAQA
-1419 AAQDNLRDKANKAG
+1419 
-1433 LQSALNAL
+1433 
-1441 NAPISTV
+1441 
-1448 GKTPNSVR
+1448 
-1456 AFEQAQAVDKA
+1456 
-1467 TTDQAKSKAQAVI
+1467 
-1480 ADENATEAQ
+1480 
-1489 VAQALQAVRDAQT
+1489 
-1502 KVDTAK
+1502 
-1508 ALLVNQAD
+1508 
-1516 KSALEQGKQNLDT
+1516 
-1529 AIQATPNLTNKTPQS
+1529 
-1544 VQAYEQAKAN
+1544 
-1554 AQAAVQVGQ
+1554 
-1563 DVIAD
+1563 
-1568 LNASPEAV
+1568 
-1576 EAAKTR
+1576 
-1582 ITQAQVALKT
+1582 ALKT

-1622 TPRSII
+1622 TPRSID

-1648 QSVLADENAT
+1648 QAVLADENAT

-1674 KVNAAKAL
+1674 RVNAAKAL
-1682 LVDQADKSALTSER
+1682 LVEQADKSALTSER
-1696 TKLQNQVAQAPD
+1696 TKLQNEVDQAPD
-1708 LANKTPQSITAYES
+1708 LANKTPQSIAAYEA
-1722 AKAQAEAAL
+1722 AKAQADAAL

-1747 VQEAVNQLKA
+1747 VQEAIKQLQA
-1757 SHTALTAAKA
+1757 SHTVLTAAKS

-1776 ALITALNKLNE
+1776 ALIAALNKLNA

-1797 SVRAFEQAQ
+1797 SIRAFEQAQ
-1806 ATDKATTDQAKTK
+1806 ATDNATTDQAK
-1819 AQAVIANENAT
+1819 A
-1830 EAQVSQALQ
+1830 
-1839 AVRNA
+1839 
-1844 QTKVDVAKAL
+1844 
-1854 LVNQADKSALEQ
+1854 
-1866 AKQNLDTAIQ
+1866 
-1876 ATPNLTNKTPQSIQ
+1876 
-1890 AYEQAKADARAAV
+1890 
-1903 QAGQA
+1903 
-1908 VITDL
+1908 
-1913 NASPEAVEAAKARII
+1913 
-1928 QAQAS
+1928 
-1933 LKTAQDN
+1933 
-1940 LRNKANK
+1940 
-1947 AGLQSAL
+1947 
-1954 NTLNAPI
+1954 
-1961 STAGKTPNSVR
+1961 
-1972 AFEQA
+1972 
-1977 QATDKAT
+1977 
-1984 TDQAKTK
+1984 K

-2004 QVSQALQ
+2004 QVAQALQ

-2047 QATPNLMNKT
+2047 QATPNLANKT
-2057 PQSIQ
+2057 PQSVQ
-2062 AYEQAKADARAAVQ
+2062 AYEQAKSGAQAAVQ

-2081 ITDLNASPEVAEAA
+2081 IADLNASPEAVEAA
-2095 KTRITQ
+2095 KARITQAQAALKAAQDNLQDKANKAGLQSALNALNAPISTAGKTPNSIRAFEQAQAADKATTDQAKAKAQAVIADENATEAQVAQALQAVREAQTKVDIAKAFLVNQADKSALEQAKQNLDTALQTTPSLANKTPQSVQVYEQAKADAQAAVQAGQAIIADLNASPEAVEAAKARISQ

-2118 KSSLVEALAT
+2118 KSSLVQALAT
-2128 INQAVSTTN
+2128 LNQTVSTTN

-2189 TQVNQAVGLLV
+2189 TQVNQAAGLLV

-2208 SEAINNSQVE
+2208 SEAINNSQAE
-2218 VNKAPTLDDKTP
+2218 LNQAPTLADKTP

-2237 QAKATAQAAL
+2237 QAKVTAQAAL
-2247 EVAKGVQADPNATQ
+2247 GAAKDVQSDPNATQ
-2261 AQVQEAINRLASAKQ
+2261 AQVQDAINRLASTKK

-2301 NSPISTIGKTP
+2301 NSPISTVGKTP

-2339 LADENAIASQVAQ
+2339 LADENATASQVAQ

-2389 EVAKAPDLAN
+2389 EVDQAPDLAN
-2399 KTPQSITTYETTK
+2399 KTPQSIATYESAK

-2423 SVQNDLNATPSQVQE
+2423 SVQNDLNATPAQVQE
-2438 AVNQLKASHTALTAA
+2438 AVNQLKASHTALTSA

-2467 GALNKLNEPI
+2467 TALNKLNEPI

-2588 LNASQSAVDS
+2588 PNASQSAVDS

-2668 QAVINGLNY
+2668 QAVINSLNY

-2689 ADKLGVSKT
+2689 ADKSGVSKT
-2698 DPQLSEELVELKLK
+2698 DPQLSEERVELKLK

-2865 RGADGQSHAIFD
+2865 RGADGQAHAIFD

-3098 LKDIETI
+3098 LKSIETI
-3105 SPQEAASRQQ
+3105 SPQEAANRQQ

-3229 KQTGIVEYKLEDS
+3229 KQTGIVEYQLEDS

-3249 QIQQTSIESMAQDLA
+3249 QIQQASIESLAQDLA
-3264 AQLSTTDLYSDKM
+3264 AQLSATDLYSDKM
-3277 FELLGIKDKN
+3277 FELLGIKTKN

-3337 TMARLKPNLTDAV
+3337 TLARLKPNLTDAV
-3350 KKVLKQSLNQ
+3350 KKVLKQSLNL

-3401 ANIGDI
+3401 ANIGEI
-3407 STYQA
+3407 ATYQA

-3437 TKNNFRA
+3437 TKHNFRA

-3449 SPNQAV
+3449 SPNQTV

-3611 KGNAPKKPSMG
+3611 KGNAPKNPSMG

-3821 ANAKYNRD
+3821 AKAKYNRD

-3957 KTNLL
+3957 KANLL

>member
-1 MKFKGKLQRPNQIQ
+1 
-15 RFSIRKFSVGIAS
+15 
-28 VVIGSFFMGTIAP
+28 MGTIAP
-41 ISVQAQESISSQYV
+41 ISVQAQESTSSQYV

-78 TQQQAILSGTP
+78 AQQQAILSGTP

-175 QVFYSQQGDQ
+175 QVFYSQQGDH

-198 VGYFAQATLRQIN
+198 VGYFAQATLNQAN

-261 SSISTSDL
+261 SSASTSDL
-269 SSNDAESSSEAQLSS
+269 SSSNAESSSESPLSS

-298 SESSSQSSESSQPVE
+298 SESSSQSSESSQPIE

-334 VISQPAESSSQVEST
+334 VISQSAESSSQVEST
-349 PQLSSEASSQNQ
+349 PQPSSEASSQNQ

-373 SPTPAPTPQ
+373 TPTPQ

-394 QANLEQAQAGWQVLT
+394 QANLEQAQASWQVLA

-424 NDALAI
+424 NDALAS

-451 SQSEIDQLTS
+451 SQPEIDQLTS

-534 KDGDATEADITAMAQ
+534 KDGDATEADIDAMTQ

-561 QAALQDRADLSALK
+561 QAALQDRADLSVLK
-575 EALNQLAKPIN
+575 EALNQLTKPVN

-607 RLAELIAQA
+607 RLAELTAQA

-641 QEVNQAQ
+641 QEVSQAQ

-657 KVLTQSKADLDQ
+657 KVLTQTKADLDQ

-746 RQAKQGLAKKP
+746 RQAKQALAKKP

-772 QVQALARELAQVND
+772 QVQALARELAQADD

-820 KLLKDQANKT
+820 KFLKDKANKT

-855 SLALFRQKQE
+855 SLALYRQKQE
-865 EAREA
+865 EARDA
-870 LKQANRIVQDLDAS
+870 LEQANRIVQDLDAS
-884 PDEVATAEE
+884 PQEVATAVEE
-893 RVNQSKAALK
+893 VNQSKAALQ

-938 IQEYQTEYGRHQAEI
+938 VQEYQTEYGRHRAEI

-1143 EAVSRALTELKAAQA
+1143 EAVSQALTELKAAQA

-1197 PQSIGAYERARQA
+1197 PQSVGAYERARQA

-1224 ANATPSAVAEAV
+1224 ANATPNAVAEAV
-1236 NKIKEAQA
+1236 NKIKVAQA
-1244 SLKAAQEGLTNQADK
+1244 NLKAAQEGLTNQADK
-1259 TKLVQALATLKQ
+1259 TKLIQALATLKQ

-1276 GKTPKSTQAFNQ
+1276 GKTPKSIQAFNQ
-1288 ARNDQLA
+1288 VRNGQLA

-1331 INQAKALLVNQA
+1331 INKAQALLVNQA
-1343 DKSAL
+1343 DKSSL
-1348 EQAKQNLDTAIQA
+1348 EQAKQNLNTAIQA

-1378 AKANAQAAVQAG
+1378 AKADAQAAVQAG
-1390 QAIIADLN
+1390 QAVITDLN

-1441 NAPISTV
+1441 NAPISTA

-1467 TTDQAKSKAQAVI
+1467 TTDQAKAKAKAVI

-1489 VAQALQAVRDAQT
+1489 VSQALQALRDAQT

-1508 ALLVNQAD
+1508 AHLVNQAD
-1516 KSALEQGKQNLDT
+1516 KSALEQAKQSLDT

-1544 VQAYEQAKAN
+1544 IQALEQAKAN
-1554 AQAAVQVGQ
+1554 AQAVVQAGQ
-1563 DVIAD
+1563 AIIAD

-1582 ITQAQVALKT
+1582 ITQAQV
-1592 AQDNLRD
+1592 
-1599 KANKAGLQSALTALN
+1599 
-1614 APISTAGK
+1614 
-1622 TPRSII
+1622 
-1628 AFRVQETGY
+1628 
-1637 QADLN
+1637 
-1642 SAKQAA
+1642 
-1648 QSVLADENAT
+1648 
-1658 ASQVAQ
+1658 
-1664 ALEQVQAIQA
+1664 
-1674 KVNAAKAL
+1674 
-1682 LVDQADKSALTSER
+1682 
-1696 TKLQNQVAQAPD
+1696 
-1708 LANKTPQSITAYES
+1708 
-1722 AKAQAEAAL
+1722 
-1731 AKALSVQ
+1731 
-1738 NDLNATPAQ
+1738 
-1747 VQEAVNQLKA
+1747 
-1757 SHTALTAAKA
+1757 
-1767 GLQTKADKQ
+1767 
-1776 ALITALNKLNE
+1776 
-1787 PIATNGKTPN
+1787 
-1797 SVRAFEQAQ
+1797 
-1806 ATDKATTDQAKTK
+1806 
-1819 AQAVIANENAT
+1819 
-1830 EAQVSQALQ
+1830 
-1839 AVRNA
+1839 
-1844 QTKVDVAKAL
+1844 
-1854 LVNQADKSALEQ
+1854 
-1866 AKQNLDTAIQ
+1866 
-1876 ATPNLTNKTPQSIQ
+1876 
-1890 AYEQAKADARAAV
+1890 
-1903 QAGQA
+1903 
-1908 VITDL
+1908 
-1913 NASPEAVEAAKARII
+1913 
-1928 QAQAS
+1928 
-1933 LKTAQDN
+1933 
-1940 LRNKANK
+1940 
-1947 AGLQSAL
+1947 
-1954 NTLNAPI
+1954 
-1961 STAGKTPNSVR
+1961 
-1972 AFEQA
+1972 
-1977 QATDKAT
+1977 
-1984 TDQAKTK
+1984 
-1991 AQAVIADENATEA
+1991 
-2004 QVSQALQ
+2004 
-2011 AVRDAQTK
+2011 
-2019 VDVAKALLVN
+2019 
-2029 QADKSALEQA
+2029 
-2039 KQNLDTAI
+2039 
-2047 QATPNLMNKT
+2047 
-2057 PQSIQ
+2057 
-2062 AYEQAKADARAAVQ
+2062 
-2076 AGQAV
+2076 
-2081 ITDLNASPEVAEAA
+2081 
-2095 KTRITQ
+2095 
-2101 AQADLEAAKNNL
+2101 DLEAAKNNL

-2118 KSSLVEALAT
+2118 KSSLVQALAT
-2128 INQAVSTTN
+2128 LNQAVSTTN

-2158 PAKSKAAQ
+2158 SAKSKAAQ
-2166 VIADENASREQVED
+2166 VIADENASREQVEE

-2200 NQADKHLL
+2200 NQVDKHLL

-2218 VNKAPTLDDKTP
+2218 VNKAPTLADKTP
-2230 KSVSAYE
+2230 KSVTAYE

-2247 EVAKGVQADPNATQ
+2247 EVAKGVQVDPNATQ
-2261 AQVQEAINRLASAKQ
+2261 AQVQEAINRLASTKQ
-2276 ALEKAKSALQV
+2276 DLEKAKSALQV

-2327 ELDAAKQAAQSV
+2327 ELDAAKQTAQSV
-2339 LADENAIASQVAQ
+2339 LADENATASQVAQ
-2352 ALEQVQAIQAKVN
+2352 ALEQVQEIQAKVN
-2365 AAKTLLVDQADKS
+2365 AAKNLLVDQADKS

-2399 KTPQSITTYETTK
+2399 KTPQSIATYEAAK

-2423 SVQNDLNATPSQVQE
+2423 SVQNDLNATPAQVQE
-2438 AVNQLKASHTALTAA
+2438 AVNQLKDSHTALTAA

-2467 GALNKLNEPI
+2467 AALNKLNAPI

-2491 NSLTANQSTINQAK
+2491 NSLTANQSTINQVK

-2552 QASIAEAGPLVENHY
+2552 QASIVEAGPLVENHY

-2588 LNASQSAVDS
+2588 PNASQSAVDS

-2689 ADKLGVSKT
+2689 ADKSGVSKT

-2791 GGTTDYHQTHQFLV
+2791 GGTTDYHQSHQFLV

-3041 GSTWSNSRID
+3041 GSTWSNSRIN

-3437 TKNNFRA
+3437 TKHNFRA

-3449 SPNQAV
+3449 SPDQAV

-3611 KGNAPKKPSMG
+3611 KGNAPKNPSMG

-3731 DRFQTA
+3731 DRLHTA

-3821 ANAKYNRD
+3821 AKAKYNRD

-3911 VFKQAMFKERIDK
+3911 AFKQAMFKERIDK

-3957 KTNLL
+3957 KANLL

>member
-1 MKFKGKLQRPNQIQ
+1 
-15 RFSIRKFSVGIAS
+15 
-28 VVIGSFFMGTIAP
+28 MGTIAP
-41 ISVQAQESISSQYV
+41 ISVKAQESTSSQYV

-78 TQQQAILSGTP
+78 AQQQAILSGTP

-175 QVFYSQQGDQ
+175 QVFYSQQGDH

-198 VGYFAQATLRQIN
+198 VGYFAQATLNQAN

-261 SSISTSDL
+261 SSASTSDL
-269 SSNDAESSSEAQLSS
+269 SSSNAESSSESPLSS

-298 SESSSQSSESSQPVE
+298 SESSSQSSESSQPIE

-334 VISQPAESSSQVEST
+334 VISQSAESSSQVEST
-349 PQLSSEASSQNQ
+349 PQPSSEASSQNQ

-373 SPTPAPTPQ
+373 TPTPQ

-394 QANLEQAQAGWQVLT
+394 QANLEQAQASWQVLA

-424 NDALAI
+424 NDALAS

-451 SQSEIDQLTS
+451 SQPEIDQLTS

-534 KDGDATEADITAMAQ
+534 KDGDATEADIDAMAQ
-549 NLANQLKSLQDA
+549 NLADQLKSLQDA
-561 QAALQDRADLSALK
+561 QAALQDRADLSVLK
-575 EALNQLAKPIN
+575 EALNQLAKPVN
-586 TDGKTPKSVKQFEA
+586 TAGKTPKSVKQFEA

-607 RLAELIAQA
+607 RLAELTAQA

-641 QEVNQAQ
+641 QEVSQAQ

-657 KVLTQSKADLDQ
+657 KVLTQTKADLDQ

-746 RQAKQGLAKKP
+746 RQAKQALAKKH

-772 QVQALARELAQVND
+772 QVQALARELAQAND

-793 DANASPAEVEAA
+793 DANASPAEVEVA

-855 SLALFRQKQE
+855 SLALYRQKQE
-865 EAREA
+865 EARDA
-870 LKQANRIVQDLDAS
+870 LEQANRIVQDLDAS
-884 PDEVATAEE
+884 PQEVATAVE
-893 RVNQSKAALK
+893 RVNQSKSALQ

-953 DAALA
+953 DAALS

-1029 RDYQEVLEEAETEL
+1029 RDYQEVLEEAETGL

-1056 ENEMNDALVQSQTT
+1056 ENEMNDALAQSRTT
-1070 KANLRAAIAA
+1070 VTSLESAIAA

-1143 EAVSRALTELKAAQA
+1143 EAVSQALTELKAAQA
-1158 KLDQARAKLVN
+1158 KLDQAHAKLVN

-1179 RAALDTILQAQ
+1179 RVALDTILQAQ

-1224 ANATPSAVAEAV
+1224 ANATPNAVAEAV
-1236 NKIKEAQA
+1236 NKIKVAQA
-1244 SLKAAQEGLTNQADK
+1244 NLKAAQEGLTNQADK
-1259 TKLVQALATLKQ
+1259 AQLIQALATLKQ

-1276 GKTPKSTQAFNQ
+1276 GKTPKSIQAFNQ
-1288 ARNDQLA
+1288 AQNDQLA
-1295 QVEAA
+1295 QVEVA

-1331 INQAKALLVNQA
+1331 INQ
-1343 DKSAL
+1343 
-1348 EQAKQNLDTAIQA
+1348 
-1361 TPNLTNKT
+1361 
-1369 PQSVQAYEQ
+1369 
-1378 AKANAQAAVQAG
+1378 
-1390 QAIIADLN
+1390 
-1398 ASPEAV
+1398 
-1404 EAAKT
+1404 
-1409 RITQAQAALK
+1409 
-1419 AAQDNLRDKANKAG
+1419 
-1433 LQSALNAL
+1433 
-1441 NAPISTV
+1441 
-1448 GKTPNSVR
+1448 
-1456 AFEQAQAVDKA
+1456 
-1467 TTDQAKSKAQAVI
+1467 
-1480 ADENATEAQ
+1480 
-1489 VAQALQAVRDAQT
+1489 
-1502 KVDTAK
+1502 AK

-1582 ITQAQVALKT
+1582 IIQAQVALKT

-1622 TPRSII
+1622 TPRSID

-1722 AKAQAEAAL
+1722 AKAQADVAL

-1797 SVRAFEQAQ
+1797 SIRAFEQAQ
-1806 ATDKATTDQAKTK
+1806 ATDKATTDQAKAK
-1819 AQAVIANENAT
+1819 AQAVIADENAT
-1830 EAQVSQALQ
+1830 EAQVAQALQ
-1839 AVRNA
+1839 AVRES
-1844 QTKVDVAKAL
+1844 QTKVDIAKAL

-1876 ATPNLTNKTPQSIQ
+1876 AVPNLANKIPQSVQ
-1890 AYEQAKADARAAV
+1890 AYEQAKADAQAAV

-1908 VITDL
+1908 VI
-1913 NASPEAVEAAKARII
+1913 A
-1928 QAQAS
+1928 
-1933 LKTAQDN
+1933 
-1940 LRNKANK
+1940 
-1947 AGLQSAL
+1947 
-1954 NTLNAPI
+1954 
-1961 STAGKTPNSVR
+1961 
-1972 AFEQA
+1972 
-1977 QATDKAT
+1977 
-1984 TDQAKTK
+1984 
-1991 AQAVIADENATEA
+1991 
-2004 QVSQALQ
+2004 
-2011 AVRDAQTK
+2011 
-2019 VDVAKALLVN
+2019 
-2029 QADKSALEQA
+2029 
-2039 KQNLDTAI
+2039 
-2047 QATPNLMNKT
+2047 
-2057 PQSIQ
+2057 
-2062 AYEQAKADARAAVQ
+2062 
-2076 AGQAV
+2076 
-2081 ITDLNASPEVAEAA
+2081 DLNASPEVVEAA

-2101 AQADLEAAKNNL
+2101 AQVALEAAKNNL

-2118 KSSLVEALAT
+2118 KSSLVQALAT
-2128 INQAVSTTN
+2128 LNQAVSTTN

-2327 ELDAAKQAAQSV
+2327 ELDATKQAAQSV
-2339 LADENAIASQVAQ
+2339 LADENVTASQVAQ

-2365 AAKTLLVDQADKS
+2365 AAKALLVDQADKS

-2389 EVAKAPDLAN
+2389 QVAQAPDLAN
-2399 KTPQSITTYETTK
+2399 KTPQSITAYESAK
-2412 AQADA
+2412 AQADV

-2423 SVQNDLNATPSQVQE
+2423 SVQNDLNATPAQVQE

-2467 GALNKLNEPI
+2467 TALNKLNEPI

-2588 LNASQSAVDS
+2588 PNASQSAVDS

-2689 ADKLGVSKT
+2689 ADKSGVSKT

-2877 LKAPLFKETN
+2877 LKAPLFRETN

-2913 ANQTTITDVTASG
+2913 ANQTTITDVTVSG

-2972 ANLEKGSITQATAD
+2972 ANLEKGSITQATVD

-3140 DYTAMPNYK
+3140 DYTTMPNYK

-3229 KQTGIVEYKLEDS
+3229 KQTGIVEYQLEDS

-3437 TKNNFRA
+3437 TKHNFRA

-3449 SPNQAV
+3449 SPDQAV

-3896 YVIKSVSGGEFQNMT
+3896 YVIRSVSGGEFQNMT

-3957 KTNLL
+3957 KANLL

>member
-1 MKFKGKLQRPNQIQ
+1 
-15 RFSIRKFSVGIAS
+15 
-28 VVIGSFFMGTIAP
+28 
-41 ISVQAQESISSQYV
+41 
-55 ASAPTLSS
+55 
-63 ITTSYQYVAL
+63 
-73 QELTP
+73 
-78 TQQQAILSGTP
+78 
-89 SDIAQADQVYY
+89 
-100 FVYRPIESKQVLP
+100 
-113 ATGEAAPLFGA
+113 
-124 MAGALTLIVAVG
+124 
-136 LIRDRKKTIMTLMV
+136 
-150 VSSLG
+150 
-155 QILSTSATLALES
+155 
-168 RLLNRYN
+168 
-175 QVFYSQQGDQ
+175 
-185 LPDPRIHIEGYEY
+185 
-198 VGYFAQATLRQIN
+198 
-211 NTLPQSSE
+211 
-219 SSSQVQSNEE
+219 
-229 VSSEEPSSQVAS
+229 
-241 ESSSSSP
+241 
-248 ANAVVTSSVASSE
+248 
-261 SSISTSDL
+261 
-269 SSNDAESSSEAQLSS
+269 
-284 ESEASLSQSSEVTV
+284 
-298 SESSSQSSESSQPVE
+298 
-313 STQSSAQPVSSEP
+313 
-326 AESESSQA
+326 
-334 VISQPAESSSQVEST
+334 
-349 PQLSSEASSQNQ
+349 
-361 TPNPAE
+361 
-367 SSSEAP
+367 
-373 SPTPAPTPQ
+373 
-382 PEPPKPLNYAAW
+382 
-394 QANLEQAQAGWQVLT
+394 
-409 NDDLSGKTPK
+409 
-419 SVKAY
+419 
-424 NDALAI
+424 
-430 LKQDYQ
+430 
-436 ALVEAMTSLQASGAV
+436 
-451 SQSEIDQLTS
+451 
-461 KMTGIIARQ
+461 
-470 VALPDTLV
+470 
-478 KRADQTPLITQSD
+478 
-491 NLANLVKTLNATDL
+491 
-505 SQKTPA
+505 
-511 SVQALK
+511 
-517 EQIKFAQAAL
+517 
-527 QNGGSVL
+527 
-534 KDGDATEADITAMAQ
+534 MAQ

-641 QEVNQAQ
+641 REVNQAQ

-938 IQEYQTEYGRHQAEI
+938 IQEYQTEYGRHRAEI

-958 KGAQVAEDKNATEAA
+958 KGAQVAEDKNATEDA

-1006 ARRGLQDLLSQKP
+1006 ARQELQDLLSQKP
-1019 DLSDKTPASI
+1019 DLNDKTPASI

-1056 ENEMNDALVQSQTT
+1056 EDEMNDALAQSQTT
-1070 KANLRAAIAA
+1070 MASLESAIAA

-1100 IDLAGKTPNSVT
+1100 IDLVGKTPNSVT
-1112 AFEEAKKA
+1112 AFEEAKQA
-1120 NQVSRDQ
+1120 NQASRDQ

-1132 QDVML
+1132 QDVIL

-1143 EAVSRALTELKAAQA
+1143 EAVSQALTELKAAQA

-1197 PQSIGAYERARQA
+1197 PQSVGAYERARQA

-1224 ANATPSAVAEAV
+1224 ANATPNAVAEAV

-1244 SLKAAQEGLTNQADK
+1244 NLKAAQEGLTNQADK
-1259 TKLVQALATLKQ
+1259 AKLIQALATLKQ

-1276 GKTPKSTQAFNQ
+1276 GKTPKSIQAFNQ
-1288 ARNDQLA
+1288 AQNDQLA

-1390 QAIIADLN
+1390 QAVIADLN
-1398 ASPEAV
+1398 ASPESV

-1409 RITQAQAALK
+1409 RITQAQA
-1419 AAQDNLRDKANKAG
+1419 
-1433 LQSALNAL
+1433 
-1441 NAPISTV
+1441 
-1448 GKTPNSVR
+1448 
-1456 AFEQAQAVDKA
+1456 
-1467 TTDQAKSKAQAVI
+1467 
-1480 ADENATEAQ
+1480 
-1489 VAQALQAVRDAQT
+1489 
-1502 KVDTAK
+1502 
-1508 ALLVNQAD
+1508 
-1516 KSALEQGKQNLDT
+1516 
-1529 AIQATPNLTNKTPQS
+1529 
-1544 VQAYEQAKAN
+1544 
-1554 AQAAVQVGQ
+1554 
-1563 DVIAD
+1563 
-1568 LNASPEAV
+1568 
-1576 EAAKTR
+1576 
-1582 ITQAQVALKT
+1582 ALKT

-1622 TPRSII
+1622 TPRSID

-1648 QSVLADENAT
+1648 QAVLADENAT

-1674 KVNAAKAL
+1674 RVNAAKAL
-1682 LVDQADKSALTSER
+1682 LVEQADKSALTSER
-1696 TKLQNQVAQAPD
+1696 TKLQNEVDQAPD
-1708 LANKTPQSITAYES
+1708 LANKTPQSIAAYEA
-1722 AKAQAEAAL
+1722 AKAQADAAL

-1747 VQEAVNQLKA
+1747 VQEAIKQLQA
-1757 SHTALTAAKA
+1757 SHTVLTAAKS

-1776 ALITALNKLNE
+1776 ALIAALNKLNE
-1787 PIATNGKTPN
+1787 
-1797 SVRAFEQAQ
+1797 S
-1806 ATDKATTDQAKTK
+1806 
-1819 AQAVIANENAT
+1819 
-1830 EAQVSQALQ
+1830 
-1839 AVRNA
+1839 
-1844 QTKVDVAKAL
+1844 
-1854 LVNQADKSALEQ
+1854 
-1866 AKQNLDTAIQ
+1866 
-1876 ATPNLTNKTPQSIQ
+1876 
-1890 AYEQAKADARAAV
+1890 
-1903 QAGQA
+1903 
-1908 VITDL
+1908 
-1913 NASPEAVEAAKARII
+1913 
-1928 QAQAS
+1928 
-1933 LKTAQDN
+1933 
-1940 LRNKANK
+1940 
-1947 AGLQSAL
+1947 
-1954 NTLNAPI
+1954 
-1961 STAGKTPNSVR
+1961 
-1972 AFEQA
+1972 
-1977 QATDKAT
+1977 
-1984 TDQAKTK
+1984 
-1991 AQAVIADENATEA
+1991 
-2004 QVSQALQ
+2004 
-2011 AVRDAQTK
+2011 
-2019 VDVAKALLVN
+2019 
-2029 QADKSALEQA
+2029 
-2039 KQNLDTAI
+2039 
-2047 QATPNLMNKT
+2047 
-2057 PQSIQ
+2057 
-2062 AYEQAKADARAAVQ
+2062 
-2076 AGQAV
+2076 
-2081 ITDLNASPEVAEAA
+2081 
-2095 KTRITQ
+2095 
-2101 AQADLEAAKNNL
+2101 
-2113 RDKAD
+2113 
-2118 KSSLVEALAT
+2118 
-2128 INQAVSTTN
+2128 
-2137 KTPNS
+2137 
-2142 IQAYQ
+2142 
-2147 ARLKAQDGVIS
+2147 
-2158 PAKSKAAQ
+2158 
-2166 VIADENASREQVED
+2166 
-2180 ALRAVQAAQ
+2180 
-2189 TQVNQAVGLLV
+2189 
-2200 NQADKHLL
+2200 
-2208 SEAINNSQVE
+2208 
-2218 VNKAPTLDDKTP
+2218 
-2230 KSVSAYE
+2230 
-2237 QAKATAQAAL
+2237 
-2247 EVAKGVQADPNATQ
+2247 
-2261 AQVQEAINRLASAKQ
+2261 
-2276 ALEKAKSALQV
+2276 
-2287 KGDKAG
+2287 
-2293 LRAAYEAL
+2293 
-2301 NSPISTIGKTP
+2301 
-2312 RSIDAFR
+2312 
-2319 TQESGYQS
+2319 
-2327 ELDAAKQAAQSV
+2327 
-2339 LADENAIASQVAQ
+2339 
-2352 ALEQVQAIQAKVN
+2352 
-2365 AAKTLLVDQADKS
+2365 
-2378 ALTSERTKLQN
+2378 
-2389 EVAKAPDLAN
+2389 
-2399 KTPQSITTYETTK
+2399 
-2412 AQADA
+2412 
-2417 ALAKAL
+2417 
-2423 SVQNDLNATPSQVQE
+2423 
-2438 AVNQLKASHTALTAA
+2438 
-2453 KAGLQTKADKQALI
+2453 
-2467 GALNKLNEPI
+2467 I

-2511 IANENASQV
+2511 IANENARQV

-2588 LNASQSAVDS
+2588 PNASQSAVDS

-2668 QAVINGLNY
+2668 QAVINSLNY

-2689 ADKLGVSKT
+2689 ADKSGVSKT
-2698 DPQLSEELVELKLK
+2698 DPQLSEERVELKLK

-2838 NVSAADVVLAKG
+2838 NVSASDVVLAKG

-2865 RGADGQSHAIFD
+2865 RGADGQAHAIFD

-3005 AVGSGSSLTKAVVK
+3005 AVGSGSSLTKAVIK

-3098 LKDIETI
+3098 LKSIETI
-3105 SPQEAASRQQ
+3105 SPQEAANRQQ

-3229 KQTGIVEYKLEDS
+3229 KQTGIVEYQLEDS

-3249 QIQQTSIESMAQDLA
+3249 QIQQASIESLAQDLA
-3264 AQLSTTDLYSDKM
+3264 AQLSATDLYSDKM
-3277 FELLGIKDKN
+3277 FELLGIKTKN

-3337 TMARLKPNLTDAV
+3337 TLARLKPNLTDAV
-3350 KKVLKQSLNQ
+3350 KKVLKQSLNL

-3401 ANIGDI
+3401 ANIGEI
-3407 STYQA
+3407 ATYQA

>member
-78 TQQQAILSGTP
+78 AQQQAILSGTP

-198 VGYFAQATLRQIN
+198 VGYFAQATLRQTN

-261 SSISTSDL
+261 SSVSTSDL

-313 STQSSAQPVSSEP
+313 STQSSDQPVSSEP
-326 AESESSQA
+326 AKSESSQA

-641 QEVNQAQ
+641 REVNQAQ

-938 IQEYQTEYGRHQAEI
+938 IQEYQTEYGRHRAEI

-958 KGAQVAEDKNATEAA
+958 KGAQVAEDKNATEDA

-1006 ARRGLQDLLSQKP
+1006 ARQELQDLLSQKP
-1019 DLSDKTPASI
+1019 DLNDKTPASI

-1056 ENEMNDALVQSQTT
+1056 EDEMNDALAQSQTT
-1070 KANLRAAIAA
+1070 MASLESAIAA

-1100 IDLAGKTPNSVT
+1100 IDLVGKTPNSVT
-1112 AFEEAKKA
+1112 AFEEAKQA
-1120 NQVSRDQ
+1120 NQASRDQ

-1132 QDVML
+1132 QDVIL

-1143 EAVSRALTELKAAQA
+1143 EAVSQALTELKAAQA

-1197 PQSIGAYERARQA
+1197 PQSVGAYERARQA

-1224 ANATPSAVAEAV
+1224 ANATPNAVAEAV

-1244 SLKAAQEGLTNQADK
+1244 NLKAAQEGLTNQADK
-1259 TKLVQALATLKQ
+1259 AKLIQALATLKQ

-1276 GKTPKSTQAFNQ
+1276 GKTPKSIQAFNQ
-1288 ARNDQLA
+1288 AQNDQLA

-1390 QAIIADLN
+1390 QAVIADLN
-1398 ASPEAV
+1398 ASPESV

-1409 RITQAQAALK
+1409 RITQAQA
-1419 AAQDNLRDKANKAG
+1419 
-1433 LQSALNAL
+1433 
-1441 NAPISTV
+1441 
-1448 GKTPNSVR
+1448 
-1456 AFEQAQAVDKA
+1456 
-1467 TTDQAKSKAQAVI
+1467 
-1480 ADENATEAQ
+1480 
-1489 VAQALQAVRDAQT
+1489 
-1502 KVDTAK
+1502 
-1508 ALLVNQAD
+1508 
-1516 KSALEQGKQNLDT
+1516 
-1529 AIQATPNLTNKTPQS
+1529 
-1544 VQAYEQAKAN
+1544 
-1554 AQAAVQVGQ
+1554 
-1563 DVIAD
+1563 
-1568 LNASPEAV
+1568 
-1576 EAAKTR
+1576 
-1582 ITQAQVALKT
+1582 ALKT

-1622 TPRSII
+1622 TPRSID

-1648 QSVLADENAT
+1648 QAVLADENAT

-1674 KVNAAKAL
+1674 RVNAAKAL
-1682 LVDQADKSALTSER
+1682 LVEQADKSALTSER
-1696 TKLQNQVAQAPD
+1696 TKLQNEVDQAPD
-1708 LANKTPQSITAYES
+1708 LANKTPQSIAAYEA
-1722 AKAQAEAAL
+1722 AKAQADAAL

-1747 VQEAVNQLKA
+1747 VQEAIKQLQA
-1757 SHTALTAAKA
+1757 SHTVLTAAKS

-1776 ALITALNKLNE
+1776 ALIAALNKLNA

-1797 SVRAFEQAQ
+1797 SIRAFEQAQ
-1806 ATDKATTDQAKTK
+1806 ATDNATTDQAK
-1819 AQAVIANENAT
+1819 A
-1830 EAQVSQALQ
+1830 
-1839 AVRNA
+1839 
-1844 QTKVDVAKAL
+1844 
-1854 LVNQADKSALEQ
+1854 
-1866 AKQNLDTAIQ
+1866 
-1876 ATPNLTNKTPQSIQ
+1876 
-1890 AYEQAKADARAAV
+1890 
-1903 QAGQA
+1903 
-1908 VITDL
+1908 
-1913 NASPEAVEAAKARII
+1913 
-1928 QAQAS
+1928 
-1933 LKTAQDN
+1933 
-1940 LRNKANK
+1940 
-1947 AGLQSAL
+1947 
-1954 NTLNAPI
+1954 
-1961 STAGKTPNSVR
+1961 
-1972 AFEQA
+1972 
-1977 QATDKAT
+1977 
-1984 TDQAKTK
+1984 K

-2004 QVSQALQ
+2004 QVAQALQ

-2047 QATPNLMNKT
+2047 QATPNLANKT
-2057 PQSIQ
+2057 PQSVQ
-2062 AYEQAKADARAAVQ
+2062 AYEQAKSDAQAAVQ

-2081 ITDLNASPEVAEAA
+2081 IADLNASPEAVEAA
-2095 KTRITQ
+2095 KARITQAQAALKAAQDNLQDKANKAGLQSALNALNAPISTAGKTPNSIRAFEQAQAADKATTDQAKAKAQAVIADENATEAQVAQALQAVREAQTKVDIAKAFLVNQADKSALEQAKQNLDTALQTTPSLANKTPQSVQVYEQAKADAQAAVQAGQAIIADLNASPEAVEAAKARISQ

-2118 KSSLVEALAT
+2118 KSSLVQALAT
-2128 INQAVSTTN
+2128 LNQTVSTTN

-2189 TQVNQAVGLLV
+2189 TQVNQAAGLLV

-2208 SEAINNSQVE
+2208 SEAINNSQAE
-2218 VNKAPTLDDKTP
+2218 LNQAPTLADKTP

-2237 QAKATAQAAL
+2237 QAKVTAQAAL
-2247 EVAKGVQADPNATQ
+2247 GAAKDVQSDPNATQ
-2261 AQVQEAINRLASAKQ
+2261 AQVQDAINRLASTKK

-2301 NSPISTIGKTP
+2301 NSPISTVGKTP

-2339 LADENAIASQVAQ
+2339 LADENATASQVAQ

-2389 EVAKAPDLAN
+2389 EVDQAPDLAN
-2399 KTPQSITTYETTK
+2399 KTPQSIATYESAK

-2423 SVQNDLNATPSQVQE
+2423 SVQNDLNATPAQVQE
-2438 AVNQLKASHTALTAA
+2438 AVNQLKASHTALTSA

-2467 GALNKLNEPI
+2467 TALNKLNEPI

-2588 LNASQSAVDS
+2588 PNASQSAVDS

-2668 QAVINGLNY
+2668 QAVINSLNY

-2689 ADKLGVSKT
+2689 ADKSGVSKT
-2698 DPQLSEELVELKLK
+2698 DPQLSEERVELKLK

-2865 RGADGQSHAIFD
+2865 RGADGQAHAIFD

-3098 LKDIETI
+3098 LKSIETI
-3105 SPQEAASRQQ
+3105 SPQEAANRQQ

-3229 KQTGIVEYKLEDS
+3229 KQTGIVEYQLEDS

-3249 QIQQTSIESMAQDLA
+3249 QIQQASIESLAQDLA
-3264 AQLSTTDLYSDKM
+3264 AQLSATDLYSDKM
-3277 FELLGIKDKN
+3277 FELLGIKTKN

-3337 TMARLKPNLTDAV
+3337 TLARLKPNLTDAV
-3350 KKVLKQSLNQ
+3350 KKVLKQSLNL

-3401 ANIGDI
+3401 ANIGEI
-3407 STYQA
+3407 ATYQA

-3611 KGNAPKKPSMG
+3611 KGNAPKNPSMG

-3821 ANAKYNRD
+3821 AKAKYNRD

-3957 KTNLL
+3957 KANLL

>member
-1 MKFKGKLQRPNQIQ
+1 
-15 RFSIRKFSVGIAS
+15 
-28 VVIGSFFMGTIAP
+28 MGTIAP

-78 TQQQAILSGTP
+78 AQQQAILSGTP

-175 QVFYSQQGDQ
+175 QVFYSQQGDH

-198 VGYFAQATLRQIN
+198 VGYFAQATLNQAN

-261 SSISTSDL
+261 SSASTSDL
-269 SSNDAESSSEAQLSS
+269 SSSNAESSSESPLSS

-298 SESSSQSSESSQPVE
+298 SESSSQSSESSQPID

-349 PQLSSEASSQNQ
+349 PQPSSEASSQNQ

-373 SPTPAPTPQ
+373 TPTPQ

-394 QANLEQAQAGWQVLT
+394 QANLEQAQASWQVLA

-424 NDALAI
+424 NDALAS

-436 ALVEAMTSLQASGAV
+436 ALVEAMTSLQASGTV
-451 SQSEIDQLTS
+451 SQPEIDQLTS

-534 KDGDATEADITAMAQ
+534 KDGDATEADIDAMTQ

-561 QAALQDRADLSALK
+561 QAALQDRADLSVLK
-575 EALNQLAKPIN
+575 EALNQLAKPVN

-607 RLAELIAQA
+607 RLAELTAQA

-657 KVLTQSKADLDQ
+657 KVLTQTKADLDQ

-721 QLNQAQEK
+721 QLNQTQEK

-746 RQAKQGLAKKP
+746 RQAKQALAKKH

-772 QVQALARELAQVND
+772 QVQALARELAQAND

-855 SLALFRQKQE
+855 SLALYRQKQE
-865 EAREA
+865 EARDA
-870 LKQANRIVQDLDAS
+870 LEQANRIVQDLDAS
-884 PDEVATAEE
+884 PQEVATAVE
-893 RVNQSKAALK
+893 RVNQSKSALQ

-958 KGAQVAEDKNATEAA
+958 KGAQVAEDKNATEDA

-1112 AFEEAKKA
+1112 AFEEAKQA
-1120 NQVSRDQ
+1120 NQASRDQ

-1143 EAVSRALTELKAAQA
+1143 EAVSQALTELKAAQA

-1224 ANATPSAVAEAV
+1224 ANATPNAVAEAV

-1244 SLKAAQEGLTNQADK
+1244 NLKAAQEGLTNQADK
-1259 TKLVQALATLKQ
+1259 AKLIQALATLKQ

-1276 GKTPKSTQAFNQ
+1276 GKTPKSIQAFNQ
-1288 ARNDQLA
+1288 AQNGQLA

-1348 EQAKQNLDTAIQA
+1348 EQVKQNLDTAIQA
-1361 TPNLTNKT
+1361 TPNLANKT

-1390 QAIIADLN
+1390 QAVIADLN

-1441 NAPISTV
+1441 NAPISTA
-1448 GKTPNSVR
+1448 GKTPNSIR
-1456 AFEQAQAVDKA
+1456 AFEQAQATDKA
-1467 TTDQAKSKAQAVI
+1467 TTDQAKAKAKAVI

-1489 VAQALQAVRDAQT
+1489 VAQALQAVREAQT
-1502 KVDTAK
+1502 KVDIAK

-1516 KSALEQGKQNLDT
+1516 KSSLEQAKQNLDT
-1529 AIQATPNLTNKTPQS
+1529 ALQTTPSLANKTPQS
-1544 VQAYEQAKAN
+1544 VQVYEQAKAD
-1554 AQAAVQVGQ
+1554 AQAAVQAGQ
-1563 DVIAD
+1563 AVIAD

-1582 ITQAQVALKT
+1582 I
-1592 AQDNLRD
+1592 
-1599 KANKAGLQSALTALN
+1599 S
-1614 APISTAGK
+1614 
-1622 TPRSII
+1622 
-1628 AFRVQETGY
+1628 
-1637 QADLN
+1637 
-1642 SAKQAA
+1642 
-1648 QSVLADENAT
+1648 
-1658 ASQVAQ
+1658 
-1664 ALEQVQAIQA
+1664 
-1674 KVNAAKAL
+1674 
-1682 LVDQADKSALTSER
+1682 
-1696 TKLQNQVAQAPD
+1696 
-1708 LANKTPQSITAYES
+1708 
-1722 AKAQAEAAL
+1722 
-1731 AKALSVQ
+1731 
-1738 NDLNATPAQ
+1738 
-1747 VQEAVNQLKA
+1747 
-1757 SHTALTAAKA
+1757 
-1767 GLQTKADKQ
+1767 
-1776 ALITALNKLNE
+1776 
-1787 PIATNGKTPN
+1787 
-1797 SVRAFEQAQ
+1797 
-1806 ATDKATTDQAKTK
+1806 
-1819 AQAVIANENAT
+1819 
-1830 EAQVSQALQ
+1830 
-1839 AVRNA
+1839 
-1844 QTKVDVAKAL
+1844 
-1854 LVNQADKSALEQ
+1854 
-1866 AKQNLDTAIQ
+1866 
-1876 ATPNLTNKTPQSIQ
+1876 
-1890 AYEQAKADARAAV
+1890 
-1903 QAGQA
+1903 
-1908 VITDL
+1908 
-1913 NASPEAVEAAKARII
+1913 
-1928 QAQAS
+1928 
-1933 LKTAQDN
+1933 
-1940 LRNKANK
+1940 
-1947 AGLQSAL
+1947 
-1954 NTLNAPI
+1954 
-1961 STAGKTPNSVR
+1961 
-1972 AFEQA
+1972 
-1977 QATDKAT
+1977 
-1984 TDQAKTK
+1984 
-1991 AQAVIADENATEA
+1991 
-2004 QVSQALQ
+2004 
-2011 AVRDAQTK
+2011 
-2019 VDVAKALLVN
+2019 
-2029 QADKSALEQA
+2029 
-2039 KQNLDTAI
+2039 
-2047 QATPNLMNKT
+2047 
-2057 PQSIQ
+2057 
-2062 AYEQAKADARAAVQ
+2062 
-2076 AGQAV
+2076 
-2081 ITDLNASPEVAEAA
+2081 
-2095 KTRITQ
+2095 Q

-2118 KSSLVEALAT
+2118 KSSLVQALAT
-2128 INQAVSTTN
+2128 LNQTVSTTN

-2399 KTPQSITTYETTK
+2399 KTPQSIATYETAKT
-2412 AQADA
+2412 QADA

-2423 SVQNDLNATPSQVQE
+2423 SVQNDLNATPAQVQE

-2467 GALNKLNEPI
+2467 TALNKLNEPI

-2588 LNASQSAVDS
+2588 PNASQSAVDS

-2689 ADKLGVSKT
+2689 ADKSGVSKT

-2791 GGTTDYHQTHQFLV
+2791 GGTTDYHQSHQFLV

-2972 ANLEKGSITQATAD
+2972 ANLEKGSITQATVD

-3140 DYTAMPNYK
+3140 DYTTMPNYK

-3229 KQTGIVEYKLEDS
+3229 KQTGIVEYQLEDS

-3249 QIQQTSIESMAQDLA
+3249 QIQQASIESLAQDLA

-3437 TKNNFRA
+3437 TKHNFRA

-3449 SPNQAV
+3449 SPDQAV

-3611 KGNAPKKPSMG
+3611 KGNAPKNPSMG

-3821 ANAKYNRD
+3821 AKAKYNRD

-3911 VFKQAMFKERIDK
+3911 AFKQAMFKERIDK

-3957 KTNLL
+3957 KANLL

>member
-41 ISVQAQESISSQYV
+41 ISVQARESTSSQYV

-78 TQQQAILSGTP
+78 AQQQAILTGTP

-100 FVYRPIESKQVLP
+100 FVYRSIESRQVLP

-198 VGYFAQATLRQIN
+198 VGYFAQATLGQTN

-261 SSISTSDL
+261 SSVSTSDL
-269 SSNDAESSSEAQLSS
+269 SSSNAESSSESPLSS

-349 PQLSSEASSQNQ
+349 PQPSSEVSSQNQ

-394 QANLEQAQAGWQVLT
+394 QANLEQAQASWQVLA

-424 NDALAI
+424 NDALAS

-451 SQSEIDQLTS
+451 SQPEIDQLTS

-534 KDGDATEADITAMAQ
+534 KDGDATEADITAMTQ

-561 QAALQDRADLSALK
+561 QAALQDRADLSVLK
-575 EALNQLAKPIN
+575 EALNQLTKPVN

-607 RLAELIAQA
+607 RLAELTAQA

-641 QEVNQAQ
+641 QEVSQAQ

-657 KVLTQSKADLDQ
+657 KVLTQTKADLDQ

-746 RQAKQGLAKKP
+746 RQAKQALAKKP

-772 QVQALARELAQVND
+772 QVQALARELAQADD

-820 KLLKDQANKT
+820 KFLKDKANKT

-855 SLALFRQKQE
+855 SLALYRQKQE
-865 EAREA
+865 EARDA
-870 LKQANRIVQDLDAS
+870 LEQANRIVQDLDAS
-884 PDEVATAEE
+884 PQEVATAVEE
-893 RVNQSKAALK
+893 VNQSKAALQ

-938 IQEYQTEYGRHQAEI
+938 VQEYQTEYGRHRAEI

-958 KGAQVAEDKNATEAA
+958 KGAQVAEDKNATEDA

-999 DKTALRA
+999 DKTALRV
-1006 ARRGLQDLLSQKP
+1006 ARQGLQDLLSQKP

-1056 ENEMNDALVQSQTT
+1056 EDEMNDALAQSQTT

-1143 EAVSRALTELKAAQA
+1143 EAVSQALTELKAAQA

-1197 PQSIGAYERARQA
+1197 PQSIGAHERARQA

-1276 GKTPKSTQAFNQ
+1276 GKTPKSIQTFNQ

-1441 NAPISTV
+1441 NAPISTS

-1456 AFEQAQAVDKA
+1456 AFEQAQAADKA
-1467 TTDQAKSKAQAVI
+1467 TTDQAKAKAKAVI
-1480 ADENATEAQ
+1480 SDENATEAQ

-1529 AIQATPNLTNKTPQS
+1529 AIQAVPNLANKTPQS
-1544 VQAYEQAKAN
+1544 VQTYEQAKAN
-1554 AQAAVQVGQ
+1554 AQAAVQAGQ
-1563 DVIAD
+1563 VVITD

-1582 ITQAQVALKT
+1582 ITQAQAALKA

-1599 KANKAGLQSALTALN
+1599 KANKAGLQSALNALN
-1614 APISTAGK
+1614 APIST
-1622 TPRSII
+1622 
-1628 AFRVQETGY
+1628 V
-1637 QADLN
+1637 
-1642 SAKQAA
+1642 
-1648 QSVLADENAT
+1648 
-1658 ASQVAQ
+1658 
-1664 ALEQVQAIQA
+1664 
-1674 KVNAAKAL
+1674 
-1682 LVDQADKSALTSER
+1682 
-1696 TKLQNQVAQAPD
+1696 
-1708 LANKTPQSITAYES
+1708 
-1722 AKAQAEAAL
+1722 
-1731 AKALSVQ
+1731 
-1738 NDLNATPAQ
+1738 
-1747 VQEAVNQLKA
+1747 
-1757 SHTALTAAKA
+1757 
-1767 GLQTKADKQ
+1767 
-1776 ALITALNKLNE
+1776 
-1787 PIATNGKTPN
+1787 
-1797 SVRAFEQAQ
+1797 
-1806 ATDKATTDQAKTK
+1806 
-1819 AQAVIANENAT
+1819 
-1830 EAQVSQALQ
+1830 
-1839 AVRNA
+1839 
-1844 QTKVDVAKAL
+1844 
-1854 LVNQADKSALEQ
+1854 
-1866 AKQNLDTAIQ
+1866 
-1876 ATPNLTNKTPQSIQ
+1876 
-1890 AYEQAKADARAAV
+1890 
-1903 QAGQA
+1903 
-1908 VITDL
+1908 
-1913 NASPEAVEAAKARII
+1913 
-1928 QAQAS
+1928 
-1933 LKTAQDN
+1933 
-1940 LRNKANK
+1940 
-1947 AGLQSAL
+1947 
-1954 NTLNAPI
+1954 
-1961 STAGKTPNSVR
+1961 
-1972 AFEQA
+1972 
-1977 QATDKAT
+1977 
-1984 TDQAKTK
+1984 
-1991 AQAVIADENATEA
+1991 
-2004 QVSQALQ
+2004 
-2011 AVRDAQTK
+2011 
-2019 VDVAKALLVN
+2019 
-2029 QADKSALEQA
+2029 
-2039 KQNLDTAI
+2039 
-2047 QATPNLMNKT
+2047 
-2057 PQSIQ
+2057 
-2062 AYEQAKADARAAVQ
+2062 
-2076 AGQAV
+2076 
-2081 ITDLNASPEVAEAA
+2081 
-2095 KTRITQ
+2095 
-2101 AQADLEAAKNNL
+2101 
-2113 RDKAD
+2113 
-2118 KSSLVEALAT
+2118 
-2128 INQAVSTTN
+2128 
-2137 KTPNS
+2137 
-2142 IQAYQ
+2142 
-2147 ARLKAQDGVIS
+2147 
-2158 PAKSKAAQ
+2158 
-2166 VIADENASREQVED
+2166 
-2180 ALRAVQAAQ
+2180 
-2189 TQVNQAVGLLV
+2189 
-2200 NQADKHLL
+2200 
-2208 SEAINNSQVE
+2208 
-2218 VNKAPTLDDKTP
+2218 
-2230 KSVSAYE
+2230 
-2237 QAKATAQAAL
+2237 
-2247 EVAKGVQADPNATQ
+2247 
-2261 AQVQEAINRLASAKQ
+2261 
-2276 ALEKAKSALQV
+2276 
-2287 KGDKAG
+2287 
-2293 LRAAYEAL
+2293 
-2301 NSPISTIGKTP
+2301 GKTP

-2327 ELDAAKQAAQSV
+2327 ELDAAKQTAQSV
-2339 LADENAIASQVAQ
+2339 LADENATASQVAQ
-2352 ALEQVQAIQAKVN
+2352 ALEQVQEIQAKVN
-2365 AAKTLLVDQADKS
+2365 AAKNLLVDQADKS

-2399 KTPQSITTYETTK
+2399 KTPQSIATYEAAK

-2423 SVQNDLNATPSQVQE
+2423 SVQNDLNATPAQVQE
-2438 AVNQLKASHTALTAA
+2438 AVNQLKDSHTALTAA

-2467 GALNKLNEPI
+2467 AALNKLNAPI

-2491 NSLTANQSTINQAK
+2491 NSLTANQSTINQVK

-2552 QASIAEAGPLVENHY
+2552 QASIVEAGPLVENHY

-2588 LNASQSAVDS
+2588 PNASQSAVDS

-2689 ADKLGVSKT
+2689 ADKSGVSKT

-2791 GGTTDYHQTHQFLV
+2791 GGTTDYHQSHQFLV

-3437 TKNNFRA
+3437 TKHNFRA

-3449 SPNQAV
+3449 SPDQAV

-3611 KGNAPKKPSMG
+3611 KGNAPKNPSMG

-3821 ANAKYNRD
+3821 AKAKYNRD

-3957 KTNLL
+3957 KANLL

>member
-78 TQQQAILSGTP
+78 AQQQAILSGTP

-198 VGYFAQATLRQIN
+198 VGYFAQATLRQTN

-261 SSISTSDL
+261 SSVSTSDL

-313 STQSSAQPVSSEP
+313 STQSSDQPVRSEP

-534 KDGDATEADITAMAQ
+534 KDGDATEADIDAMTQ

-561 QAALQDRADLSALK
+561 QAALQDRADLSVLK
-575 EALNQLAKPIN
+575 EALNQLAKPVN

-607 RLAELIAQA
+607 RLAELTAQA

-657 KVLTQSKADLDQ
+657 KVLTQTKADLDQ

-746 RQAKQGLAKKP
+746 RQAKQALAKKH

-772 QVQALARELAQVND
+772 QVQALARELAQAND

-793 DANASPAEVEAA
+793 DANASPAEVEVA

-830 ALEQAIRALETD
+830 VLEQAIRALETD

-855 SLALFRQKQE
+855 SLALYRQKQE
-865 EAREA
+865 EARDA
-870 LKQANRIVQDLDAS
+870 LEQANRIVQDLDAS
-884 PDEVATAEE
+884 PQEVATAIE
-893 RVNQSKAALK
+893 RVNQSKSALQ

-1080 LTPKADKVALEQALS
+1080 LAPKADKVALEQALS

-1112 AFEEAKKA
+1112 AFEEAKQA
-1120 NQVSRDQ
+1120 NQASRDQ

-1143 EAVSRALTELKAAQA
+1143 EAVSQALTELKAAQA

-1276 GKTPKSTQAFNQ
+1276 GKTPKSIQTFNQ

-1348 EQAKQNLDTAIQA
+1348 EQ
-1361 TPNLTNKT
+1361 
-1369 PQSVQAYEQ
+1369 
-1378 AKANAQAAVQAG
+1378 
-1390 QAIIADLN
+1390 
-1398 ASPEAV
+1398 
-1404 EAAKT
+1404 
-1409 RITQAQAALK
+1409 
-1419 AAQDNLRDKANKAG
+1419 
-1433 LQSALNAL
+1433 
-1441 NAPISTV
+1441 
-1448 GKTPNSVR
+1448 
-1456 AFEQAQAVDKA
+1456 
-1467 TTDQAKSKAQAVI
+1467 
-1480 ADENATEAQ
+1480 
-1489 VAQALQAVRDAQT
+1489 
-1502 KVDTAK
+1502 
-1508 ALLVNQAD
+1508 
-1516 KSALEQGKQNLDT
+1516 GKQNLDT

-1563 DVIAD
+1563 AIIAD

-1582 ITQAQVALKT
+1582 ITQAQVALKA

-1599 KANKAGLQSALTALN
+1599 KANKAGLQSALNALN
-1614 APISTAGK
+1614 APIST
-1622 TPRSII
+1622 
-1628 AFRVQETGY
+1628 V
-1637 QADLN
+1637 
-1642 SAKQAA
+1642 
-1648 QSVLADENAT
+1648 
-1658 ASQVAQ
+1658 
-1664 ALEQVQAIQA
+1664 
-1674 KVNAAKAL
+1674 
-1682 LVDQADKSALTSER
+1682 
-1696 TKLQNQVAQAPD
+1696 
-1708 LANKTPQSITAYES
+1708 
-1722 AKAQAEAAL
+1722 
-1731 AKALSVQ
+1731 
-1738 NDLNATPAQ
+1738 
-1747 VQEAVNQLKA
+1747 
-1757 SHTALTAAKA
+1757 
-1767 GLQTKADKQ
+1767 
-1776 ALITALNKLNE
+1776 
-1787 PIATNGKTPN
+1787 
-1797 SVRAFEQAQ
+1797 
-1806 ATDKATTDQAKTK
+1806 
-1819 AQAVIANENAT
+1819 
-1830 EAQVSQALQ
+1830 
-1839 AVRNA
+1839 
-1844 QTKVDVAKAL
+1844 
-1854 LVNQADKSALEQ
+1854 
-1866 AKQNLDTAIQ
+1866 
-1876 ATPNLTNKTPQSIQ
+1876 
-1890 AYEQAKADARAAV
+1890 
-1903 QAGQA
+1903 
-1908 VITDL
+1908 
-1913 NASPEAVEAAKARII
+1913 
-1928 QAQAS
+1928 
-1933 LKTAQDN
+1933 
-1940 LRNKANK
+1940 
-1947 AGLQSAL
+1947 
-1954 NTLNAPI
+1954 
-1961 STAGKTPNSVR
+1961 
-1972 AFEQA
+1972 
-1977 QATDKAT
+1977 
-1984 TDQAKTK
+1984 
-1991 AQAVIADENATEA
+1991 
-2004 QVSQALQ
+2004 
-2011 AVRDAQTK
+2011 
-2019 VDVAKALLVN
+2019 
-2029 QADKSALEQA
+2029 
-2039 KQNLDTAI
+2039 
-2047 QATPNLMNKT
+2047 
-2057 PQSIQ
+2057 
-2062 AYEQAKADARAAVQ
+2062 
-2076 AGQAV
+2076 
-2081 ITDLNASPEVAEAA
+2081 
-2095 KTRITQ
+2095 
-2101 AQADLEAAKNNL
+2101 
-2113 RDKAD
+2113 
-2118 KSSLVEALAT
+2118 
-2128 INQAVSTTN
+2128 
-2137 KTPNS
+2137 
-2142 IQAYQ
+2142 
-2147 ARLKAQDGVIS
+2147 
-2158 PAKSKAAQ
+2158 
-2166 VIADENASREQVED
+2166 
-2180 ALRAVQAAQ
+2180 
-2189 TQVNQAVGLLV
+2189 
-2200 NQADKHLL
+2200 
-2208 SEAINNSQVE
+2208 
-2218 VNKAPTLDDKTP
+2218 
-2230 KSVSAYE
+2230 
-2237 QAKATAQAAL
+2237 
-2247 EVAKGVQADPNATQ
+2247 
-2261 AQVQEAINRLASAKQ
+2261 
-2276 ALEKAKSALQV
+2276 
-2287 KGDKAG
+2287 
-2293 LRAAYEAL
+2293 
-2301 NSPISTIGKTP
+2301 GKTP

-2327 ELDAAKQAAQSV
+2327 ELDATKQAAQSV
-2339 LADENAIASQVAQ
+2339 LADENVTASQVAQ
-2352 ALEQVQAIQAKVN
+2352 ALEKVQAIQAKVN
-2365 AAKTLLVDQADKS
+2365 AAKALLVDQADKS

-2399 KTPQSITTYETTK
+2399 KTPQSITAYESAK

-2423 SVQNDLNATPSQVQE
+2423 SVQNDLNATPAQVQE
-2438 AVNQLKASHTALTAA
+2438 AVNQLKASHTALTSA

-2467 GALNKLNEPI
+2467 TALNKLNEPI

-2588 LNASQSAVDS
+2588 PNASQSAVDS

-2668 QAVINGLNY
+2668 QAVINSLNY

-2689 ADKLGVSKT
+2689 ADKSGVSKT
-2698 DPQLSEELVELKLK
+2698 DPQLSEERVELKLK

-2865 RGADGQSHAIFD
+2865 RGADGQAHAIFD

-3098 LKDIETI
+3098 LKSIETI
-3105 SPQEAASRQQ
+3105 SPQEAANRQQ

-3229 KQTGIVEYKLEDS
+3229 KQTGIVEYQLEDS

-3249 QIQQTSIESMAQDLA
+3249 QIQQASIESLAQDLA
-3264 AQLSTTDLYSDKM
+3264 AQLSATDLYSDKM
-3277 FELLGIKDKN
+3277 FELLGIKTKN

-3337 TMARLKPNLTDAV
+3337 TLARLKPNLTDAV
-3350 KKVLKQSLNQ
+3350 KKVLKQSLNL

-3401 ANIGDI
+3401 ANIGEI
-3407 STYQA
+3407 ATYQA

>member
-1 MKFKGKLQRPNQIQ
+1 
-15 RFSIRKFSVGIAS
+15 
-28 VVIGSFFMGTIAP
+28 MGTIAP
-41 ISVQAQESISSQYV
+41 ISVQAQESTSSQYV

-78 TQQQAILSGTP
+78 AQQQAILSGTP

-175 QVFYSQQGDQ
+175 QVFYSQQGDH

-198 VGYFAQATLRQIN
+198 VGYFAQATLNQAN

-261 SSISTSDL
+261 SSVSTSDL
-269 SSNDAESSSEAQLSS
+269 SSSNAESSSESPLSS

-298 SESSSQSSESSQPVE
+298 SESSSQSSESSQPIE

-334 VISQPAESSSQVEST
+334 VISQSAESSSQVEST
-349 PQLSSEASSQNQ
+349 PQPSSEASSQNQ

-373 SPTPAPTPQ
+373 TPTPQ

-394 QANLEQAQAGWQVLT
+394 QANLEQAQASWQVLA

-424 NDALAI
+424 NDALAS

-451 SQSEIDQLTS
+451 SQPEIDQLTS

-534 KDGDATEADITAMAQ
+534 KDGDATEADIDAMTQ

-561 QAALQDRADLSALK
+561 QAALQDRADLSVLK
-575 EALNQLAKPIN
+575 EALNQLTKPVN

-607 RLAELIAQA
+607 RLAELTAQA

-641 QEVNQAQ
+641 QEVSQAQ

-657 KVLTQSKADLDQ
+657 KVLTQTKADLDQ

-746 RQAKQGLAKKP
+746 RQAKQALAKKP

-772 QVQALARELAQVND
+772 QVQALARELAQADD

-938 IQEYQTEYGRHQAEI
+938 IQEYQTEYGRHRAEI

-1080 LTPKADKVALEQALS
+1080 LAPKADKVALEQALS

-1143 EAVSRALTELKAAQA
+1143 EAASQALTELKAAQA

-1210 AQAQVQDAQAIIAD
+1210 AQAQVQDAQAIVAD

-1276 GKTPKSTQAFNQ
+1276 GKTPKSIQTFNQ

-1331 INQAKALLVNQA
+1331 INQ
-1343 DKSAL
+1343 
-1348 EQAKQNLDTAIQA
+1348 
-1361 TPNLTNKT
+1361 
-1369 PQSVQAYEQ
+1369 
-1378 AKANAQAAVQAG
+1378 
-1390 QAIIADLN
+1390 
-1398 ASPEAV
+1398 
-1404 EAAKT
+1404 
-1409 RITQAQAALK
+1409 
-1419 AAQDNLRDKANKAG
+1419 
-1433 LQSALNAL
+1433 
-1441 NAPISTV
+1441 
-1448 GKTPNSVR
+1448 
-1456 AFEQAQAVDKA
+1456 
-1467 TTDQAKSKAQAVI
+1467 
-1480 ADENATEAQ
+1480 
-1489 VAQALQAVRDAQT
+1489 
-1502 KVDTAK
+1502 AK

-1582 ITQAQVALKT
+1582 ITQAKVALKT

-1622 TPRSII
+1622 TPRSID

-1682 LVDQADKSALTSER
+1682 LVDQADKSALTSEH

-1722 AKAQAEAAL
+1722 AKAQADVAL

-1776 ALITALNKLNE
+1776 ALIGALNKLNE
-1787 PIATNGKTPN
+1787 PIATN
-1797 SVRAFEQAQ
+1797 
-1806 ATDKATTDQAKTK
+1806 
-1819 AQAVIANENAT
+1819 
-1830 EAQVSQALQ
+1830 
-1839 AVRNA
+1839 
-1844 QTKVDVAKAL
+1844 
-1854 LVNQADKSALEQ
+1854 
-1866 AKQNLDTAIQ
+1866 
-1876 ATPNLTNKTPQSIQ
+1876 
-1890 AYEQAKADARAAV
+1890 
-1903 QAGQA
+1903 
-1908 VITDL
+1908 
-1913 NASPEAVEAAKARII
+1913 
-1928 QAQAS
+1928 
-1933 LKTAQDN
+1933 
-1940 LRNKANK
+1940 
-1947 AGLQSAL
+1947 
-1954 NTLNAPI
+1954 
-1961 STAGKTPNSVR
+1961 GKTPNSVR

-2399 KTPQSITTYETTK
+2399 KTPQSIATYETAKT
-2412 AQADA
+2412 QADA

-2423 SVQNDLNATPSQVQE
+2423 SVQNDLNATPAQVQE

-2588 LNASQSAVDS
+2588 PNASQSAVDS

-2689 ADKLGVSKT
+2689 ADKSGVSKT
-2698 DPQLSEELVELKLK
+2698 DPQLSEERVELKLK

-2865 RGADGQSHAIFD
+2865 RGADGQAHAIFD

-3098 LKDIETI
+3098 LKSIETI
-3105 SPQEAASRQQ
+3105 SPQEAANRQQ

-3229 KQTGIVEYKLEDS
+3229 KQTGIVEYQLEDS

-3249 QIQQTSIESMAQDLA
+3249 QIQQASIESLAQDLA
-3264 AQLSTTDLYSDKM
+3264 AQLSATDLYSDKM
-3277 FELLGIKDKN
+3277 FELLGIKTKN

-3337 TMARLKPNLTDAV
+3337 TLARLKPNLTDAV
-3350 KKVLKQSLNQ
+3350 KKVLKQSLNL

-3401 ANIGDI
+3401 ANIGEI
-3407 STYQA
+3407 ATYQA

-3611 KGNAPKKPSMG
+3611 KGNAPKNPSMG

-3789 IKELTDQ
+3789 IKGLTDQ

-3896 YVIKSVSGGEFQNMT
+3896 YVIRSVSGGEFQNMT

-3957 KTNLL
+3957 KANFL

>member
-1 MKFKGKLQRPNQIQ
+1 
-15 RFSIRKFSVGIAS
+15 
-28 VVIGSFFMGTIAP
+28 MGTIAP
-41 ISVQAQESISSQYV
+41 ISVQAQESTSSQYV

-78 TQQQAILSGTP
+78 AQQQAILSGTP

-175 QVFYSQQGDQ
+175 QVFYSQQGDH

-198 VGYFAQATLRQIN
+198 VGYFAQATLNQAN

-261 SSISTSDL
+261 SSASTSDL
-269 SSNDAESSSEAQLSS
+269 SSSNAESSSESPLSS

-298 SESSSQSSESSQPVE
+298 SESSSQSSESSQPIE

-334 VISQPAESSSQVEST
+334 VISQSAESSSQVEST
-349 PQLSSEASSQNQ
+349 PQPSSEASSQNQ

-373 SPTPAPTPQ
+373 TPTPQ

-394 QANLEQAQAGWQVLT
+394 QANLEQAQASWQVLA

-424 NDALAI
+424 NDALAS

-451 SQSEIDQLTS
+451 SQPEIDQLTS

-534 KDGDATEADITAMAQ
+534 KDGDATEADIDAMTQ

-561 QAALQDRADLSALK
+561 QAALQDRADLSVLK
-575 EALNQLAKPIN
+575 EALNQLTKPVN

-607 RLAELIAQA
+607 RLAELTAQA

-641 QEVNQAQ
+641 QEVSQAQ

-657 KVLTQSKADLDQ
+657 KVLTQTKADLDQ

-746 RQAKQGLAKKP
+746 RQAKQALAKKP

-772 QVQALARELAQVND
+772 QVQALARELAQADD

-820 KLLKDQANKT
+820 KFLKDKANKT

-855 SLALFRQKQE
+855 SLALYRQKQE
-865 EAREA
+865 EARDA
-870 LKQANRIVQDLDAS
+870 LEQANRIVQDLDAS
-884 PDEVATAEE
+884 PQEVATAVEE
-893 RVNQSKAALK
+893 VNQSKAALQ

-938 IQEYQTEYGRHQAEI
+938 VQEYQTEYGRHRAEI

-958 KGAQVAEDKNATEAA
+958 KGAQVAEDKNATEDA

-999 DKTALRA
+999 DKTALRV
-1006 ARRGLQDLLSQKP
+1006 ARQGLQDLLSQKP

-1056 ENEMNDALVQSQTT
+1056 EDEMNDALAQSQTT
-1070 KANLRAAIAA
+1070 KANLRTAIAA

-1112 AFEEAKKA
+1112 AFEEAKQA

-1143 EAVSRALTELKAAQA
+1143 EAVSQALTELKAAQA

-1259 TKLVQALATLKQ
+1259 TKLGQALATLKQ

-1276 GKTPKSTQAFNQ
+1276 GKTPKSIQTFNQ

-1467 TTDQAKSKAQAVI
+1467 TTDQAKAKAKAVI

-1489 VAQALQAVRDAQT
+1489 VSQALQALRDAQT

-1516 KSALEQGKQNLDT
+1516 KLALEQAKQNLDT
-1529 AIQATPNLTNKTPQS
+1529 AIQAVPNLANKTPQS
-1544 VQAYEQAKAN
+1544 VQTYEQAKAN
-1554 AQAAVQVGQ
+1554 AQAAVQAGQ
-1563 DVIAD
+1563 VVITD

-1582 ITQAQVALKT
+1582 ITQAQAALKA

-1599 KANKAGLQSALTALN
+1599 KANKAGLQSALNALN
-1614 APISTAGK
+1614 APIST
-1622 TPRSII
+1622 
-1628 AFRVQETGY
+1628 V
-1637 QADLN
+1637 
-1642 SAKQAA
+1642 
-1648 QSVLADENAT
+1648 
-1658 ASQVAQ
+1658 
-1664 ALEQVQAIQA
+1664 
-1674 KVNAAKAL
+1674 
-1682 LVDQADKSALTSER
+1682 
-1696 TKLQNQVAQAPD
+1696 
-1708 LANKTPQSITAYES
+1708 
-1722 AKAQAEAAL
+1722 
-1731 AKALSVQ
+1731 
-1738 NDLNATPAQ
+1738 
-1747 VQEAVNQLKA
+1747 
-1757 SHTALTAAKA
+1757 
-1767 GLQTKADKQ
+1767 
-1776 ALITALNKLNE
+1776 
-1787 PIATNGKTPN
+1787 
-1797 SVRAFEQAQ
+1797 
-1806 ATDKATTDQAKTK
+1806 
-1819 AQAVIANENAT
+1819 
-1830 EAQVSQALQ
+1830 
-1839 AVRNA
+1839 
-1844 QTKVDVAKAL
+1844 
-1854 LVNQADKSALEQ
+1854 
-1866 AKQNLDTAIQ
+1866 
-1876 ATPNLTNKTPQSIQ
+1876 
-1890 AYEQAKADARAAV
+1890 
-1903 QAGQA
+1903 
-1908 VITDL
+1908 
-1913 NASPEAVEAAKARII
+1913 
-1928 QAQAS
+1928 
-1933 LKTAQDN
+1933 
-1940 LRNKANK
+1940 
-1947 AGLQSAL
+1947 
-1954 NTLNAPI
+1954 
-1961 STAGKTPNSVR
+1961 
-1972 AFEQA
+1972 
-1977 QATDKAT
+1977 
-1984 TDQAKTK
+1984 
-1991 AQAVIADENATEA
+1991 
-2004 QVSQALQ
+2004 
-2011 AVRDAQTK
+2011 
-2019 VDVAKALLVN
+2019 
-2029 QADKSALEQA
+2029 
-2039 KQNLDTAI
+2039 
-2047 QATPNLMNKT
+2047 
-2057 PQSIQ
+2057 
-2062 AYEQAKADARAAVQ
+2062 
-2076 AGQAV
+2076 
-2081 ITDLNASPEVAEAA
+2081 
-2095 KTRITQ
+2095 
-2101 AQADLEAAKNNL
+2101 
-2113 RDKAD
+2113 
-2118 KSSLVEALAT
+2118 
-2128 INQAVSTTN
+2128 
-2137 KTPNS
+2137 
-2142 IQAYQ
+2142 
-2147 ARLKAQDGVIS
+2147 
-2158 PAKSKAAQ
+2158 
-2166 VIADENASREQVED
+2166 
-2180 ALRAVQAAQ
+2180 
-2189 TQVNQAVGLLV
+2189 
-2200 NQADKHLL
+2200 
-2208 SEAINNSQVE
+2208 
-2218 VNKAPTLDDKTP
+2218 
-2230 KSVSAYE
+2230 
-2237 QAKATAQAAL
+2237 
-2247 EVAKGVQADPNATQ
+2247 
-2261 AQVQEAINRLASAKQ
+2261 
-2276 ALEKAKSALQV
+2276 
-2287 KGDKAG
+2287 
-2293 LRAAYEAL
+2293 
-2301 NSPISTIGKTP
+2301 GKTP

-2805 RKAAPAVNN
+2805 RKAASAVNN

-2972 ANLEKGSITQATAD
+2972 ANLEKGIITQATAD

-3131 TLSKESLMT
+3131 TWSKEALMT
-3140 DYTAMPNYK
+3140 DYTTMPNYK

-3211 HYADKSVQYLGLA
+3211 HYADMSVQYLGLA

-3229 KQTGIVEYKLEDS
+3229 KQTGIVEYQLEDS

-3249 QIQQTSIESMAQDLA
+3249 QIQQASIESLAQDLA
-3264 AQLSTTDLYSDKM
+3264 AQLSATDLYSDKM
-3277 FELLGIKDKN
+3277 FELLGIKTKN

-3337 TMARLKPNLTDAV
+3337 TLARLKPNLTEAV

-3360 AIDGGHSGLEAQ
+3360 AIDGGHSGLKAQ

-3401 ANIGDI
+3401 ANIGEI
-3407 STYQA
+3407 ATYQA

-3437 TKNNFRA
+3437 TKHNFRA

-3449 SPNQAV
+3449 SPDQAV

-3821 ANAKYNRD
+3821 AKAKYNRD

-3896 YVIKSVSGGEFQNMT
+3896 YIIKSVSGGEFQNMT

-3957 KTNLL
+3957 KANLL

>member
-1 MKFKGKLQRPNQIQ
+1 
-15 RFSIRKFSVGIAS
+15 
-28 VVIGSFFMGTIAP
+28 MGTIAP
-41 ISVQAQESISSQYV
+41 ISVQAQESTSSQYV

-78 TQQQAILSGTP
+78 AQQQAILSGTP

-175 QVFYSQQGDQ
+175 QVFYSQQGDH

-198 VGYFAQATLRQIN
+198 VGYFAQATLNQAN

-261 SSISTSDL
+261 SSASTSDL
-269 SSNDAESSSEAQLSS
+269 SSSNAESSSESPLSS

-298 SESSSQSSESSQPVE
+298 SESSSQSSESSQPIE

-334 VISQPAESSSQVEST
+334 VISQSAESSSQVEST
-349 PQLSSEASSQNQ
+349 PQPSSEASSQNQ

-373 SPTPAPTPQ
+373 TPTPQ

-394 QANLEQAQAGWQVLT
+394 QANLEQAQASWQVLA

-424 NDALAI
+424 NDALAS

-451 SQSEIDQLTS
+451 SQPEIDQLTS

-534 KDGDATEADITAMAQ
+534 KDGDATEADIDAMTQ

-561 QAALQDRADLSALK
+561 QAALQDRADLSVLK
-575 EALNQLAKPIN
+575 EALNQLAKPVN
-586 TDGKTPKSVKQFEA
+586 TAGKTPKSVKQFEA

-607 RLAELIAQA
+607 RLAELTAQA

-629 VDTVVAKVQAFQ
+629 VDAVVAKVQAFQ
-641 QEVNQAQ
+641 QEVSQAQ

-657 KVLTQSKADLDQ
+657 KVLTQTKADLDQ

-746 RQAKQGLAKKP
+746 RQAKQALAKKP

-764 KSVAAYQA
+764 KSVAAYQD
-772 QVQALARELAQVND
+772 QVQALARELAQAND

-830 ALEQAIRALETD
+830 ALEQTIRALETD

-855 SLALFRQKQE
+855 SLALYRQKQE
-865 EAREA
+865 EARDA
-870 LKQANRIVQDLDAS
+870 LEQANRIVQDLDAS
-884 PDEVATAEE
+884 PQEVATAVEE
-893 RVNQSKAALK
+893 VNQSKAALQ

-938 IQEYQTEYGRHQAEI
+938 VQEYQTEYGRHRAEI

-958 KGAQVAEDKNATEAA
+958 KGAQVAEDKNATEDA

-999 DKTALRA
+999 DKTALRV
-1006 ARRGLQDLLSQKP
+1006 ARQGLQDLLSQKP

-1056 ENEMNDALVQSQTT
+1056 EDEMNDALAQSQTT
-1070 KANLRAAIAA
+1070 KANLGAAIAA

-1112 AFEEAKKA
+1112 AFEEAKQA

-1143 EAVSRALTELKAAQA
+1143 EAVSQALTELKAAQA

-1276 GKTPKSTQAFNQ
+1276 GKTPKSIQTFNQ

-1320 ALQAIQEAQSQ
+1320 ALQAIQEAQSH

-1378 AKANAQAAVQAG
+1378 TKANAQAAVQAG

-1419 AAQDNLRDKANKAG
+1419 SAQDNLRDKANKAG

-1467 TTDQAKSKAQAVI
+1467 TTDQAKAKAQAVI

-1489 VAQALQAVRDAQT
+1489 VSQALQALRDAQT

-1516 KSALEQGKQNLDT
+1516 KSALEQAKQNLDT
-1529 AIQATPNLTNKTPQS
+1529 AIQAMPNLTNKTPQS
-1544 VQAYEQAKAN
+1544 IQAYEQAKAN
-1554 AQAAVQVGQ
+1554 AQAAVQAGQ
-1563 DVIAD
+1563 VVITD
-1568 LNASPEAV
+1568 LNASPESV
-1576 EAAKTR
+1576 EAARTR
-1582 ITQAQVALKT
+1582 ITQAQAALKA

-1599 KANKAGLQSALTALN
+1599 KANKAGLQSALNALN
-1614 APISTAGK
+1614 APISTVGK
-1622 TPRSII
+1622 TPRSID
-1628 AFRVQETGY
+1628 AFRTQESGY
-1637 QADLN
+1637 QSELDA
-1642 SAKQAA
+1642 AKQTA

-1664 ALEQVQAIQA
+1664 ALEQVQEIQA
-1674 KVNAAKAL
+1674 KVNAAKNL

-1696 TKLQNQVAQAPD
+1696 TKLQNEVAKAPD
-1708 LANKTPQSITAYES
+1708 LANKTPQSIATYEA
-1722 AKAQAEAAL
+1722 AKAQADAAL

-1776 ALITALNKLNE
+1776 ALIAALNKLNA
-1787 PIATNGKTPN
+1787 PIAT
-1797 SVRAFEQAQ
+1797 
-1806 ATDKATTDQAKTK
+1806 D
-1819 AQAVIANENAT
+1819 
-1830 EAQVSQALQ
+1830 
-1839 AVRNA
+1839 
-1844 QTKVDVAKAL
+1844 
-1854 LVNQADKSALEQ
+1854 
-1866 AKQNLDTAIQ
+1866 
-1876 ATPNLTNKTPQSIQ
+1876 
-1890 AYEQAKADARAAV
+1890 
-1903 QAGQA
+1903 
-1908 VITDL
+1908 
-1913 NASPEAVEAAKARII
+1913 
-1928 QAQAS
+1928 
-1933 LKTAQDN
+1933 
-1940 LRNKANK
+1940 
-1947 AGLQSAL
+1947 
-1954 NTLNAPI
+1954 
-1961 STAGKTPNSVR
+1961 GKTPNSVR

-2399 KTPQSITTYETTK
+2399 KTPQSIATYEAAK

-2423 SVQNDLNATPSQVQE
+2423 SVQNDLNATPAQVQE

-3140 DYTAMPNYK
+3140 DYTTMPNYK

-3229 KQTGIVEYKLEDS
+3229 KQTGIVEYQLEDS

-3249 QIQQTSIESMAQDLA
+3249 QIQQASIESLAQDLA

-3297 KDALQKTLGRVPTD
+3297 RDALQKTLGRVPTD

-3437 TKNNFRA
+3437 TKHNFRA
-3444 YAAFI
+3444 YAAFV
-3449 SPNQAV
+3449 SPNQTV

-3821 ANAKYNRD
+3821 AKAKYNRD

-3911 VFKQAMFKERIDK
+3911 AFKQAMFKERIDK

-3957 KTNLL
+3957 KANLL

>member
-1 MKFKGKLQRPNQIQ
+1 
-15 RFSIRKFSVGIAS
+15 
-28 VVIGSFFMGTIAP
+28 MGTIAP

-78 TQQQAILSGTP
+78 AQQQAILSGTP

-175 QVFYSQQGDQ
+175 QVFYSQQGDH

-198 VGYFAQATLRQIN
+198 VGYFAQATLNQAN

-261 SSISTSDL
+261 SSASTSDL
-269 SSNDAESSSEAQLSS
+269 SSSNAESSSESPLSS

-298 SESSSQSSESSQPVE
+298 SESSSQSSESSQPID

-349 PQLSSEASSQNQ
+349 PQPSSEASSQNQ

-373 SPTPAPTPQ
+373 TPTPQ

-394 QANLEQAQAGWQVLT
+394 QANLEQAQASWQVLA
-409 NDDLSGKTPK
+409 NDDLSGKIPK

-424 NDALAI
+424 NDALAS

-436 ALVEAMTSLQASGAV
+436 ALVEAMTSLQASGTV
-451 SQSEIDQLTS
+451 SQPEIDQLTS

-534 KDGDATEADITAMAQ
+534 KDGDATEADIDAMTQ

-561 QAALQDRADLSALK
+561 QAALQDRADLSVLK
-575 EALNQLAKPIN
+575 EALNQLAKPVN

-600 AKAAYAE
+600 AKAAY
-607 RLAELIAQA
+607 AELIAQA

-657 KVLTQSKADLDQ
+657 KVLTQTKADLDQ

-746 RQAKQGLAKKP
+746 RQAKQALAKKH

-772 QVQALARELAQVND
+772 QVQALARELAQAND

-793 DANASPAEVEAA
+793 DANASPAEVEVA

-855 SLALFRQKQE
+855 SLALYRQKQE
-865 EAREA
+865 EARDA
-870 LKQANRIVQDLDAS
+870 LEQANRIVQDLDAS
-884 PDEVATAEE
+884 PQEVATAVE
-893 RVNQSKAALK
+893 RVNQSKSALQ

-1080 LTPKADKVALEQALS
+1080 LAPKADKVALEQALS

-1143 EAVSRALTELKAAQA
+1143 EAVSQALTELKAAQA

-1210 AQAQVQDAQAIIAD
+1210 AQAQVQDAQAIVAD

-1276 GKTPKSTQAFNQ
+1276 GKTPKSIQAFNQ

-1320 ALQAIQEAQSQ
+1320 ALQAIQEAQSH

-1378 AKANAQAAVQAG
+1378 TKANAQAAVQAG

-1419 AAQDNLRDKANKAG
+1419 SAQDNLRDKANKAG

-1622 TPRSII
+1622 TPRSID

-1696 TKLQNQVAQAPD
+1696 TKLQNEVAKAPD
-1708 LANKTPQSITAYES
+1708 LANKTPQSITTYETT
-1722 AKAQAEAAL
+1722 KAQADAAL

-1738 NDLNATPAQ
+1738 NDLNATPSQ

-1787 PIATNGKTPN
+1787 PIATN
-1797 SVRAFEQAQ
+1797 
-1806 ATDKATTDQAKTK
+1806 
-1819 AQAVIANENAT
+1819 
-1830 EAQVSQALQ
+1830 
-1839 AVRNA
+1839 
-1844 QTKVDVAKAL
+1844 
-1854 LVNQADKSALEQ
+1854 
-1866 AKQNLDTAIQ
+1866 
-1876 ATPNLTNKTPQSIQ
+1876 
-1890 AYEQAKADARAAV
+1890 
-1903 QAGQA
+1903 
-1908 VITDL
+1908 
-1913 NASPEAVEAAKARII
+1913 
-1928 QAQAS
+1928 
-1933 LKTAQDN
+1933 
-1940 LRNKANK
+1940 
-1947 AGLQSAL
+1947 
-1954 NTLNAPI
+1954 
-1961 STAGKTPNSVR
+1961 GKTPNSVR

-2467 GALNKLNEPI
+2467 TALNKLNEPI

-2588 LNASQSAVDS
+2588 PNASQSAVDS

-2689 ADKLGVSKT
+2689 ADKSGVSKM

-3140 DYTAMPNYK
+3140 DYTTMPNYK

-3229 KQTGIVEYKLEDS
+3229 KQTGIVEYQLEDS

-3249 QIQQTSIESMAQDLA
+3249 QIQQASIESLAQDLA

-3297 KDALQKTLGRVPTD
+3297 RDALQKTLGRVPTD

-3437 TKNNFRA
+3437 TKHNFRA

-3449 SPNQAV
+3449 SPNQTV

-3611 KGNAPKKPSMG
+3611 KGNAPKNPSMG

-3821 ANAKYNRD
+3821 AKAKYNRD

-3874 PYASDKLQKEAKAA
+3874 PYASDKLQKEAKDA

-3957 KTNLL
+3957 KANLL

>member
-1 MKFKGKLQRPNQIQ
+1 
-15 RFSIRKFSVGIAS
+15 
-28 VVIGSFFMGTIAP
+28 MGTIAP

-78 TQQQAILSGTP
+78 AQQQAILSGTP

-175 QVFYSQQGDQ
+175 QVFYSQQGDH

-198 VGYFAQATLRQIN
+198 VGYFAQATLNQAN

-248 ANAVVTSSVASSE
+248 TNAVVTSSVASSE
-261 SSISTSDL
+261 SSASTSDL
-269 SSNDAESSSEAQLSS
+269 SSSNAESSSESPLSS
-284 ESEASLSQSSEVTV
+284 ESEASLSQSSEVTI
-298 SESSSQSSESSQPVE
+298 SESSSQSSESSQPIE

-349 PQLSSEASSQNQ
+349 PQPSSEASSQNQ

-373 SPTPAPTPQ
+373 TPTPQ

-394 QANLEQAQAGWQVLT
+394 QANLEQAQASWQVLT
-409 NDDLSGKTPK
+409 NDDLSDKTPK

-424 NDALAI
+424 NDALAS

-451 SQSEIDQLTS
+451 SQSKIDQLTS

-534 KDGDATEADITAMAQ
+534 KDGDATEADIDAMTQ
-549 NLANQLKSLQDA
+549 NLADQLKSLQDA
-561 QAALQDRADLSALK
+561 QAALQDRADLSVLK
-575 EALNQLAKPIN
+575 EALNQLAKPVN
-586 TDGKTPKSVKQFEA
+586 TAGKTPKSVKQFEA

-607 RLAELIAQA
+607 RLAELTAQA
-616 NAVQE
+616 NAVQD
-621 DPNASQEQ
+621 DPNTSQEQ

-641 QEVNQAQ
+641 QEVSQAQ

-657 KVLTQSKADLDQ
+657 KVLTQTKADLDQ

-686 AYRQAKEVAQRL
+686 SYRQAKEVAQRL

-746 RQAKQGLAKKP
+746 RQAKQALAKKH

-772 QVQALARELAQVND
+772 QVQALARELAQAND

-793 DANASPAEVEAA
+793 DANASPAEVEVA

-830 ALEQAIRALETD
+830 VLEQAIRALETD

-855 SLALFRQKQE
+855 SLALYRQKQE
-865 EAREA
+865 EARDA
-870 LKQANRIVQDLDAS
+870 LEQANRIVQDLDAS
-884 PDEVATAEE
+884 PQEVATAIE
-893 RVNQSKAALK
+893 RVNQSKSALQ

-922 EEMVKPVS
+922 DEMVKPVS

-1019 DLSDKTPASI
+1019 DLSDKTPASV

-1056 ENEMNDALVQSQTT
+1056 ENEMNDALVQSQTA

-1112 AFEEAKKA
+1112 AFEEAKQA

-1132 QDVML
+1132 QDVIL

-1143 EAVSRALTELKAAQA
+1143 EAVSQALTELKAAQA
-1158 KLDQARAKLVN
+1158 KLDKARAKLVN

-1224 ANATPSAVAEAV
+1224 ANATPNAVAEAV

-1259 TKLVQALATLKQ
+1259 AKLIQALATLKQ

-1276 GKTPKSTQAFNQ
+1276 GKTPKSIQAFNQ
-1288 ARNDQLA
+1288 AQNGQLA

-1390 QAIIADLN
+1390 QAVIADLN
-1398 ASPEAV
+1398 ASPESV

-1441 NAPISTV
+1441 NAPIST
-1448 GKTPNSVR
+1448 
-1456 AFEQAQAVDKA
+1456 
-1467 TTDQAKSKAQAVI
+1467 
-1480 ADENATEAQ
+1480 
-1489 VAQALQAVRDAQT
+1489 
-1502 KVDTAK
+1502 
-1508 ALLVNQAD
+1508 
-1516 KSALEQGKQNLDT
+1516 
-1529 AIQATPNLTNKTPQS
+1529 
-1544 VQAYEQAKAN
+1544 
-1554 AQAAVQVGQ
+1554 
-1563 DVIAD
+1563 
-1568 LNASPEAV
+1568 
-1576 EAAKTR
+1576 
-1582 ITQAQVALKT
+1582 
-1592 AQDNLRD
+1592 
-1599 KANKAGLQSALTALN
+1599 
-1614 APISTAGK
+1614 AGK
-1622 TPRSII
+1622 TPRSID

-1642 SAKQAA
+1642 SAKQVA
-1648 QSVLADENAT
+1648 QAVLADENAT

-1674 KVNAAKAL
+1674 RVNAAKAL
-1682 LVDQADKSALTSER
+1682 LVEQADKSALTSER
-1696 TKLQNQVAQAPD
+1696 IKLQNEVDQAPD
-1708 LANKTPQSITAYES
+1708 LANKTPQSIAAYEA
-1722 AKAQAEAAL
+1722 AKAQADAAL

-1747 VQEAVNQLKA
+1747 VQEAIKQLQA
-1757 SHTALTAAKA
+1757 SHTVLTAAKS

-1776 ALITALNKLNE
+1776 ALIAALNKLNA

-1806 ATDKATTDQAKTK
+1806 ATDKAITDQAKAK
-1819 AQAVIANENAT
+1819 AKAVIADENAT
-1830 EAQVSQALQ
+1830 EAQVAQALQ
-1839 AVRNA
+1839 AVREA
-1844 QTKVDVAKAL
+1844 QTKVDIAKAL
-1854 LVNQADKSALEQ
+1854 LVNQVDKSALEQ

-1876 ATPNLTNKTPQSIQ
+1876 AVPNLANKTPQSVQ
-1890 AYEQAKADARAAV
+1890 AYEQAKANAQAAV

-1908 VITDL
+1908 VIADL
-1913 NASPEAVEAAKARII
+1913 NASPEAVEAAK
-1928 QAQAS
+1928 
-1933 LKTAQDN
+1933 
-1940 LRNKANK
+1940 
-1947 AGLQSAL
+1947 
-1954 NTLNAPI
+1954 
-1961 STAGKTPNSVR
+1961 
-1972 AFEQA
+1972 
-1977 QATDKAT
+1977 
-1984 TDQAKTK
+1984 
-1991 AQAVIADENATEA
+1991 
-2004 QVSQALQ
+2004 
-2011 AVRDAQTK
+2011 
-2019 VDVAKALLVN
+2019 
-2029 QADKSALEQA
+2029 
-2039 KQNLDTAI
+2039 
-2047 QATPNLMNKT
+2047 
-2057 PQSIQ
+2057 
-2062 AYEQAKADARAAVQ
+2062 
-2076 AGQAV
+2076 
-2081 ITDLNASPEVAEAA
+2081 
-2095 KTRITQ
+2095 TRITQ
-2101 AQADLEAAKNNL
+2101 AQAALEAAKNNL

-2118 KSSLVEALAT
+2118 KSSLVQALAT
-2128 INQAVSTTN
+2128 LNQTVSTTN

-2189 TQVNQAVGLLV
+2189 TQVSQAAGLLV

-2208 SEAINNSQVE
+2208 SEAINNSQAE
-2218 VNKAPTLDDKTP
+2218 LNQAPMLADKTP

-2237 QAKATAQAAL
+2237 QAKVTAQAAL
-2247 EVAKGVQADPNATQ
+2247 GAAKDVQSDPNATQ
-2261 AQVQEAINRLASAKQ
+2261 AQVQDAINRLASTKK

-2301 NSPISTIGKTP
+2301 NSPISTVGKTP

-2417 ALAKAL
+2417 ALAKVL

-2588 LNASQSAVDS
+2588 PNASQSAVDS

-2653 YQGDQLVQTVAINNN
+2653 YQGDQLVQKVAINNN

-2689 ADKLGVSKT
+2689 ADKSGVSKT

-2791 GGTTDYHQTHQFLV
+2791 GGTTDYHQSHQFLV

-2865 RGADGQSHAIFD
+2865 RGADGQAHAIFD

-3140 DYTAMPNYK
+3140 DYTTMPNYK

-3401 ANIGDI
+3401 ANIGNI

-3437 TKNNFRA
+3437 TKHNFRA

-3449 SPNQAV
+3449 SPDQAV

-3611 KGNAPKKPSMG
+3611 KGNAPKNPSMG

-3821 ANAKYNRD
+3821 AKAKYNRD

-3957 KTNLL
+3957 KANLL

>member
-373 SPTPAPTPQ
+373 TPTPQ

-1409 RITQAQAALK
+1409 RITQAQ
-1419 AAQDNLRDKANKAG
+1419 
-1433 LQSALNAL
+1433 
-1441 NAPISTV
+1441 
-1448 GKTPNSVR
+1448 
-1456 AFEQAQAVDKA
+1456 
-1467 TTDQAKSKAQAVI
+1467 
-1480 ADENATEAQ
+1480 
-1489 VAQALQAVRDAQT
+1489 
-1502 KVDTAK
+1502 
-1508 ALLVNQAD
+1508 
-1516 KSALEQGKQNLDT
+1516 
-1529 AIQATPNLTNKTPQS
+1529 
-1544 VQAYEQAKAN
+1544 
-1554 AQAAVQVGQ
+1554 
-1563 DVIAD
+1563 
-1568 LNASPEAV
+1568 
-1576 EAAKTR
+1576 
-1582 ITQAQVALKT
+1582 VALKT

-1622 TPRSII
+1622 TPRSID

-1722 AKAQAEAAL
+1722 AKAQADAAL

-1757 SHTALTAAKA
+1757 SHTALTSAKA

-1776 ALITALNKLNE
+1776 ALIGALNKLNE
-1787 PIATNGKTPN
+1787 PIATN
-1797 SVRAFEQAQ
+1797 
-1806 ATDKATTDQAKTK
+1806 
-1819 AQAVIANENAT
+1819 
-1830 EAQVSQALQ
+1830 
-1839 AVRNA
+1839 
-1844 QTKVDVAKAL
+1844 
-1854 LVNQADKSALEQ
+1854 
-1866 AKQNLDTAIQ
+1866 
-1876 ATPNLTNKTPQSIQ
+1876 
-1890 AYEQAKADARAAV
+1890 
-1903 QAGQA
+1903 
-1908 VITDL
+1908 
-1913 NASPEAVEAAKARII
+1913 
-1928 QAQAS
+1928 
-1933 LKTAQDN
+1933 
-1940 LRNKANK
+1940 
-1947 AGLQSAL
+1947 
-1954 NTLNAPI
+1954 
-1961 STAGKTPNSVR
+1961 GKTPNSVR

-3140 DYTAMPNYK
+3140 DYTTMPNYK

-3229 KQTGIVEYKLEDS
+3229 KQTGIVEYQLEDS

-3249 QIQQTSIESMAQDLA
+3249 QIQQASIESLAQDLA

-3437 TKNNFRA
+3437 TKHNFRA

-3449 SPNQAV
+3449 SPNQTV

-3821 ANAKYNRD
+3821 AKAKYNRD

-3957 KTNLL
+3957 KANLL

>member
-1 MKFKGKLQRPNQIQ
+1 
-15 RFSIRKFSVGIAS
+15 
-28 VVIGSFFMGTIAP
+28 MGTIAP
-41 ISVQAQESISSQYV
+41 ISVQAQESTSSQYV

-78 TQQQAILSGTP
+78 AQQQAILSGTP

-175 QVFYSQQGDQ
+175 QVFYSQQGDH

-198 VGYFAQATLRQIN
+198 VGYFAQATLNQAN

-261 SSISTSDL
+261 SSASTSDL
-269 SSNDAESSSEAQLSS
+269 SSSNAESSSESPLSS

-298 SESSSQSSESSQPVE
+298 SESSSQSSESSQPIE

-334 VISQPAESSSQVEST
+334 VISQSAESSSQVEST
-349 PQLSSEASSQNQ
+349 PQPSSEASSQNQ

-373 SPTPAPTPQ
+373 TPTPQ

-394 QANLEQAQAGWQVLT
+394 QANLEQAQASWQVLA

-424 NDALAI
+424 NDALAS

-451 SQSEIDQLTS
+451 SQPEIDQLTS

-534 KDGDATEADITAMAQ
+534 KDGDATEADIDAMTQ

-561 QAALQDRADLSALK
+561 QAALQDRADLSVLK
-575 EALNQLAKPIN
+575 EALNQLTKPVN

-607 RLAELIAQA
+607 RLAELTAQA

-641 QEVNQAQ
+641 QEVSQAQ

-657 KVLTQSKADLDQ
+657 KVLTQTKADLDQ

-746 RQAKQGLAKKP
+746 RQAKQALAKKP

-772 QVQALARELAQVND
+772 QVQALARELAQADD

-820 KLLKDQANKT
+820 KFLKDKANKT

-855 SLALFRQKQE
+855 SLALYRQKQE
-865 EAREA
+865 EARDA
-870 LKQANRIVQDLDAS
+870 LEQANRIVQDLDAS
-884 PDEVATAEE
+884 PQEVATAVEE
-893 RVNQSKAALK
+893 VNQSKAALQ

-938 IQEYQTEYGRHQAEI
+938 VQEYQTEYGRHRAEI

-958 KGAQVAEDKNATEAA
+958 KGAQVAEDKNATEDA

-1056 ENEMNDALVQSQTT
+1056 ENEMNDALAQSQTT
-1070 KANLRAAIAA
+1070 KANLGAAIAA

-1100 IDLAGKTPNSVT
+1100 IDLVGKTPNSVT

-1143 EAVSRALTELKAAQA
+1143 EAVSQALAELRAAQA

-1276 GKTPKSTQAFNQ
+1276 GKTPKSIQTFNQ

-1441 NAPISTV
+1441 NAPISTS

-1456 AFEQAQAVDKA
+1456 AFEQAQAADKA
-1467 TTDQAKSKAQAVI
+1467 TTDQAKAKAKAVI
-1480 ADENATEAQ
+1480 SDENATEAQ

-1529 AIQATPNLTNKTPQS
+1529 AIQAVPNLANKTPQS
-1544 VQAYEQAKAN
+1544 VQTYEQAKAN
-1554 AQAAVQVGQ
+1554 AQAAVQAGQ
-1563 DVIAD
+1563 VVITD

-1582 ITQAQVALKT
+1582 ITQAQAALKA

-1599 KANKAGLQSALTALN
+1599 KANKAGLQSALNALN
-1614 APISTAGK
+1614 APIST
-1622 TPRSII
+1622 
-1628 AFRVQETGY
+1628 V
-1637 QADLN
+1637 
-1642 SAKQAA
+1642 
-1648 QSVLADENAT
+1648 
-1658 ASQVAQ
+1658 
-1664 ALEQVQAIQA
+1664 
-1674 KVNAAKAL
+1674 
-1682 LVDQADKSALTSER
+1682 
-1696 TKLQNQVAQAPD
+1696 
-1708 LANKTPQSITAYES
+1708 
-1722 AKAQAEAAL
+1722 
-1731 AKALSVQ
+1731 
-1738 NDLNATPAQ
+1738 
-1747 VQEAVNQLKA
+1747 
-1757 SHTALTAAKA
+1757 
-1767 GLQTKADKQ
+1767 
-1776 ALITALNKLNE
+1776 
-1787 PIATNGKTPN
+1787 
-1797 SVRAFEQAQ
+1797 
-1806 ATDKATTDQAKTK
+1806 
-1819 AQAVIANENAT
+1819 
-1830 EAQVSQALQ
+1830 
-1839 AVRNA
+1839 
-1844 QTKVDVAKAL
+1844 
-1854 LVNQADKSALEQ
+1854 
-1866 AKQNLDTAIQ
+1866 
-1876 ATPNLTNKTPQSIQ
+1876 
-1890 AYEQAKADARAAV
+1890 
-1903 QAGQA
+1903 
-1908 VITDL
+1908 
-1913 NASPEAVEAAKARII
+1913 
-1928 QAQAS
+1928 
-1933 LKTAQDN
+1933 
-1940 LRNKANK
+1940 
-1947 AGLQSAL
+1947 
-1954 NTLNAPI
+1954 
-1961 STAGKTPNSVR
+1961 
-1972 AFEQA
+1972 
-1977 QATDKAT
+1977 
-1984 TDQAKTK
+1984 
-1991 AQAVIADENATEA
+1991 
-2004 QVSQALQ
+2004 
-2011 AVRDAQTK
+2011 
-2019 VDVAKALLVN
+2019 
-2029 QADKSALEQA
+2029 
-2039 KQNLDTAI
+2039 
-2047 QATPNLMNKT
+2047 
-2057 PQSIQ
+2057 
-2062 AYEQAKADARAAVQ
+2062 
-2076 AGQAV
+2076 
-2081 ITDLNASPEVAEAA
+2081 
-2095 KTRITQ
+2095 
-2101 AQADLEAAKNNL
+2101 
-2113 RDKAD
+2113 
-2118 KSSLVEALAT
+2118 
-2128 INQAVSTTN
+2128 
-2137 KTPNS
+2137 
-2142 IQAYQ
+2142 
-2147 ARLKAQDGVIS
+2147 
-2158 PAKSKAAQ
+2158 
-2166 VIADENASREQVED
+2166 
-2180 ALRAVQAAQ
+2180 
-2189 TQVNQAVGLLV
+2189 
-2200 NQADKHLL
+2200 
-2208 SEAINNSQVE
+2208 
-2218 VNKAPTLDDKTP
+2218 
-2230 KSVSAYE
+2230 
-2237 QAKATAQAAL
+2237 
-2247 EVAKGVQADPNATQ
+2247 
-2261 AQVQEAINRLASAKQ
+2261 
-2276 ALEKAKSALQV
+2276 
-2287 KGDKAG
+2287 
-2293 LRAAYEAL
+2293 
-2301 NSPISTIGKTP
+2301 GKTP

-2327 ELDAAKQAAQSV
+2327 ELDAAKQTAQSV
-2339 LADENAIASQVAQ
+2339 LADENATASQVAQ
-2352 ALEQVQAIQAKVN
+2352 ALEQVQEIQAKVN
-2365 AAKTLLVDQADKS
+2365 AAKNLLVDQADKS

-2399 KTPQSITTYETTK
+2399 KTPQSIATYEAAK

-2423 SVQNDLNATPSQVQE
+2423 SVQNDLNATPAQVQE
-2438 AVNQLKASHTALTAA
+2438 AVNQLKDSHTALTAA

-2467 GALNKLNEPI
+2467 AALNKLNAPI

-2491 NSLTANQSTINQAK
+2491 NSLTANQSTINQVK

-2552 QASIAEAGPLVENHY
+2552 QASIVEAGPLVENHY

-2588 LNASQSAVDS
+2588 PNASQSAVDS

-2689 ADKLGVSKT
+2689 ADKSGVSKT

-3437 TKNNFRA
+3437 TKHNFRA

-3449 SPNQAV
+3449 SPDQAV

-3611 KGNAPKKPSMG
+3611 KGNAPKNPSMG

-3821 ANAKYNRD
+3821 AKAKYNRD

-3957 KTNLL
+3957 KANLL

>member
-78 TQQQAILSGTP
+78 AQQQAILSGTP

-198 VGYFAQATLRQIN
+198 VGYFAQATLRQTN

-261 SSISTSDL
+261 SSVSTSDL

-313 STQSSAQPVSSEP
+313 STQSSDQPVSSEP

-641 QEVNQAQ
+641 REVNQAQ

-938 IQEYQTEYGRHQAEI
+938 IQEYQTEYGRHRAEI

-958 KGAQVAEDKNATEAA
+958 KGAQVAEDKNATEDA

-1006 ARRGLQDLLSQKP
+1006 ARQELQDLLSQKP
-1019 DLSDKTPASI
+1019 DLNDKTPASI

-1056 ENEMNDALVQSQTT
+1056 EDEMNDALAQSQTT
-1070 KANLRAAIAA
+1070 MASLESAIAA

-1100 IDLAGKTPNSVT
+1100 IDLVGKTPNSVT
-1112 AFEEAKKA
+1112 AFEEAKQA
-1120 NQVSRDQ
+1120 NQASRDQ

-1132 QDVML
+1132 QDVIL

-1143 EAVSRALTELKAAQA
+1143 EAVSQALTELKAAQA

-1197 PQSIGAYERARQA
+1197 PQSVGAYERARQA

-1224 ANATPSAVAEAV
+1224 ANATPNAVAEAV

-1244 SLKAAQEGLTNQADK
+1244 NLKAAQEGLTNQADK
-1259 TKLVQALATLKQ
+1259 AKLIQALATLKQ

-1276 GKTPKSTQAFNQ
+1276 GKTPKSIQAFNQ
-1288 ARNDQLA
+1288 AQNDQLA

-1348 EQAKQNLDTAIQA
+1348 EQA
-1361 TPNLTNKT
+1361 
-1369 PQSVQAYEQ
+1369 
-1378 AKANAQAAVQAG
+1378 
-1390 QAIIADLN
+1390 
-1398 ASPEAV
+1398 
-1404 EAAKT
+1404 
-1409 RITQAQAALK
+1409 
-1419 AAQDNLRDKANKAG
+1419 
-1433 LQSALNAL
+1433 
-1441 NAPISTV
+1441 
-1448 GKTPNSVR
+1448 
-1456 AFEQAQAVDKA
+1456 
-1467 TTDQAKSKAQAVI
+1467 
-1480 ADENATEAQ
+1480 
-1489 VAQALQAVRDAQT
+1489 
-1502 KVDTAK
+1502 
-1508 ALLVNQAD
+1508 
-1516 KSALEQGKQNLDT
+1516 KQNLDT

-1622 TPRSII
+1622 TPRSID

-1674 KVNAAKAL
+1674 RVNAAKAL
-1682 LVDQADKSALTSER
+1682 LVEQADKSALTSER
-1696 TKLQNQVAQAPD
+1696 TKLQNEVDQAPD
-1708 LANKTPQSITAYES
+1708 LANKTPQSIAAYEA
-1722 AKAQAEAAL
+1722 AKAQADAAL

-1747 VQEAVNQLKA
+1747 VQEAIKQLQA
-1757 SHTALTAAKA
+1757 SHTVLTAAKS

-1776 ALITALNKLNE
+1776 ALIAALNKLNA

-1797 SVRAFEQAQ
+1797 SIRAFEQAQ
-1806 ATDKATTDQAKTK
+1806 ATDNATTDQAK
-1819 AQAVIANENAT
+1819 A
-1830 EAQVSQALQ
+1830 
-1839 AVRNA
+1839 
-1844 QTKVDVAKAL
+1844 
-1854 LVNQADKSALEQ
+1854 
-1866 AKQNLDTAIQ
+1866 
-1876 ATPNLTNKTPQSIQ
+1876 
-1890 AYEQAKADARAAV
+1890 
-1903 QAGQA
+1903 
-1908 VITDL
+1908 
-1913 NASPEAVEAAKARII
+1913 
-1928 QAQAS
+1928 
-1933 LKTAQDN
+1933 
-1940 LRNKANK
+1940 
-1947 AGLQSAL
+1947 
-1954 NTLNAPI
+1954 
-1961 STAGKTPNSVR
+1961 
-1972 AFEQA
+1972 
-1977 QATDKAT
+1977 
-1984 TDQAKTK
+1984 K

-2004 QVSQALQ
+2004 QVAQALQ

-2047 QATPNLMNKT
+2047 QATPNLANKT
-2057 PQSIQ
+2057 PQSVQ
-2062 AYEQAKADARAAVQ
+2062 AYEQAKSDAQAAVQ

-2081 ITDLNASPEVAEAA
+2081 IADLNASPEAVEAA
-2095 KTRITQ
+2095 KARITQAQAALKAAQDNLQDKANKAGLQSALNALNAPISTAGKTPNSIRAFEQAQAADKATTDQAKAKAQAVIADENATEAQVAQALQAVREAQTKVDIAKAFLVNQADKSALEQAKQNLDTALQTTPSLANKTPQSVQVYEQAKADAQAAVQAGQAIIADLNASPEAVEAAKARISQ

-2118 KSSLVEALAT
+2118 KSSLVQALAT
-2128 INQAVSTTN
+2128 LNQTVSTTN

-2189 TQVNQAVGLLV
+2189 TQVNQAAGLLV

-2208 SEAINNSQVE
+2208 SEAINNSQAE
-2218 VNKAPTLDDKTP
+2218 LNQAPTLADKTP

-2237 QAKATAQAAL
+2237 QAKVTAQAAL
-2247 EVAKGVQADPNATQ
+2247 GAAKDVQSDPNATQ
-2261 AQVQEAINRLASAKQ
+2261 AQVQDAINRLASTKK

-2301 NSPISTIGKTP
+2301 NSPISTVGKTP

-2339 LADENAIASQVAQ
+2339 LADENATASQVAQ
-2352 ALEQVQAIQAKVN
+2352 ALEQVQAIQARVN
-2365 AAKTLLVDQADKS
+2365 AAKALLVEQADKS

-2389 EVAKAPDLAN
+2389 EVDQAPDLAN
-2399 KTPQSITTYETTK
+2399 KTPQSIAAYEAAK

-2423 SVQNDLNATPSQVQE
+2423 SVQNDLNATPAQVQE
-2438 AVNQLKASHTALTAA
+2438 AVNQLKASHTALTSA

-2467 GALNKLNEPI
+2467 TALNKLNEPI

-2588 LNASQSAVDS
+2588 PNASQSAVDS

-2668 QAVINGLNY
+2668 QAVINSLNY

-2689 ADKLGVSKT
+2689 ADKSGVSKT
-2698 DPQLSEELVELKLK
+2698 DPQLSEERVELKLK

-2865 RGADGQSHAIFD
+2865 RGADGQAHAIFD

-3098 LKDIETI
+3098 LKSIETI
-3105 SPQEAASRQQ
+3105 SPQEAANRQQ

-3229 KQTGIVEYKLEDS
+3229 KQTGIVEYQLEDS

-3249 QIQQTSIESMAQDLA
+3249 QIQQASIESLAQDLA
-3264 AQLSTTDLYSDKM
+3264 AQLSATDLYSDKM
-3277 FELLGIKDKN
+3277 FELLGIKTKN

-3337 TMARLKPNLTDAV
+3337 TLARLKPNLTDAV
-3350 KKVLKQSLNQ
+3350 KKVLKQSLNL

-3401 ANIGDI
+3401 ANIGEI
-3407 STYQA
+3407 ATYQA

-3611 KGNAPKKPSMG
+3611 KGNAPKNPSMG

-3789 IKELTDQ
+3789 IKGLTDQ

-3896 YVIKSVSGGEFQNMT
+3896 YVIRSVSGGEFQNMT

-3957 KTNLL
+3957 KANFL

>member
-1 MKFKGKLQRPNQIQ
+1 M
-15 RFSIRKFSVGIAS
+15 
-28 VVIGSFFMGTIAP
+28 
-41 ISVQAQESISSQYV
+41 
-55 ASAPTLSS
+55 
-63 ITTSYQYVAL
+63 
-73 QELTP
+73 
-78 TQQQAILSGTP
+78 
-89 SDIAQADQVYY
+89 
-100 FVYRPIESKQVLP
+100 
-113 ATGEAAPLFGA
+113 
-124 MAGALTLIVAVG
+124 
-136 LIRDRKKTIMTLMV
+136 
-150 VSSLG
+150 
-155 QILSTSATLALES
+155 
-168 RLLNRYN
+168 
-175 QVFYSQQGDQ
+175 
-185 LPDPRIHIEGYEY
+185 
-198 VGYFAQATLRQIN
+198 
-211 NTLPQSSE
+211 
-219 SSSQVQSNEE
+219 
-229 VSSEEPSSQVAS
+229 
-241 ESSSSSP
+241 
-248 ANAVVTSSVASSE
+248 
-261 SSISTSDL
+261 
-269 SSNDAESSSEAQLSS
+269 
-284 ESEASLSQSSEVTV
+284 
-298 SESSSQSSESSQPVE
+298 
-313 STQSSAQPVSSEP
+313 
-326 AESESSQA
+326 
-334 VISQPAESSSQVEST
+334 
-349 PQLSSEASSQNQ
+349 
-361 TPNPAE
+361 
-367 SSSEAP
+367 
-373 SPTPAPTPQ
+373 
-382 PEPPKPLNYAAW
+382 
-394 QANLEQAQAGWQVLT
+394 
-409 NDDLSGKTPK
+409 
-419 SVKAY
+419 KAY

-607 RLAELIAQA
+607 RLAELTAQA

-641 QEVNQAQ
+641 REVNQAQ

-746 RQAKQGLAKKP
+746 RQAKQALAKKP

-830 ALEQAIRALETD
+830 VLEQAIRALETD

-855 SLALFRQKQE
+855 SLALYRQKQE
-865 EAREA
+865 EARDA
-870 LKQANRIVQDLDAS
+870 LEQANRIVQDLDAS
-884 PDEVATAEE
+884 PQEVATAIE
-893 RVNQSKAALK
+893 RVNQSKSALQ

-922 EEMVKPVS
+922 DEMVKPVS

-1056 ENEMNDALVQSQTT
+1056 ENEMNDALVQSQTA

-1143 EAVSRALTELKAAQA
+1143 EAVSQALTELKAAQA

-1197 PQSIGAYERARQA
+1197 PQSVGAYERARQA

-1224 ANATPSAVAEAV
+1224 ANATPNAVAEAV

-1259 TKLVQALATLKQ
+1259 AKLIQALATLKQ

-1276 GKTPKSTQAFNQ
+1276 GKTPKSIQAFNQ
-1288 ARNDQLA
+1288 AQNGQLA

-1361 TPNLTNKT
+1361 VPNLANKT

-1390 QAIIADLN
+1390 QVVITDLN

-1404 EAAKT
+1404 EAANT

-1441 NAPISTV
+1441 NVPISTV
-1448 GKTPNSVR
+1448 GKTPRSID
-1456 AFEQAQAVDKA
+1456 AFRTQESGYQ
-1467 TTDQAKSKAQAVI
+1467 S
-1480 ADENATEAQ
+1480 E
-1489 VAQALQAVRDAQT
+1489 
-1502 KVDTAK
+1502 
-1508 ALLVNQAD
+1508 LV
-1516 KSALEQGKQNLDT
+1516 
-1529 AIQATPNLTNKTPQS
+1529 
-1544 VQAYEQAKAN
+1544 
-1554 AQAAVQVGQ
+1554 
-1563 DVIAD
+1563 
-1568 LNASPEAV
+1568 
-1576 EAAKTR
+1576 AAKQT
-1582 ITQAQVALKT
+1582 
-1592 AQDNLRD
+1592 
-1599 KANKAGLQSALTALN
+1599 
-1614 APISTAGK
+1614 
-1622 TPRSII
+1622 
-1628 AFRVQETGY
+1628 
-1637 QADLN
+1637 
-1642 SAKQAA
+1642 A

-1682 LVDQADKSALTSER
+1682 LVDQADKSALASER
-1696 TKLQNQVAQAPD
+1696 TKLQNEVAKAPD
-1708 LANKTPQSITAYES
+1708 LANKTPQSITTYEA
-1722 AKAQAEAAL
+1722 AKAQADAAL

-1776 ALITALNKLNE
+1776 ALIAALNKLN
-1787 PIATNGKTPN
+1787 A
-1797 SVRAFEQAQ
+1797 
-1806 ATDKATTDQAKTK
+1806 
-1819 AQAVIANENAT
+1819 
-1830 EAQVSQALQ
+1830 
-1839 AVRNA
+1839 
-1844 QTKVDVAKAL
+1844 
-1854 LVNQADKSALEQ
+1854 
-1866 AKQNLDTAIQ
+1866 
-1876 ATPNLTNKTPQSIQ
+1876 
-1890 AYEQAKADARAAV
+1890 
-1903 QAGQA
+1903 
-1908 VITDL
+1908 
-1913 NASPEAVEAAKARII
+1913 
-1928 QAQAS
+1928 
-1933 LKTAQDN
+1933 
-1940 LRNKANK
+1940 
-1947 AGLQSAL
+1947 
-1954 NTLNAPI
+1954 
-1961 STAGKTPNSVR
+1961 
-1972 AFEQA
+1972 
-1977 QATDKAT
+1977 
-1984 TDQAKTK
+1984 
-1991 AQAVIADENATEA
+1991 
-2004 QVSQALQ
+2004 
-2011 AVRDAQTK
+2011 
-2019 VDVAKALLVN
+2019 
-2029 QADKSALEQA
+2029 
-2039 KQNLDTAI
+2039 
-2047 QATPNLMNKT
+2047 
-2057 PQSIQ
+2057 
-2062 AYEQAKADARAAVQ
+2062 
-2076 AGQAV
+2076 
-2081 ITDLNASPEVAEAA
+2081 
-2095 KTRITQ
+2095 
-2101 AQADLEAAKNNL
+2101 
-2113 RDKAD
+2113 
-2118 KSSLVEALAT
+2118 
-2128 INQAVSTTN
+2128 
-2137 KTPNS
+2137 
-2142 IQAYQ
+2142 
-2147 ARLKAQDGVIS
+2147 
-2158 PAKSKAAQ
+2158 
-2166 VIADENASREQVED
+2166 
-2180 ALRAVQAAQ
+2180 
-2189 TQVNQAVGLLV
+2189 
-2200 NQADKHLL
+2200 
-2208 SEAINNSQVE
+2208 
-2218 VNKAPTLDDKTP
+2218 
-2230 KSVSAYE
+2230 
-2237 QAKATAQAAL
+2237 
-2247 EVAKGVQADPNATQ
+2247 
-2261 AQVQEAINRLASAKQ
+2261 
-2276 ALEKAKSALQV
+2276 
-2287 KGDKAG
+2287 
-2293 LRAAYEAL
+2293 
-2301 NSPISTIGKTP
+2301 
-2312 RSIDAFR
+2312 
-2319 TQESGYQS
+2319 
-2327 ELDAAKQAAQSV
+2327 
-2339 LADENAIASQVAQ
+2339 
-2352 ALEQVQAIQAKVN
+2352 
-2365 AAKTLLVDQADKS
+2365 
-2378 ALTSERTKLQN
+2378 
-2389 EVAKAPDLAN
+2389 
-2399 KTPQSITTYETTK
+2399 
-2412 AQADA
+2412 
-2417 ALAKAL
+2417 
-2423 SVQNDLNATPSQVQE
+2423 
-2438 AVNQLKASHTALTAA
+2438 
-2453 KAGLQTKADKQALI
+2453 
-2467 GALNKLNEPI
+2467 PI

-2491 NSLTANQSTINQAK
+2491 NSLTANQATINQAK
-2505 AQAQAM
+2505 AQAQA
-2511 IANENASQV
+2511 IVADENASQS
-2520 QVNEALQAIKSAQV
+2520 QVNEALQTVKVAQGKV
-2534 KIDEAKN
+2534 DEAKN
-2541 KLVDQANKQAL
+2541 KLVDSANKQAL
-2552 QASIAEAGPLVENHY
+2552 RASIAEVSPLVESHY

-2588 LNASQSAVDS
+2588 PNASQSAVDS

-2653 YQGDQLVQTVAINNN
+2653 YQGAQLVQTVAINNN

-2689 ADKLGVSKT
+2689 ADKSGVSKT

-2791 GGTTDYHQTHQFLV
+2791 GGTTDYHQSHQFLV

-2865 RGADGQSHAIFD
+2865 RGTDGQAHAIFD

-3140 DYTAMPNYK
+3140 DYTTMPNYK

-3229 KQTGIVEYKLEDS
+3229 KQTGIVEYQLEDS

-3249 QIQQTSIESMAQDLA
+3249 QIQQASIESLAQDLA

-3437 TKNNFRA
+3437 TKHNFRA

-3449 SPNQAV
+3449 SPDQAV

-3573 MALPAVKDRIAN
+3573 MALPAVKDRMAN

-3611 KGNAPKKPSMG
+3611 TGNAPKNPSMG

-3821 ANAKYNRD
+3821 AKAKYNRD

-3888 GNAELSDT
+3888 GNTELSDT
-3896 YVIKSVSGGEFQNMT
+3896 YVIRSVSGGEFQNMT

-3957 KTNLL
+3957 KANLL

>member
-1 MKFKGKLQRPNQIQ
+1 
-15 RFSIRKFSVGIAS
+15 
-28 VVIGSFFMGTIAP
+28 
-41 ISVQAQESISSQYV
+41 
-55 ASAPTLSS
+55 
-63 ITTSYQYVAL
+63 VAL

-78 TQQQAILSGTP
+78 AQQQAILSGTP

-175 QVFYSQQGDQ
+175 QVFYSQQGDH

-198 VGYFAQATLRQIN
+198 VGYFAQATLNQAN

-261 SSISTSDL
+261 SSVSTSDL
-269 SSNDAESSSEAQLSS
+269 SSSNAESSSESPLSS

-298 SESSSQSSESSQPVE
+298 SESSSQSSESSQPIE

-334 VISQPAESSSQVEST
+334 VISQSAESSSQVEST
-349 PQLSSEASSQNQ
+349 PQPSSEASSQNQ

-373 SPTPAPTPQ
+373 TPTPQ

-394 QANLEQAQAGWQVLT
+394 QANLEQAQASWQVLA

-424 NDALAI
+424 NDALAS

-451 SQSEIDQLTS
+451 SQPEIDQLTS

-534 KDGDATEADITAMAQ
+534 KDGDATEADIDAMTQ

-561 QAALQDRADLSALK
+561 QAALQDRADLSVLK
-575 EALNQLAKPIN
+575 EALNQLTKPVN

-607 RLAELIAQA
+607 RLAELTAQA

-641 QEVNQAQ
+641 QEVSQAQ

-657 KVLTQSKADLDQ
+657 KVLTQTKADLDQ

-746 RQAKQGLAKKP
+746 RQAKQALAKKP

-772 QVQALARELAQVND
+772 QVQALARELAQADD

-938 IQEYQTEYGRHQAEI
+938 IQEYQTEYGRHRAEI

-1080 LTPKADKVALEQALS
+1080 LAPKADKVALEQALS

-1143 EAVSRALTELKAAQA
+1143 EAASQALTELKAAQA

-1210 AQAQVQDAQAIIAD
+1210 AQAQVQDAQAIVAD

-1276 GKTPKSTQAFNQ
+1276 GKTPKSIQTFNQ

-1331 INQAKALLVNQA
+1331 INQ
-1343 DKSAL
+1343 
-1348 EQAKQNLDTAIQA
+1348 
-1361 TPNLTNKT
+1361 
-1369 PQSVQAYEQ
+1369 
-1378 AKANAQAAVQAG
+1378 
-1390 QAIIADLN
+1390 
-1398 ASPEAV
+1398 
-1404 EAAKT
+1404 
-1409 RITQAQAALK
+1409 
-1419 AAQDNLRDKANKAG
+1419 
-1433 LQSALNAL
+1433 
-1441 NAPISTV
+1441 
-1448 GKTPNSVR
+1448 
-1456 AFEQAQAVDKA
+1456 
-1467 TTDQAKSKAQAVI
+1467 
-1480 ADENATEAQ
+1480 
-1489 VAQALQAVRDAQT
+1489 
-1502 KVDTAK
+1502 AK

-1582 ITQAQVALKT
+1582 ITQAKVALKT

-1622 TPRSII
+1622 TPRSID

-1682 LVDQADKSALTSER
+1682 LVDQADKSALTSEH

-1722 AKAQAEAAL
+1722 AKAQADVAL

-1757 SHTALTAAKA
+1757 SHTALTSAKA

-1776 ALITALNKLNE
+1776 ALIGALNKLNE
-1787 PIATNGKTPN
+1787 PIATN
-1797 SVRAFEQAQ
+1797 
-1806 ATDKATTDQAKTK
+1806 
-1819 AQAVIANENAT
+1819 
-1830 EAQVSQALQ
+1830 
-1839 AVRNA
+1839 
-1844 QTKVDVAKAL
+1844 
-1854 LVNQADKSALEQ
+1854 
-1866 AKQNLDTAIQ
+1866 
-1876 ATPNLTNKTPQSIQ
+1876 
-1890 AYEQAKADARAAV
+1890 
-1903 QAGQA
+1903 
-1908 VITDL
+1908 
-1913 NASPEAVEAAKARII
+1913 
-1928 QAQAS
+1928 
-1933 LKTAQDN
+1933 
-1940 LRNKANK
+1940 
-1947 AGLQSAL
+1947 
-1954 NTLNAPI
+1954 
-1961 STAGKTPNSVR
+1961 GKTPNSVR

-2399 KTPQSITTYETTK
+2399 KTPQSIATYETAKT
-2412 AQADA
+2412 QADA

-2423 SVQNDLNATPSQVQE
+2423 SVQNDLNATPAQVQE

-2467 GALNKLNEPI
+2467 TALNKLNESI

-2588 LNASQSAVDS
+2588 PNASQSAVDS

-2689 ADKLGVSKT
+2689 ADKSGVSKT
-2698 DPQLSEELVELKLK
+2698 DPQLSEERVELKLK

-2865 RGADGQSHAIFD
+2865 RGADGQAHAIFD

-3098 LKDIETI
+3098 LKSIETI
-3105 SPQEAASRQQ
+3105 SPQEAANRQQ

-3229 KQTGIVEYKLEDS
+3229 KQTGIVEYQLEDS

-3249 QIQQTSIESMAQDLA
+3249 QIQQASIESLAQDLA
-3264 AQLSTTDLYSDKM
+3264 AQLSATDLYSDKM
-3277 FELLGIKDKN
+3277 FELLGIKTKN

-3337 TMARLKPNLTDAV
+3337 TLARLKPNLTDAV
-3350 KKVLKQSLNQ
+3350 KKVLKQSLNL

-3401 ANIGDI
+3401 ANIGEI
-3407 STYQA
+3407 ATYQA

-3611 KGNAPKKPSMG
+3611 KGNAPKNPSMG

-3789 IKELTDQ
+3789 IKGLTDQ

-3896 YVIKSVSGGEFQNMT
+3896 YVIRSVSGGEFQNMT

-3957 KTNLL
+3957 KANFL